1 MQKKYFNFQPKGI
14 NTNMSFKFQ
23 SNEYATYMKNIRLTE
38 DNNGVL
44 SLQFEKGNTKLLDI
58 SGTPIGVCI
67 LNKYLIIFT
76 HSTRLEGTEIF
87 STTDNIYRIEIR
99 EDTLNKELLF
109 SGNLNFDTNHPIET
123 LGVYEN
129 ENIQKVYFIDGKN
142 QARVINIVYTY
153 RDRIDKYENKNIPIS
168 LIDKSFDF
176 VAELQLQE
184 HIVISKI
191 LGNGSFPQ
199 GTIQYVFSYYN
210 KNGRQSNLFYQ
221 SPLQYLSYASGVSPE
236 DKVNCSFKL
245 KIYNPDKQFDYLRIY
260 SIIRTSQDATPT
272 VKRVVDLSISD
283 TNKNKTSLS
292 KVSTLNTGSNLDDF
306 GKTMEVTN
314 IAKFEQIDNYNN
326 GLYVQGA
333 VCYGKYLFQAY
344 IGGKFIDI
352 IDLETNQKQALLTI
366 NIDVNTRAY
375 HGNVLSFGKDIA
387 PGSNFPYLYYSC
399 ENNSN
404 PQILVIKITSSNAD
418 SNQWTGELVQTIYL
432 PESNGGNSQNGSTD
446 ISTTFKHYYQ
456 NGCIDTENNCIW
468 VSGYTMESFNS
479 NIGAYDNNKLIYRK
493 YELPSVSEKKVY
505 FSYNNVLDSFI
516 LPFKK
521 GTQGMVIRNNKLY
534 QCFGYDK
541 GDVYDEFLDCINLST
556 KQIFHSYQFPKT
568 QLAGLGEE
576 LESPYIYKNNLYLS
590 ATVNSWRYYTLWSIS
605 FNGGGDIIVPPEP
618 PIPEEKADISFIDN
632 GSIGDIIDPTE
643 LLYLGGNTICP
654 NTFEQKDGTLFL
666 GNYEIKN
673 NDLTKEQV
681 TNLAALLHD
690 KISFK
695 EISTSINTNI
705 DYYNYE
711 GLLLS
716 EDIAGFK
723 YLEYYGI
730 AIQFQNINGR
740 FSSPIYLGSIRNYI
754 PSKIIQNGTSI
765 KSKRAIITCN
775 FVTGEIS
782 KIIDL
787 NIWKKA
793 RLLMVK
799 SDNSLR
805 TIQCQGIVSPTVF
818 NYSDRYNNAAF
829 AMADWKMS
837 PIGHNCKPLTSNA
850 YTDCEIQNISF
861 SRSPFSNSYKGNV
874 RDLTLKY
881 WHIPIASYQ
890 PECYYAA
897 MYDSGKLA
905 KSFAREAPQSYS
917 RTLEM
922 INEAYPDLTKDIL
935 KAAIPVEEWRKY
947 NQDNLGSHV
956 FNNIGNPLYKDYLDN
971 FSECFAR
978 DESIVTFNSPDIEE
992 QANNINV
999 YNTKFRIIGVL
1010 ESKPLFANFL
1020 VQGENL
1026 NDPSLGEIKIKQFD
1040 KLYSSLLWRDMDSS
1054 WDNLGSYD
1062 VNKDWLFATY
1072 LWHRE
1077 TSFSDNG
1084 IEKKN
1089 SDGNSRKVWSKPLKK
1104 IISNTRICN
1113 TLYLKDSINYLSEI
1127 EEDKKFNYYD
1137 INLNECK
1144 VITTNNDSLYTIKS
1158 NQDSFYGKEKLTYYS
1173 DVNKL
1178 FPTHIEYNIRGVSYT
1193 GGNLLNYIET
1203 DSYSNVK
1210 VDNKIVTSKDP
1221 IRIKYKETPHAI
1233 LNFATD
1239 NNQVVTLPKPFETIS
1254 ITPQAKYFVFW
1265 NAVDR
1270 GSTTLNQRS
1279 YYKDSYL
1286 FKDWMDENSSTF
1298 ATTQNP
1304 YTGDN
1309 IKSFLN
1315 SEYSN
1320 INVNRYDYYYLA
1332 ELYTTNNSPYE
1343 TYTGN
1348 KDIISQYSFIS
1359 IGEPIDLEESVTLT
1373 GKYGDTYYQR
1383 WDCLKTFPYST
1394 DDKNQYIDITSFFVE
1409 SRINLDGR
1417 YDKQRGLKY
1426 NLGVLNTNFN
1436 LINKSYTQRNN
1447 FFNYRQIEDE
1457 GVNNFPNQI
1466 TISKTKVL
1474 GEDVDSW
1481 TNITLASVFDLDGDK
1496 GKLNAIRKI
1505 NNDLY
1510 CFQDN
1515 GISRLLYNS
1524 RVQVNTSDGVPIEI
1538 ANSAKLQDKQYLSDS
1553 IGCQNKWAI
1562 KSTSS
1567 GIYFIDN
1574 YNGGLYKLTSNGIE
1588 SISNNKMKNY
1598 FSSLPIGEW
1607 SPNNITAKIDYDDIT
1622 KDLYIITKDS
1632 SLAYNE
1638 FLGEFTS
1645 FYSYNPLYIVNLQ
1658 DKSLQL
1664 QTERIQDSAL
1674 SEDITN
1680 IWESYKGN
1688 YGSFYGSDKAE
1699 ANVEFIANGDFDSDK
1714 VFETVELTTSDIAKI
1729 NNWKADCYPFDTLE
1743 VSNEYQRGKNEASF
1757 TNVKKKFRT
1766 WRWQVPRNNKKNE
1779 DGVITNRDRIRNM
1792 WAKIRLS
1799 KNYNSPLSI
1808 YDINVAYYS

>member
-1 MQKKYFNFQPKGI
+1 MQKKYFNFQPKGM

-76 HSTRLEGTEIF
+76 HSTRLKGTEIS
-87 STTDNIYRIEIR
+87 STTDNIYRIEIK

-153 RDRIDKYENKNIPIS
+153 RDRIDEYERKNISIN
-168 LIDKSFDF
+168 LIDKSLDF
-176 VAELQLQE
+176 IAELQLQE

-654 NTFEQKDGTLFL
+654 NTFEQKDGTLFI
-666 GNYEIKN
+666 GNYTINN
-673 NDLTKEQV
+673 NDISEETAIKIR
-681 TNLAALLHD
+681 NLLSSKLG
-690 KISFK
+690 FK
-695 EISTSINTNI
+695 YKATSIFYKGKN

-711 GLLLS
+711 GQLGES
-716 EDIAGFK
+716 DVAGFK
-723 YLEYYGI
+723 YMEWYGV
-730 AIQFQNINGR
+730 AIQFQNKNGR
-740 FSSPIYLGSIRNYI
+740 FSSPIYLGSTRNYF
-754 PSKIIQNGTSI
+754 PSRIVDYNLSEVVGVNRGELNLDINITELAKIVDT
-765 KSKRAIITCN
+765 
-775 FVTGEIS
+775 
-782 KIIDL
+782 
-787 NIWKKA
+787 NIWVKA
-793 RLLMVK
+793 RLLIVNPTNNLK
-799 SDNSLR
+799 TVL
-805 TIQCQGIVSPTVF
+805 CQGIISSTVF
-818 NYSDRYNNAAF
+818 NYRDRYNNAPFTMSSWRMNSLGKHLKPLF
-829 AMADWKMS
+829 ANSISWGEVQNIEFSKS
-837 PIGHNCKPLTSNA
+837 PIIGGNSTTRIIIKCIMRLSHYRTIVVSEDTRVLYDNTSPTIIKAKENLKKWNA
-850 YTDCEIQNISF
+850 NIDITKILDDSWKNNANIIQEI
-861 SRSPFSNSYKGNV
+861 K
-874 RDLTLKY
+874 
-881 WHIPIASYQ
+881 
-890 PECYYAA
+890 
-897 MYDSGKLA
+897 
-905 KSFAREAPQSYS
+905 
-917 RTLEM
+917 
-922 INEAYPDLTKDIL
+922 INDVDTIVNDF
-935 KAAIPVEEWRKY
+935 
-947 NQDNLGSHV
+947 G
-956 FNNIGNPLYKDYLDN
+956 
-971 FSECFAR
+971 ECFAY
-978 DESIVTFNSPDIEE
+978 DESLVTFNSPDIEN
-992 QANNINV
+992 QYNNIN
-999 YNTKFRIIGVL
+999 KKAKLRIIGIL
-1010 ESKPLFANFL
+1010 KSNPLFSNYL
-1020 VQGENL
+1020 IQGSDL
-1026 NDPSLGEIKIKQFD
+1026 NDSSKGNVPTKNIKDFT
-1040 KLYSSLLWRDMDSS
+1040 SALLWRDMDSS
-1054 WDNLGSYD
+1054 WDNLGDYD
-1062 VNKDWLFATY
+1062 ANKDWLFATY

-1077 TSFSDNG
+1077 TSYSDNG

-1089 SDGNSRKVWSKPLKK
+1089 SNGNSRKVWSKPVKK
-1104 IISNTRICN
+1104 IISNTREC
-1113 TLYLKDSINYLSEI
+1113 TTSYLRDSLSYINDI
-1127 EEDKKFNYYD
+1127 EEINKFNYYELPIDD
-1137 INLNECK
+1137 IK
-1144 VITTNNDSLYTIKS
+1144 VITTNRDVIYKLNSNMGDSYTETLS
-1158 NQDSFYGKEKLTYYS
+1158 YTS
-1173 DVNKL
+1173 DTNKL
-1178 FPTHIEYNIRGVSYT
+1178 FPTNNEYPIYGQQYYAYKEDSISD
-1193 GGNLLNYIET
+1193 YIIYNT
-1203 DSYSNVK
+1203 II
-1210 VDNKIVTSKDP
+1210 VDGKAVTSKDP
-1221 IRIKYKETPHAI
+1221 VRIKYKETPHAI
-1233 LNFATD
+1233 ISFGFK
-1239 NNQVVTLPKPFETIS
+1239 NNSTVKLPRMSIKHKSEIDRVGEDAVVRKL
-1254 ITPQAKYFVFW
+1254 FW
-1265 NAVDR
+1265 N
-1270 GSTTLNQRS
+1270 TENNS
-1279 YYKDSYL
+1279 YTKDFIWTKYINEYANY
-1286 FKDWMDENSSTF
+1286 M
-1298 ATTQNP
+1298 NP
-1304 YTGDN
+1304 TN
-1309 IKSFLN
+1309 IETNYFFYNANPS
-1315 SEYSN
+1315 
-1320 INVNRYDYYYLA
+1320 INDYYYLA
-1332 ELYTTNNSPYE
+1332 DLCVQDPDTSPYE
-1343 TYTGN
+1343 LSNGN
-1348 KDIISQYSFIS
+1348 KDIISQYSFIPAGEAIEL
-1359 IGEPIDLEESVTLT
+1359 IGDTISLR
-1373 GKYGDTYYQR
+1373 GNHGDTYYQR

-1474 GEDVDSW
+1474 GEDIDSW

-1729 NNWKADCYPFDTLE
+1729 NNWKSDYYPFDTLE
-1743 VSNEYQRGKNEASF
+1743 VSNEYQRGKNEASSI
-1757 TNVKKKFRT
+1757 NVKKKFRT
-1766 WRWQVPRNNKKNE
+1766 WRWQIPRNSKKNE
-1779 DGVITNRDRIRNM
+1779 DGIITNRDRIRNM
-1792 WAKIRLS
+1792 WAKIKLS
-1799 KNYNSPLSI
+1799 KKYNSPLSI

>member
-1 MQKKYFNFQPKGI
+1 MQKKYFNFQPKGM

-76 HSTRLEGTEIF
+76 HSTRLKGTEIS
-87 STTDNIYRIEIR
+87 STTDNIYRIEIK

-153 RDRIDKYENKNIPIS
+153 RDRIDEYERKNISIN
-168 LIDKSFDF
+168 LIDKSLDF
-176 VAELQLQE
+176 IAELQLQE

-432 PESNGGNSQNGSTD
+432 PESNSGNSQNGSTD

-541 GDVYDEFLDCINLST
+541 GDIYDEFLDCINLST

-618 PIPEEKADISFIDN
+618 PIPEEKTDISFIDN

-654 NTFEQKDGTLFL
+654 NTFEQKDGTLFI
-666 GNYEIKN
+666 GNYTINN
-673 NDLTKEQV
+673 NDISEETAIKIR
-681 TNLAALLHD
+681 NLLSSKLG
-690 KISFK
+690 FK
-695 EISTSINTNI
+695 YKATSISYKGKN

-711 GLLLS
+711 GQLGES
-716 EDIAGFK
+716 DVAGFK
-723 YLEYYGI
+723 YMEWYGV
-730 AIQFQNINGR
+730 AIQFQNKNGR
-740 FSSPIYLGSIRNYI
+740 FSSPIYLGSTRNYF
-754 PSKIIQNGTSI
+754 PSRIVDYNLSEVVDVNRGELNLDINITELAKIVDT
-765 KSKRAIITCN
+765 
-775 FVTGEIS
+775 
-782 KIIDL
+782 
-787 NIWKKA
+787 NIWVKA
-793 RLLMVK
+793 RLLIVNPTNNLK
-799 SDNSLR
+799 TVL
-805 TIQCQGIVSPTVF
+805 CQGIISSTVF
-818 NYSDRYNNAAF
+818 NYRDRYNNAPFTMSSWRMNSLGKHLKPLF
-829 AMADWKMS
+829 ANSISWGEVQNIEFSKS
-837 PIGHNCKPLTSNA
+837 PIIGGNSTTRIIIKCIMRLSYYRTIVVSEDTSVLYDATSPTIIKAKENLKKWNA
-850 YTDCEIQNISF
+850 NIDITKIPDDSWKNNANIIQEI
-861 SRSPFSNSYKGNV
+861 K
-874 RDLTLKY
+874 
-881 WHIPIASYQ
+881 
-890 PECYYAA
+890 
-897 MYDSGKLA
+897 
-905 KSFAREAPQSYS
+905 
-917 RTLEM
+917 
-922 INEAYPDLTKDIL
+922 INDVDTIVNDF
-935 KAAIPVEEWRKY
+935 
-947 NQDNLGSHV
+947 G
-956 FNNIGNPLYKDYLDN
+956 
-971 FSECFAR
+971 ECFAY
-978 DESIVTFNSPDIEE
+978 DESLVTFNSPDIEN
-992 QANNINV
+992 QYNNIN
-999 YNTKFRIIGVL
+999 KKAKLRIIGIL
-1010 ESKPLFANFL
+1010 KSNPLFSNYL
-1020 VQGENL
+1020 IQGSDL
-1026 NDPSLGEIKIKQFD
+1026 NDSSKGNVPTKNIKDFT
-1040 KLYSSLLWRDMDSS
+1040 SALLWRDMDSS
-1054 WDNLGSYD
+1054 WDNLGDYD
-1062 VNKDWLFATY
+1062 ANKDWLFATY

-1077 TSFSDNG
+1077 TSYSDNG

-1089 SDGNSRKVWSKPLKK
+1089 SNGNSRKVWSKPVKK
-1104 IISNTRICN
+1104 IISNTREC
-1113 TLYLKDSINYLSEI
+1113 TTSYLRDSLSYINDI
-1127 EEDKKFNYYD
+1127 EEINKFNYYELPIDD
-1137 INLNECK
+1137 IK
-1144 VITTNNDSLYTIKS
+1144 VITTNRDVIYKLNSNMGDSYTETLS
-1158 NQDSFYGKEKLTYYS
+1158 YTS
-1173 DVNKL
+1173 DTNKL
-1178 FPTHIEYNIRGVSYT
+1178 FPTNNEYSIYGQQYYAYKEDSISD
-1193 GGNLLNYIET
+1193 YIIYNT
-1203 DSYSNVK
+1203 II
-1210 VDNKIVTSKDP
+1210 VDGKAVTSKDP
-1221 IRIKYKETPHAI
+1221 VRIKYKETPHAI
-1233 LNFATD
+1233 ISFGSK
-1239 NNQVVTLPKPFETIS
+1239 NNSTIKLPRMSIKHKSEIDIVGEDAVVRKL
-1254 ITPQAKYFVFW
+1254 FW
-1265 NAVDR
+1265 N
-1270 GSTTLNQRS
+1270 TENNS
-1279 YYKDSYL
+1279 YTKDFIWTKYINEYANY
-1286 FKDWMDENSSTF
+1286 M
-1298 ATTQNP
+1298 NP
-1304 YTGDN
+1304 TN
-1309 IKSFLN
+1309 IETNYFFYNANPS
-1315 SEYSN
+1315 
-1320 INVNRYDYYYLA
+1320 INDYYYLA
-1332 ELYTTNNSPYE
+1332 DLCVQDPDTSPYE
-1343 TYTGN
+1343 LSNGN
-1348 KDIISQYSFIS
+1348 KDIISQYSFIPAGEAIEL
-1359 IGEPIDLEESVTLT
+1359 IGDTISLR
-1373 GKYGDTYYQR
+1373 GNHGDTYYQR

-1474 GEDVDSW
+1474 GEDIDSW

-1524 RVQVNTSDGVPIEI
+1524 RVQINTSDGVPIEI

-1562 KSTSS
+1562 KSISS

-1729 NNWKADCYPFDTLE
+1729 NNWKSDYYPFDTLE
-1743 VSNEYQRGKNEASF
+1743 VSNEYQRGKNEASSI
-1757 TNVKKKFRT
+1757 NVKKKFRT
-1766 WRWQVPRNNKKNE
+1766 WRWQIPRNSKKNE
-1779 DGVITNRDRIRNM
+1779 DGIITNRDRIRNM
-1792 WAKIRLS
+1792 WAKIKLS
-1799 KNYNSPLSI
+1799 KKYNSPLSI

>member
-1 MQKKYFNFQPKGI
+1 MQKKYFNFQPKGM

-38 DNNGVL
+38 DDNGIL
-44 SLQFEKGNTKLLDI
+44 SLQFEKGNKILNTGI
-58 SGTPIGVCI
+58 SGCVIGTCV
-67 LNKYLIIFT
+67 LSKYLVLFT
-76 HSTRLEGTEIF
+76 QKTEAHRRPDGSIVSYNIDSIYRLEIV
-87 STTDNIYRIEIR
+87 DN
-99 EDTLNKELLF
+99 ELITAQLF
-109 SGNLNFDTNHPIET
+109 EGSLNFDTKYPIET

-142 QARVINIVYTY
+142 QARVINILEDYTA
-153 RDRIDKYENKNIPIS
+153 KYEDIIEYKATA
-168 LIDKSFDF
+168 FDF
-176 VAELQLQE
+176 VPELQLNE
-184 HIVISKI
+184 SISIKKI
-191 LGNGSFPQ
+191 IGTGEFPQ

-210 KNGRQSNLFYQ
+210 KNGRQSNLFTQ
-221 SPLQYLSYASGVSPE
+221 SDLQYLAYNKGVSPE
-236 DKVNCSFKL
+236 EKVNCSFK
-245 KIYNPDKQFDYLRIY
+245 IYIDNVDRQFDYLRIY

-333 VCYGKYLFQAY
+333 ACYGKYLFQAY
-344 IGGKFIDI
+344 IGGKLIDI

-366 NIDVNTRAY
+366 NIDVNTQAY

-399 ENNSN
+399 ENNSK

-456 NGCIDTENNCIW
+456 NGCIDAENNCIW

-605 FNGGGDIIVPPEP
+605 FNGGGAIIVPPEP
-618 PIPEEKADISFIDN
+618 PIPEEEADISFIDN

-654 NTFEQKDGTLFL
+654 NTFEQKDGTLFIGNYTINNNDISEETAIKIRNLL
-666 GNYEIKN
+666 GNK
-673 NDLTKEQV
+673 LG
-681 TNLAALLHD
+681 
-690 KISFK
+690 FK
-695 EISTSINTNI
+695 YRATSISYKGKN

-711 GLLLS
+711 GQLGES
-716 EDIAGFK
+716 DVAGFK
-723 YLEYYGI
+723 YMEWYGV
-730 AIQFQNINGR
+730 AIQFQNKNGR
-740 FSSPIYLGSIRNYI
+740 FSSPIYLGSTRNYFP
-754 PSKIIQNGTSI
+754 PSIVDYNLSEEVGVNRGELNLDID
-765 KSKRAIITCN
+765 ITEL
-775 FVTGEIS
+775 V
-782 KIIDL
+782 KIIDT
-787 NIWKKA
+787 NIWVKA
-793 RLLMVK
+793 RLLIVNPT
-799 SDNSLR
+799 NSLK
-805 TIQCQGIVSPTVF
+805 TVLCQGIISSTVF
-818 NYSDRYNNAAF
+818 NYRDRYNNAPFTMSSWRMNSLGKHLNSLF
-829 AMADWKMS
+829 ANSISW
-837 PIGHNCKPLTSNA
+837 G
-850 YTDCEIQNISF
+850 EIQNIEF
-861 SRSPFSNSYKGNV
+861 SKSPIIIGESSTTKINIKCTIYLGYYRTIVISEDNRVLYDKTSPTTIKAKENLKKWNSNIDITKIS
-874 RDLTLKY
+874 D
-881 WHIPIASYQ
+881 
-890 PECYYAA
+890 
-897 MYDSGKLA
+897 DSWKNNATILQEI
-905 KSFAREAPQSYS
+905 K
-917 RTLEM
+917 
-922 INEAYPDLTKDIL
+922 INDVDTIVNDF
-935 KAAIPVEEWRKY
+935 
-947 NQDNLGSHV
+947 G
-956 FNNIGNPLYKDYLDN
+956 
-971 FSECFAR
+971 ECFAY
-978 DESIVTFNSPDIEE
+978 DESLVTFNSPDIEN
-992 QANNINV
+992 QYNNINK
-999 YNTKFRIIGVL
+999 NAKLRIIGIL
-1010 ESKPLFANFL
+1010 KSNPLFSNYL
-1020 VQGENL
+1020 IQGSDL
-1026 NDPSLGEIKIKQFD
+1026 NDPSKGNVPTKNIKNFT
-1040 KLYSSLLWRDMDSS
+1040 SALLWRDMDSS
-1054 WDNLGSYD
+1054 WDNLGDYD
-1062 VNKDWLFATY
+1062 ANKDWLFATY

-1077 TSFSDNG
+1077 TSYSDNG

-1089 SDGNSRKVWSKPLKK
+1089 SDGNSRKVWSKPVKK
-1104 IISNTRICN
+1104 IISNTREC
-1113 TLYLKDSINYLSEI
+1113 TTSYLRDSLSYIDDI
-1127 EEDKKFNYYD
+1127 EEINKFNYYELPIDD
-1137 INLNECK
+1137 IK
-1144 VITTNNDSLYTIKS
+1144 VITTNNDAIYKLNSNMGNSYTETLS
-1158 NQDSFYGKEKLTYYS
+1158 YTS
-1173 DVNKL
+1173 DTNKL
-1178 FPTHIEYNIRGVSYT
+1178 FPTNNEYPIYGQQYYAYNEDSISD
-1193 GGNLLNYIET
+1193 YIT
-1203 DSYSNVK
+1203 YNTII
-1210 VDNKIVTSKDP
+1210 VDGKAVTSKDP
-1221 IRIKYKETPHAI
+1221 VRIKYRETPHAI
-1233 LNFATD
+1233 ISFGSK
-1239 NNQVVTLPKPFETIS
+1239 NNSTVKLPRMSINHKSEIDRVGEDAVTRRL
-1254 ITPQAKYFVFW
+1254 FW
-1265 NAVDR
+1265 N
-1270 GSTTLNQRS
+1270 TKNNS
-1279 YYKDSYL
+1279 YTKDFIWTKYINEYTNY
-1286 FKDWMDENSSTF
+1286 M
-1298 ATTQNP
+1298 NP
-1304 YTGDN
+1304 TDIGNNYFFYN
-1309 IKSFLN
+1309 ANPS
-1315 SEYSN
+1315 
-1320 INVNRYDYYYLA
+1320 INDYYYLA
-1332 ELYTTNNSPYE
+1332 DLCVQDPDTSPYE
-1343 TYTGN
+1343 LSNGN
-1348 KDIISQYSFIS
+1348 KDIISQYSFIPA
-1359 IGEPIDLEESVTLT
+1359 GEAINLT
-1373 GKYGDTYYQR
+1373 GETISLRGNHGDTYYQR

-1510 CFQDN
+1510 CFQDS
-1515 GISRLLYNS
+1515 GVSRLLYNS

-1562 KSTSS
+1562 KSTPQ
-1567 GIYFIDN
+1567 GIYFVDT
-1574 YNGGLYKLTSNGIE
+1574 YNGELYRINDKGITP
-1588 SISNNKMKNY
+1588 ISQNKFKNY
-1598 FSSLPIGEW
+1598 FTKLRPNVW
-1607 SPNNITAKIDYDDIT
+1607 SPSLWNYNNAEDFVDSIKLEYDST
-1622 KDLYIITKDS
+1622 TSDLYIINKDTA
-1632 SLAYNE
+1632 LAYNE
-1638 FLGEFTS
+1638 LLGEFTS
-1645 FYSYNPLYIVNLQ
+1645 FYDYGSVLYWINLE
-1658 DKSLQL
+1658 DKSLQIYNDGMY
-1664 QTERIQDSAL
+1664 EA
-1674 SEDITN
+1674 
-1680 IWESYKGN
+1680 YKGD
-1688 YGSFYGSDKAE
+1688 YGTFKGKRNSSA
-1699 ANVEFIANGDFDSDK
+1699 VIEFIANGDFDSDK
-1714 VFETVELTTSDIAKI
+1714 IFETVEFTTNDTAKI
-1729 NNWKADCYPFDTLE
+1729 NNWKADYYPFDTLE
-1743 VSNEYQRGKNEASF
+1743 VSNEYQRGKNEASS

-1766 WRWQVPRNNKKNE
+1766 WRWQIPRNSKKNE
-1779 DGVITNRDRIRNM
+1779 DGIITNRDRIRNM

-1799 KNYNSPLSI
+1799 KNYSSPLSI

>member
-1 MQKKYFNFQPKGI
+1 MQKKYFNFQPKGM

-44 SLQFEKGNTKLLDI
+44 SLQFEKGNKILNTGI
-58 SGTPIGVCI
+58 SGCVIGTCV
-67 LNKYLIIFT
+67 LNKYLVLFT
-76 HSTRLEGTEIF
+76 QKTEAHRRPDGSIVSYNIDSIYRLEIV
-87 STTDNIYRIEIR
+87 DN
-99 EDTLNKELLF
+99 ELITAQLF
-109 SGNLNFDTNHPIET
+109 EGSLNFDTKYPIET

-142 QARVINIVYTY
+142 QARVINILEDYTA
-153 RDRIDKYENKNIPIS
+153 KYEDIIEYKATA
-168 LIDKSFDF
+168 FDF
-176 VAELQLQE
+176 VPELQLNE
-184 HIVISKI
+184 SISIKKI
-191 LGNGSFPQ
+191 IGTGEFPQ

-210 KNGRQSNLFYQ
+210 KNGRQSNLFTQ
-221 SPLQYLSYASGVSPE
+221 SDLQYLAYNKGVSPE
-236 DKVNCSFKL
+236 EKVNCSFK
-245 KIYNPDKQFDYLRIY
+245 IYIDNVDRQFDYLRIY

-456 NGCIDTENNCIW
+456 NGCIDAENNCIW

-618 PIPEEKADISFIDN
+618 PIPEEKANISFIDN

-654 NTFEQKDGTLFL
+654 NTFEQKDGTLFIGNYTINNNDISEETAIKIRNLL
-666 GNYEIKN
+666 GNK
-673 NDLTKEQV
+673 LG
-681 TNLAALLHD
+681 
-690 KISFK
+690 FK
-695 EISTSINTNI
+695 YRATSISYKGKN

-711 GLLLS
+711 GQLGES
-716 EDIAGFK
+716 DVAGFK
-723 YLEYYGI
+723 YMEWYGV
-730 AIQFQNINGR
+730 AIQFQNKNGR
-740 FSSPIYLGSIRNYI
+740 FSSPIYLGSTRNYFP
-754 PSKIIQNGTSI
+754 PSIVDYNLSEEVGVNRGELNLDID
-765 KSKRAIITCN
+765 ITEL
-775 FVTGEIS
+775 V
-782 KIIDL
+782 KIIDT
-787 NIWKKA
+787 NIWVKA
-793 RLLMVK
+793 RLLIVNPT
-799 SDNSLR
+799 NSLK
-805 TIQCQGIVSPTVF
+805 TVLCQGIISSTVF
-818 NYSDRYNNAAF
+818 NYRDRYNNAPFTMSSWRMNSLGKHLNSLF
-829 AMADWKMS
+829 ANSISW
-837 PIGHNCKPLTSNA
+837 G
-850 YTDCEIQNISF
+850 EIQNIEF
-861 SRSPFSNSYKGNV
+861 SKSPIIIGESS
-874 RDLTLKY
+874 T
-881 WHIPIASYQ
+881 
-890 PECYYAA
+890 
-897 MYDSGKLA
+897 
-905 KSFAREAPQSYS
+905 
-917 RTLEM
+917 
-922 INEAYPDLTKDIL
+922 TKI
-935 KAAIPVEEWRKY
+935 
-947 NQDNLGSHV
+947 
-956 FNNIGNPLYKDYLDN
+956 NIGCTISLRYYRTIVISEDNRVLYDKTSPTIIKAKENLKKWNSNIDITKISDDSWKNNATILQEIKINDVDTIVN
-971 FSECFAR
+971 DFGECFAY
-978 DESIVTFNSPDIEE
+978 DESLVTFNSPDIEN
-992 QANNINV
+992 QYNNINK
-999 YNTKFRIIGVL
+999 NAKLRIIGIL
-1010 ESKPLFANFL
+1010 KSNPLFSNYL
-1020 VQGENL
+1020 IQGSDL
-1026 NDPSLGEIKIKQFD
+1026 NDPSKGNVPTKNIKNFT
-1040 KLYSSLLWRDMDSS
+1040 SALLWRDMDSS
-1054 WDNLGSYD
+1054 WDNLGDYD
-1062 VNKDWLFATY
+1062 ANKDWLFATY

-1077 TSFSDNG
+1077 TSYSDNG

-1089 SDGNSRKVWSKPLKK
+1089 SDRNSRKVWSKPVKK
-1104 IISNTRICN
+1104 IISNTREC
-1113 TLYLKDSINYLSEI
+1113 TTSYLRDSLSYIDDI
-1127 EEDKKFNYYD
+1127 EEINKFNYYELPIDD
-1137 INLNECK
+1137 IK
-1144 VITTNNDSLYTIKS
+1144 VITTNNDAIYKLNSNMGNSYTETLS
-1158 NQDSFYGKEKLTYYS
+1158 YTS
-1173 DVNKL
+1173 DTNKL
-1178 FPTHIEYNIRGVSYT
+1178 FPTNNEYPIYGQQYYAYNKDSISD
-1193 GGNLLNYIET
+1193 YIIYNT
-1203 DSYSNVK
+1203 II
-1210 VDNKIVTSKDP
+1210 VDGKAVTSKDP
-1221 IRIKYKETPHAI
+1221 VRIKYRETPHAI
-1233 LNFATD
+1233 ISFGSK
-1239 NNQVVTLPKPFETIS
+1239 NNSTVKLPRMSINHKSEIDRVGEDAVTRRL
-1254 ITPQAKYFVFW
+1254 FW
-1265 NAVDR
+1265 N
-1270 GSTTLNQRS
+1270 TKNNS
-1279 YYKDSYL
+1279 YTKDFIWTKYINEYTNY
-1286 FKDWMDENSSTF
+1286 M
-1298 ATTQNP
+1298 NP
-1304 YTGDN
+1304 TDIGNNYFFYN
-1309 IKSFLN
+1309 ANPS
-1315 SEYSN
+1315 
-1320 INVNRYDYYYLA
+1320 INDYYYLA
-1332 ELYTTNNSPYE
+1332 DLCVQDPDTSPYE
-1343 TYTGN
+1343 LSNGN
-1348 KDIISQYSFIS
+1348 KDIISQYSFIPA
-1359 IGEPIDLEESVTLT
+1359 GEAINLT
-1373 GKYGDTYYQR
+1373 GETISLRGNHGDTYYQR

-1510 CFQDN
+1510 CFQDS
-1515 GISRLLYNS
+1515 GVSRLLYNS

-1562 KSTSS
+1562 KSTPQ
-1567 GIYFIDN
+1567 GIYFVDT
-1574 YNGGLYKLTSNGIE
+1574 YNGELYRINDKGITP
-1588 SISNNKMKNY
+1588 ISQNKFKNY
-1598 FSSLPIGEW
+1598 FTKLRPNVW
-1607 SPNNITAKIDYDDIT
+1607 SPSLWNYNNAEDFVDSIKLEYDST
-1622 KDLYIITKDS
+1622 TSDLYIINKDTA
-1632 SLAYNE
+1632 LAYNE
-1638 FLGEFTS
+1638 LLGEFTS
-1645 FYSYNPLYIVNLQ
+1645 FYDYGSVLYWINLE
-1658 DKSLQL
+1658 DKSLQIYNDGMY
-1664 QTERIQDSAL
+1664 EA
-1674 SEDITN
+1674 
-1680 IWESYKGN
+1680 YKGD
-1688 YGSFYGSDKAE
+1688 YGTFKGKRNSPA
-1699 ANVEFIANGDFDSDK
+1699 VIEFIANGDFDSDK
-1714 VFETVELTTSDIAKI
+1714 VFETIELTTNDIAKI

-1743 VSNEYQRGKNEASF
+1743 VSNEYQRGKNEASS

-1766 WRWQVPRNNKKNE
+1766 WRWQIPRNNKKNE
-1779 DGVITNRDRIRNM
+1779 DGIITNRDRIRNM

>member
-1 MQKKYFNFQPKGI
+1 MQKKYFNFQPKGM

-44 SLQFEKGNTKLLDI
+44 SLQFEKGNKILNTGI
-58 SGTPIGVCI
+58 SGCVIGTCV
-67 LNKYLIIFT
+67 LNKYLVLFT
-76 HSTRLEGTEIF
+76 QKTEAHRRPDGSIVSYNIDSIYRLEIV
-87 STTDNIYRIEIR
+87 DN
-99 EDTLNKELLF
+99 ELITAQLF
-109 SGNLNFDTNHPIET
+109 EGSLNFDTKYPIET

-142 QARVINIVYTY
+142 QARVINILEDYTA
-153 RDRIDKYENKNIPIS
+153 KYEDIIEYKATA
-168 LIDKSFDF
+168 FDF
-176 VAELQLQE
+176 VPELQLNE
-184 HIVISKI
+184 SISIKKI
-191 LGNGSFPQ
+191 IGTGEFPQ

-210 KNGRQSNLFYQ
+210 KNGRQSNLFTQ
-221 SPLQYLSYASGVSPE
+221 SDLQYLAYNKGVSPE
-236 DKVNCSFKL
+236 EKVNCSFK
-245 KIYNPDKQFDYLRIY
+245 IYIDNVDRQFDYLRIY

-456 NGCIDTENNCIW
+456 NGCIDAENNCIW

-654 NTFEQKDGTLFL
+654 NTFEQKDGTLFIGNYTINNNDISEETAIKIRNLL
-666 GNYEIKN
+666 GNK
-673 NDLTKEQV
+673 LG
-681 TNLAALLHD
+681 
-690 KISFK
+690 FK
-695 EISTSINTNI
+695 YKATSISYKGKN

-711 GLLLS
+711 GQLGES
-716 EDIAGFK
+716 DVAGFK
-723 YLEYYGI
+723 YMEWYGV
-730 AIQFQNINGR
+730 AIQFQNKNGR
-740 FSSPIYLGSIRNYI
+740 FSSPIYLGSTRNYFP
-754 PSKIIQNGTSI
+754 PSIVDYNLSEEVGVNRGELNLDID
-765 KSKRAIITCN
+765 ITEL
-775 FVTGEIS
+775 V
-782 KIIDL
+782 KIIDT
-787 NIWKKA
+787 NIWVKA
-793 RLLMVK
+793 RLLIVNPT
-799 SDNSLR
+799 NSLK
-805 TIQCQGIVSPTVF
+805 TVLCQGIISSTVF
-818 NYSDRYNNAAF
+818 NYRDRYNNAPFTMSSWRMNSLGKHLNSLF
-829 AMADWKMS
+829 ANSISW
-837 PIGHNCKPLTSNA
+837 G
-850 YTDCEIQNISF
+850 EIQNIEF
-861 SRSPFSNSYKGNV
+861 SKSPIIGESYTTKINIKCTIYLGYYRTIVISEDNRVLYDKTSPTTIKAKENLKKWNSNIDITKIS
-874 RDLTLKY
+874 D
-881 WHIPIASYQ
+881 
-890 PECYYAA
+890 
-897 MYDSGKLA
+897 DSWKNNATILQEI
-905 KSFAREAPQSYS
+905 K
-917 RTLEM
+917 
-922 INEAYPDLTKDIL
+922 INDVDTIVNDF
-935 KAAIPVEEWRKY
+935 
-947 NQDNLGSHV
+947 G
-956 FNNIGNPLYKDYLDN
+956 
-971 FSECFAR
+971 ECFAY
-978 DESIVTFNSPDIEE
+978 DESLVTFNSPDIENKY
-992 QANNINV
+992 NNINK
-999 YNTKFRIIGVL
+999 NAKLRIIGIL
-1010 ESKPLFANFL
+1010 KSNPLFSNYL
-1020 VQGENL
+1020 IQGSDL
-1026 NDPSLGEIKIKQFD
+1026 NDPSKGNVPTKNIKNFT
-1040 KLYSSLLWRDMDSS
+1040 SALLWRDMDSS
-1054 WDNLGSYD
+1054 WDNLGDYD
-1062 VNKDWLFATY
+1062 ANKDWLFATY

-1077 TSFSDNG
+1077 TSYSDNG

-1089 SDGNSRKVWSKPLKK
+1089 SDGNSRKVWSKPVKK
-1104 IISNTRICN
+1104 IISNTREC
-1113 TLYLKDSINYLSEI
+1113 TTSYLRDSLSYIDDI
-1127 EEDKKFNYYD
+1127 EEINKFNYYELPIDD
-1137 INLNECK
+1137 IK
-1144 VITTNNDSLYTIKS
+1144 VITTNNDAIYKLNSNMGNSYTETLS
-1158 NQDSFYGKEKLTYYS
+1158 YTS
-1173 DVNKL
+1173 DTNKL
-1178 FPTHIEYNIRGVSYT
+1178 FPTNNEYPIYGQQYYAYKEDSISD
-1193 GGNLLNYIET
+1193 YIT
-1203 DSYSNVK
+1203 YNTII
-1210 VDNKIVTSKDP
+1210 VDGKAVTSKDP
-1221 IRIKYKETPHAI
+1221 VRIKYRETPHAI
-1233 LNFATD
+1233 ISFGSK
-1239 NNQVVTLPKPFETIS
+1239 NNSTVKLPRMSINHKSEIDRVGEDAVTRRL
-1254 ITPQAKYFVFW
+1254 FW
-1265 NAVDR
+1265 N
-1270 GSTTLNQRS
+1270 TKNNS
-1279 YYKDSYL
+1279 YTKDFIWTKYINEYTNY
-1286 FKDWMDENSSTF
+1286 M
-1298 ATTQNP
+1298 NP
-1304 YTGDN
+1304 TDIGNNYFFYN
-1309 IKSFLN
+1309 ANPS
-1315 SEYSN
+1315 
-1320 INVNRYDYYYLA
+1320 INDYYYLA
-1332 ELYTTNNSPYE
+1332 DLCVQDPDTSPYE
-1343 TYTGN
+1343 LSNGN
-1348 KDIISQYSFIS
+1348 KDIISQYSFIPA
-1359 IGEPIDLEESVTLT
+1359 GEAINLT
-1373 GKYGDTYYQR
+1373 GETISLRGNHGDTYYQR

-1417 YDKQRGLKY
+1417 YDKQKGLKY

-1510 CFQDN
+1510 CFQDS
-1515 GISRLLYNS
+1515 GVSRLLYNS

-1562 KSTSS
+1562 KSTPQ
-1567 GIYFIDN
+1567 GIYFVDT
-1574 YNGGLYKLTSNGIE
+1574 YNGELYRINDKGITP
-1588 SISNNKMKNY
+1588 ISQNKFKNY
-1598 FSSLPIGEW
+1598 FTKLRPNVW
-1607 SPNNITAKIDYDDIT
+1607 SPSLWNYNNAEDFVDSIKLEYDST
-1622 KDLYIITKDS
+1622 TSDLYIINKDTA
-1632 SLAYNE
+1632 LAYNE
-1638 FLGEFTS
+1638 LLGEFTS
-1645 FYSYNPLYIVNLQ
+1645 FYDYGSVLYWINLE
-1658 DKSLQL
+1658 DKSLQIYNDGMY
-1664 QTERIQDSAL
+1664 EA
-1674 SEDITN
+1674 
-1680 IWESYKGN
+1680 YKGD
-1688 YGSFYGSDKAE
+1688 YGTFKGKRNSPA
-1699 ANVEFIANGDFDSDK
+1699 VIEFIANGDFDSDK
-1714 VFETVELTTSDIAKI
+1714 VFETIELTTSDIAKI

-1743 VSNEYQRGKNEASF
+1743 VSNEYQRGKNEASS

-1766 WRWQVPRNNKKNE
+1766 WRWQIPRNNKKNE
-1779 DGVITNRDRIRNM
+1779 DGIITNRDRIRNM

>member
-87 STTDNIYRIEIR
+87 STTDNIYRIEIK

-153 RDRIDKYENKNIPIS
+153 RDRIDEYERKNISIN
-168 LIDKSFDF
+168 LIDKSLDF
-176 VAELQLQE
+176 IAELQLQE

-306 GKTMEVTN
+306 GKTMKVNN

-432 PESNGGNSQNGSTD
+432 PECNGGNSQNGSTD

-534 QCFGYDK
+534 QCFGYDRE
-541 GDVYDEFLDCINLST
+541 DIYDEFLDCIDLST
-556 KQIFHSYQFPKT
+556 KQIFHSYRFPKT
-568 QLAGLGEE
+568 QLVGLGEE
-576 LESPYIYKNNLYLS
+576 LESPYIYKDNLYLS
-590 ATVNSWRYYTLWSIS
+590 ATVYNWRYYTLWNIS

-654 NTFEQKDGTLFL
+654 NTFEQKDGTLFI
-666 GNYEIKN
+666 GNYTINN
-673 NDLTKEQV
+673 NDISEETAIKIR
-681 TNLAALLHD
+681 NLLSSKLG
-690 KISFK
+690 FK
-695 EISTSINTNI
+695 YKATSIFYKGKN

-711 GLLLS
+711 GQLGES
-716 EDIAGFK
+716 DVAGFK
-723 YLEYYGI
+723 YMEWYGV
-730 AIQFQNINGR
+730 AIQFQNKNGR
-740 FSSPIYLGSIRNYI
+740 FSSPIYLGSTRNYF
-754 PSKIIQNGTSI
+754 PSRIVDYNLSEVVGVNRGELNLDINITELAKIVDT
-765 KSKRAIITCN
+765 
-775 FVTGEIS
+775 
-782 KIIDL
+782 
-787 NIWKKA
+787 NIWVKA
-793 RLLMVK
+793 RLLIVNPTNNLK
-799 SDNSLR
+799 TVL
-805 TIQCQGIVSPTVF
+805 CQGIISSTVF
-818 NYSDRYNNAAF
+818 NYRDRYNNAPFTMSSWRMNSLGKHLKPLF
-829 AMADWKMS
+829 ANSISWGEVQNIEFSKS
-837 PIGHNCKPLTSNA
+837 PIIGGNSTTRIIIKCIMRLSHYRTIVVSEDTRVLYDNTSPTIIKAKENLKKWNA
-850 YTDCEIQNISF
+850 NIDITKIPDDSWKNNANIIQEI
-861 SRSPFSNSYKGNV
+861 K
-874 RDLTLKY
+874 
-881 WHIPIASYQ
+881 
-890 PECYYAA
+890 
-897 MYDSGKLA
+897 
-905 KSFAREAPQSYS
+905 
-917 RTLEM
+917 
-922 INEAYPDLTKDIL
+922 INDVDTIVNDF
-935 KAAIPVEEWRKY
+935 
-947 NQDNLGSHV
+947 G
-956 FNNIGNPLYKDYLDN
+956 
-971 FSECFAR
+971 ECFAY
-978 DESIVTFNSPDIEE
+978 DESLVTFNSPDIEN
-992 QANNINV
+992 QYNNIN
-999 YNTKFRIIGVL
+999 KKAKLRIIGIL
-1010 ESKPLFANFL
+1010 KSNPLFSNYL
-1020 VQGENL
+1020 IQGSDL
-1026 NDPSLGEIKIKQFD
+1026 NDSSKGNVPTKNIKDFT
-1040 KLYSSLLWRDMDSS
+1040 SALLWRDMDSS
-1054 WDNLGSYD
+1054 WDNLGDYD
-1062 VNKDWLFATY
+1062 ANKDWLFATY

-1077 TSFSDNG
+1077 TSYSDNG

-1089 SDGNSRKVWSKPLKK
+1089 SNGNSRKVWSKPVKK
-1104 IISNTRICN
+1104 IISNTREC
-1113 TLYLKDSINYLSEI
+1113 TTSYLRDSLSYINDI
-1127 EEDKKFNYYD
+1127 EEINKFNYYELPIDD
-1137 INLNECK
+1137 IK
-1144 VITTNNDSLYTIKS
+1144 VITTNRDVIYKLNSNMGDSYTETLS
-1158 NQDSFYGKEKLTYYS
+1158 YTS
-1173 DVNKL
+1173 DTNKL
-1178 FPTHIEYNIRGVSYT
+1178 FPTNNEYPIYGQQYYAYKEDSISD
-1193 GGNLLNYIET
+1193 YIIYNT
-1203 DSYSNVK
+1203 II
-1210 VDNKIVTSKDP
+1210 VDGKAVTSKDP

-1233 LNFATD
+1233 ISFGSK
-1239 NNQVVTLPKPFETIS
+1239 NNSTIKLPRMSIKHKSEIDRVGEDAVTRKL
-1254 ITPQAKYFVFW
+1254 FW
-1265 NAVDR
+1265 N
-1270 GSTTLNQRS
+1270 TENNS
-1279 YYKDSYL
+1279 YTKDFIWTKYINEYANY
-1286 FKDWMDENSSTF
+1286 M
-1298 ATTQNP
+1298 NP
-1304 YTGDN
+1304 TD
-1309 IKSFLN
+1309 I
-1315 SEYSN
+1315 E
-1320 INVNRYDYYYLA
+1320 INYFFYNANPSINDYYYLA
-1332 ELYTTNNSPYE
+1332 DLCVQDPDTSPYE
-1343 TYTGN
+1343 LSNGN
-1348 KDIISQYSFIS
+1348 KDIISQYSFIPAGEAIEL
-1359 IGEPIDLEESVTLT
+1359 IGDTISLR
-1373 GKYGDTYYQR
+1373 GNRGDTYYQR

-1474 GEDVDSW
+1474 GEDIDSW

-1729 NNWKADCYPFDTLE
+1729 NNWKADYYPFDTLE
-1743 VSNEYQRGKNEASF
+1743 VSNEYQRGKNEASSI
-1757 TNVKKKFRT
+1757 NVKKKFRT
-1766 WRWQVPRNNKKNE
+1766 WRWQIPRNSKKNE
-1779 DGVITNRDRIRNM
+1779 DGIITNRDRIRNM
-1792 WAKIRLS
+1792 WAKIKLS
-1799 KNYNSPLSI
+1799 KKYNSPLSI

>member
-1 MQKKYFNFQPKGI
+1 MQKKYFNFQPKGM
-14 NTNMSFKFQ
+14 NTNMSPKFQ
-23 SNEYATYMKNIRLTE
+23 SNEYATYMNNIRITKD
-38 DNNGVL
+38 DNGIL
-44 SLQFEKGNTKLLDI
+44 SLQFERGNKRLNLDVKGCVI
-58 SGTPIGVCI
+58 GTCV
-67 LNKYLIIFT
+67 LNKYLILFTQETNTFRRPTGEIVITKTDHIYRLEIIEEDLDVIEIFT
-76 HSTRLEGTEIF
+76 
-87 STTDNIYRIEIR
+87 
-99 EDTLNKELLF
+99 
-109 SGNLNFDTNHPIET
+109 GNLNFDTDYPLEA

-142 QARVINIVYTY
+142 QARVINILENYNS
-153 RDRIDKYENKNIPIS
+153 KYQDNLPEY
-168 LIDKSFDF
+168 KSTAFDF
-176 VAELQLQE
+176 IAELQLKE
-184 HIVISKI
+184 EVSIYKI
-191 LGNGSFPQ
+191 IGTGEFPQ

-210 KNGRQSNLFYQ
+210 KNGRQSNLFTQ
-221 SPLQYLSYASGVSPE
+221 SDLQYLAYNKGVSPE
-236 DKVNCSFKL
+236 EKVNCSFK
-245 KIYNPDKQFDYLRIY
+245 IYIDNVDRQFDYLRIY

-314 IAKFEQIDNYNN
+314 IAKFKQIDNYNN

-456 NGCIDTENNCIW
+456 NGCIDAENNCIW

-654 NTFEQKDGTLFL
+654 NTFEQKDGTLFIGNYTINNNDISEETAIKIRNLL
-666 GNYEIKN
+666 GNK
-673 NDLTKEQV
+673 LG
-681 TNLAALLHD
+681 
-690 KISFK
+690 FK
-695 EISTSINTNI
+695 YRATSISYKGKN

-711 GLLLS
+711 GQLGES
-716 EDIAGFK
+716 DVAGFK
-723 YLEYYGI
+723 YMEWYGV
-730 AIQFQNINGR
+730 AIQFQNKNGR
-740 FSSPIYLGSIRNYI
+740 FSSPIYLGSTRNYF
-754 PSKIIQNGTSI
+754 PPRIIDYNLSEEVGVNRGELNLDI
-765 KSKRAIITCN
+765 DITEL
-775 FVTGEIS
+775 V
-782 KIIDL
+782 KIIDT
-787 NIWKKA
+787 NIWVKA
-793 RLLMVK
+793 RLLIVNPT
-799 SDNSLR
+799 NSLK
-805 TIQCQGIVSPTVF
+805 TVLCQGIISSTVF
-818 NYSDRYNNAAF
+818 NYRDRYNNAPFTMSSWRMNSLGKHLNSLF
-829 AMADWKMS
+829 ANSISW
-837 PIGHNCKPLTSNA
+837 G
-850 YTDCEIQNISF
+850 EIQNIEF
-861 SRSPFSNSYKGNV
+861 SKSPIIIGESPTTKINIKCTIYLGYYRTIVISEDNRVLYDKTSPTTIKAKENLKKWNSNIDITKIS
-874 RDLTLKY
+874 D
-881 WHIPIASYQ
+881 
-890 PECYYAA
+890 
-897 MYDSGKLA
+897 DSWKNNATILQEI
-905 KSFAREAPQSYS
+905 K
-917 RTLEM
+917 
-922 INEAYPDLTKDIL
+922 INDVDTIVNDF
-935 KAAIPVEEWRKY
+935 
-947 NQDNLGSHV
+947 G
-956 FNNIGNPLYKDYLDN
+956 
-971 FSECFAR
+971 ECFAY
-978 DESIVTFNSPDIEE
+978 DESLVTFNSPDIEN
-992 QANNINV
+992 QYNNINK
-999 YNTKFRIIGVL
+999 NAKLRIIGIL
-1010 ESKPLFANFL
+1010 KSNPLFSNYL
-1020 VQGENL
+1020 IQGSDL
-1026 NDPSLGEIKIKQFD
+1026 NDPSKGNVPTKNIKNFT
-1040 KLYSSLLWRDMDSS
+1040 SALLWRDMDSS
-1054 WDNLGSYD
+1054 WDNLGDYD
-1062 VNKDWLFATY
+1062 ANKDWLFATY

-1077 TSFSDNG
+1077 TSYSDNG

-1089 SDGNSRKVWSKPLKK
+1089 SDGNSRKVWSKPVKK
-1104 IISNTRICN
+1104 IISNTREC
-1113 TLYLKDSINYLSEI
+1113 TTSYLRDSLSYIDDI
-1127 EEDKKFNYYD
+1127 EEINKFNYYELPIDD
-1137 INLNECK
+1137 IK
-1144 VITTNNDSLYTIKS
+1144 VITTNNDAIYKLNSNMGNSYTETLS
-1158 NQDSFYGKEKLTYYS
+1158 YTS
-1173 DVNKL
+1173 DTNKL
-1178 FPTHIEYNIRGVSYT
+1178 FPTNNEYPIYGQQYYAYNEDSISD
-1193 GGNLLNYIET
+1193 YIT
-1203 DSYSNVK
+1203 YNTII
-1210 VDNKIVTSKDP
+1210 VDGKAVTSKDP
-1221 IRIKYKETPHAI
+1221 VRIKYRETPHAI
-1233 LNFATD
+1233 ISFGSK
-1239 NNQVVTLPKPFETIS
+1239 NNSTVKLPRMSINHKSEIDRVGEDAVTRRL
-1254 ITPQAKYFVFW
+1254 FW
-1265 NAVDR
+1265 N
-1270 GSTTLNQRS
+1270 TKNNS
-1279 YYKDSYL
+1279 YTKDFIWTKYINEYTNY
-1286 FKDWMDENSSTF
+1286 M
-1298 ATTQNP
+1298 NP
-1304 YTGDN
+1304 TDIGNNYFFYN
-1309 IKSFLN
+1309 ANPS
-1315 SEYSN
+1315 
-1320 INVNRYDYYYLA
+1320 INDYYYLA
-1332 ELYTTNNSPYE
+1332 DLCVQDPDTSPYE
-1343 TYTGN
+1343 LSNGN
-1348 KDIISQYSFIS
+1348 KDIISQYSFIPA
-1359 IGEPIDLEESVTLT
+1359 GEAINLT
-1373 GKYGDTYYQR
+1373 GETISLRGNHGDTYYQR

-1447 FFNYRQIEDE
+1447 FFNYKQIEDE
-1457 GVNNFPNQI
+1457 GVVDFPNQI

-1481 TNITLASVFDLDGDK
+1481 TNVTLASVFDLDGDK

-1510 CFQDN
+1510 CFQDS

-1524 RVQVNTSDGVPIEI
+1524 RVQINTSDGVPIEI

-1562 KSTSS
+1562 KSTPQ
-1567 GIYFIDN
+1567 GIYFVDT
-1574 YNGGLYKLTSNGIE
+1574 YNGELYRINDKGITP
-1588 SISNNKMKNY
+1588 ISQNKFKNY
-1598 FSSLPIGEW
+1598 FTKLSSNVW
-1607 SPNNITAKIDYDDIT
+1607 SPSLWNYENSNNFIDSIKLEYDST
-1622 KDLYIITKDS
+1622 TYDLYIVSRNTA
-1632 SLAYNE
+1632 LAYNE
-1638 FLGEFTS
+1638 LLGEFTS
-1645 FYSYNPLYIVNLQ
+1645 FYDYGSTLYWVNLN
-1658 DKSLQL
+1658 DKSLQ
-1664 QTERIQDSAL
+1664 INKDSIYEA
-1674 SEDITN
+1674 
-1680 IWESYKGN
+1680 YKGE
-1688 YGSFYGSDKAE
+1688 YGLCYNHYTS
-1699 ANVEFIANGDFDSDK
+1699 ANIEFIVNSEFDLDK
-1714 VFETVELTTSDIAKI
+1714 IFETVELTTSDTAKI
-1729 NNWKADCYPFDTLE
+1729 NNWKADYYPFDTLE
-1743 VSNEYQRGKNEASF
+1743 VSNEYQRGKNEASS

-1766 WRWQVPRNNKKNE
+1766 WRWQIPRNNKKNE
-1779 DGVITNRDRIRNM
+1779 DGIITNRDRIRNM

>member
-1 MQKKYFNFQPKGI
+1 MQKKYFNFQPKGM

-38 DNNGVL
+38 DDNGIL

-76 HSTRLEGTEIF
+76 HSTRLKGTEIF
-87 STTDNIYRIEIR
+87 STTDNIYRIEIK

-109 SGNLNFDTNHPIET
+109 SGNLNFDINHPIET

-153 RDRIDKYENKNIPIS
+153 RDRIDEYEKKHIS
-168 LIDKSFDF
+168 VNLIDKSLDF
-176 VAELQLQE
+176 IAELQLQE

-306 GKTMEVTN
+306 GKPMKVSN

-333 VCYGKYLFQAY
+333 ACYDKYLFQAY
-344 IGGKFIDI
+344 IGGKLIDI

-446 ISTTFKHYYQ
+446 ISTIFKHYYQ

-468 VSGYTMESFNS
+468 VSGYTMESFNN

-534 QCFGYDK
+534 QCFGYDNK
-541 GDVYDEFLDCINLST
+541 DVYDEFLDCIDLST

-590 ATVNSWRYYTLWSIS
+590 ATVNSWRYYTLWNIS

-654 NTFEQKDGTLFL
+654 NTFEQKDGTLFI
-666 GNYEIKN
+666 GNYTINN
-673 NDLTKEQV
+673 NDISEETAIKIR
-681 TNLAALLHD
+681 NLLSSKLG
-690 KISFK
+690 FK
-695 EISTSINTNI
+695 YKATSISYKGKN

-711 GLLLS
+711 GQLGES
-716 EDIAGFK
+716 DVAGFK
-723 YLEYYGI
+723 YMEWYGV
-730 AIQFQNINGR
+730 AIQFQNKNGR
-740 FSSPIYLGSIRNYI
+740 FSSPIYLGSTRNYF
-754 PSKIIQNGTSI
+754 PSRIVDYNLSEVVGVNRGELNLDINITELAKIVDT
-765 KSKRAIITCN
+765 
-775 FVTGEIS
+775 
-782 KIIDL
+782 
-787 NIWKKA
+787 NIWVKA
-793 RLLMVK
+793 RLLIVNPTNNLK
-799 SDNSLR
+799 TVL
-805 TIQCQGIVSPTVF
+805 CQGIISSTVF
-818 NYSDRYNNAAF
+818 NYRDRYNNAPFTMSSWRMNSLGKHLKPLFANSISWGEVQNIAF
-829 AMADWKMS
+829 SKS
-837 PIGHNCKPLTSNA
+837 PIIGGNSTTKIIIKCIMRLSHYRTIVVSEDTRVLYDNTSPTIIKAKENLKKWNA
-850 YTDCEIQNISF
+850 NIDITKIPDDSWKNNANIIQEI
-861 SRSPFSNSYKGNV
+861 K
-874 RDLTLKY
+874 
-881 WHIPIASYQ
+881 
-890 PECYYAA
+890 
-897 MYDSGKLA
+897 
-905 KSFAREAPQSYS
+905 
-917 RTLEM
+917 
-922 INEAYPDLTKDIL
+922 INDVDTIVNDF
-935 KAAIPVEEWRKY
+935 
-947 NQDNLGSHV
+947 G
-956 FNNIGNPLYKDYLDN
+956 
-971 FSECFAR
+971 ECFAY
-978 DESIVTFNSPDIEE
+978 DESLVTFNSPDIEN
-992 QANNINV
+992 QYNNIN
-999 YNTKFRIIGVL
+999 KKAKLRIIGIL
-1010 ESKPLFANFL
+1010 KSNPLFSNYL
-1020 VQGENL
+1020 IQGSDL
-1026 NDPSLGEIKIKQFD
+1026 ND
-1040 KLYSSLLWRDMDSS
+1040 SSKGNVPTKNLKDFTSALLWRDMDSS
-1054 WDNLGSYD
+1054 WDNLGDYD
-1062 VNKDWLFATY
+1062 ANKDWLFATY

-1077 TSFSDNG
+1077 TSYSDNG

-1089 SDGNSRKVWSKPLKK
+1089 SNGNSRKVWSKPVKK
-1104 IISNTRICN
+1104 IISNTREC
-1113 TLYLKDSINYLSEI
+1113 TTSYLRDSLSYINDI
-1127 EEDKKFNYYD
+1127 EEINKFNYYELPIDD
-1137 INLNECK
+1137 IK
-1144 VITTNNDSLYTIKS
+1144 VITTNRDVIYKLNSNMGDSYTETLS
-1158 NQDSFYGKEKLTYYS
+1158 YTS
-1173 DVNKL
+1173 DTNKL
-1178 FPTHIEYNIRGVSYT
+1178 FPTNNEYPIYGHQYYAYKEDSISD
-1193 GGNLLNYIET
+1193 YIIYNT
-1203 DSYSNVK
+1203 II
-1210 VDNKIVTSKDP
+1210 VDGKAVTSKDP
-1221 IRIKYKETPHAI
+1221 VRIKYKETPHAI
-1233 LNFATD
+1233 ISFGFK
-1239 NNQVVTLPKPFETIS
+1239 NNSTVKLPRMSIKHKSEIDRVGEDAVTRRL
-1254 ITPQAKYFVFW
+1254 FW
-1265 NAVDR
+1265 N
-1270 GSTTLNQRS
+1270 TKNNS
-1279 YYKDSYL
+1279 YTKDFIWTKYINEYANY
-1286 FKDWMDENSSTF
+1286 M
-1298 ATTQNP
+1298 NP
-1304 YTGDN
+1304 TDIETNYFFYN
-1309 IKSFLN
+1309 ANPS
-1315 SEYSN
+1315 
-1320 INVNRYDYYYLA
+1320 INDYYYLA
-1332 ELYTTNNSPYE
+1332 DLCVQDPDTSPYE
-1343 TYTGN
+1343 LSNGN
-1348 KDIISQYSFIS
+1348 KDIISQYSFIPAGEAIEL
-1359 IGEPIDLEESVTLT
+1359 IGDTISLR
-1373 GKYGDTYYQR
+1373 GNHGDTYYQR

-1474 GEDVDSW
+1474 GEDIDSW
-1481 TNITLASVFDLDGDK
+1481 TNITLANVFDLDGDK

-1510 CFQDN
+1510 CFQDS

-1574 YNGGLYKLTSNGIE
+1574 YSGGLYKLTSNGIE
-1588 SISNNKMKNY
+1588 NISNNKMKNY

-1743 VSNEYQRGKNEASF
+1743 VSNEYQKGKNEASS

-1779 DGVITNRDRIRNM
+1779 DGIITNRDRIRNM

>member
-1 MQKKYFNFQPKGI
+1 MQKKYFNFQPKGM

-76 HSTRLEGTEIF
+76 HSTRLKGTEIS
-87 STTDNIYRIEIR
+87 STTDNIYRIEIK
-99 EDTLNKELLF
+99 EDILNKELLF

-153 RDRIDKYENKNIPIS
+153 RDRIDEYERKNISIN
-168 LIDKSFDF
+168 LIDKSLDF
-176 VAELQLQE
+176 IAELQLQE

-654 NTFEQKDGTLFL
+654 NTFEQKDGTLFI
-666 GNYEIKN
+666 GNYTINN
-673 NDLTKEQV
+673 NDISEETAIKIR
-681 TNLAALLHD
+681 NLLSSKLG
-690 KISFK
+690 FK
-695 EISTSINTNI
+695 YKTTSIFYKGKN

-711 GLLLS
+711 GQLGES
-716 EDIAGFK
+716 DVAGFK
-723 YLEYYGI
+723 YMEWYGV
-730 AIQFQNINGR
+730 AIQFQNKNGR
-740 FSSPIYLGSIRNYI
+740 FSSPIYLGSTRNYF
-754 PSKIIQNGTSI
+754 PSRIVDYNLSEVVGVNRGELNLDINITELAKIVDT
-765 KSKRAIITCN
+765 
-775 FVTGEIS
+775 
-782 KIIDL
+782 
-787 NIWKKA
+787 NIWVKA
-793 RLLMVK
+793 RLLIVNPTNNLK
-799 SDNSLR
+799 TVL
-805 TIQCQGIVSPTVF
+805 CQGIISSTVF
-818 NYSDRYNNAAF
+818 NYRDRYNNAPFTMSSWRMNSLGKHLKPLF
-829 AMADWKMS
+829 ANSISWGEVQNIEFSKS
-837 PIGHNCKPLTSNA
+837 PIIGGNSTTRIIIKCIMRLSHYRTIVVSEDTRVLYDNTSPTIIKAKENLKKWNA
-850 YTDCEIQNISF
+850 NIDITKIPDDSWKNNANIIQEI
-861 SRSPFSNSYKGNV
+861 K
-874 RDLTLKY
+874 
-881 WHIPIASYQ
+881 
-890 PECYYAA
+890 
-897 MYDSGKLA
+897 
-905 KSFAREAPQSYS
+905 
-917 RTLEM
+917 
-922 INEAYPDLTKDIL
+922 INDVDTIVNDF
-935 KAAIPVEEWRKY
+935 
-947 NQDNLGSHV
+947 G
-956 FNNIGNPLYKDYLDN
+956 
-971 FSECFAR
+971 ECFAY
-978 DESIVTFNSPDIEE
+978 DESLVTFNSPDIEN
-992 QANNINV
+992 QYNNIN
-999 YNTKFRIIGVL
+999 KKAKLRIIGIL
-1010 ESKPLFANFL
+1010 KSNPLFSNYL
-1020 VQGENL
+1020 IQGSDL
-1026 NDPSLGEIKIKQFD
+1026 N
-1040 KLYSSLLWRDMDSS
+1040 YSSKGNVPTKNIKDFTSALLWRDMDSS
-1054 WDNLGSYD
+1054 WDNLGDYD
-1062 VNKDWLFATY
+1062 ANKDWLFATY

-1077 TSFSDNG
+1077 TSYSDNG

-1089 SDGNSRKVWSKPLKK
+1089 SNGNSRKVWSKPVKK
-1104 IISNTRICN
+1104 IISNTREC
-1113 TLYLKDSINYLSEI
+1113 TTSYLRDSLSYINDI
-1127 EEDKKFNYYD
+1127 EEINKFNYYELPIDD
-1137 INLNECK
+1137 IK
-1144 VITTNNDSLYTIKS
+1144 VITTNRDVIYKLNSNMGDSYTETLS
-1158 NQDSFYGKEKLTYYS
+1158 YTS
-1173 DVNKL
+1173 DTNKL
-1178 FPTHIEYNIRGVSYT
+1178 FPTNNEYPIYGQQYYAYNEDFISD
-1193 GGNLLNYIET
+1193 YIT
-1203 DSYSNVK
+1203 YDTII
-1210 VDNKIVTSKDP
+1210 VDGKAVTSKDP

-1233 LNFATD
+1233 ISFGSK
-1239 NNQVVTLPKPFETIS
+1239 NNSTIKLPRMSIKHKSEIDRVGEDAVVRKL
-1254 ITPQAKYFVFW
+1254 FW
-1265 NAVDR
+1265 N
-1270 GSTTLNQRS
+1270 TENNS
-1279 YYKDSYL
+1279 YTKDFIWTKYINEYANY
-1286 FKDWMDENSSTF
+1286 M
-1298 ATTQNP
+1298 NP
-1304 YTGDN
+1304 TN
-1309 IKSFLN
+1309 IETNYFFYNANPS
-1315 SEYSN
+1315 
-1320 INVNRYDYYYLA
+1320 INDYYYLA
-1332 ELYTTNNSPYE
+1332 DLCVQDPDTSPYE
-1343 TYTGN
+1343 LSNGN
-1348 KDIISQYSFIS
+1348 KDIISQYSFIPAGEAIEL
-1359 IGEPIDLEESVTLT
+1359 IGDTISLR
-1373 GKYGDTYYQR
+1373 GNHGDTYYQR

-1447 FFNYRQIEDE
+1447 FFNYRQIEDK

-1474 GEDVDSW
+1474 GEDIDSW

-1743 VSNEYQRGKNEASF
+1743 VSNEYQRGKNEASSI
-1757 TNVKKKFRT
+1757 NVKKKFRT
-1766 WRWQVPRNNKKNE
+1766 WRWQIPRNSKKNE
-1779 DGVITNRDRIRNM
+1779 DGIITNRDRIRNM
-1792 WAKIRLS
+1792 WAKIKLS
-1799 KNYNSPLSI
+1799 KKYNSPLSI

>member
-1 MQKKYFNFQPKGI
+1 MQKKYFNFQPKGM

-38 DNNGVL
+38 DDNGIL

-76 HSTRLEGTEIF
+76 HSTRLKGTEIF
-87 STTDNIYRIEIR
+87 STTDNIYRIEIK

-153 RDRIDKYENKNIPIS
+153 RDRTDEYERKNISIN
-168 LIDKSFDF
+168 LIDKSLDF
-176 VAELQLQE
+176 IAELQLQE
-184 HIVISKI
+184 HIVINKI

-210 KNGRQSNLFYQ
+210 KNGRQSNLFYH

-272 VKRVVDLSISD
+272 VKRVIDLSISN
-283 TNKNKTSLS
+283 TNKNETSLT

-306 GKTMEVTN
+306 GKTMKVNN
-314 IAKFEQIDNYNN
+314 IAKFKQIDNYND

-333 VCYGKYLFQAY
+333 ACYGKYLFQAY

-366 NIDVNTRAY
+366 NIDVKTQAY

-399 ENNSN
+399 ENNSK
-404 PQILVIKITSSNAD
+404 PQILVMKITSSNAD
-418 SNQWTGELVQTIYL
+418 SNQWTGEVVQTIYL
-432 PESNGGNSQNGSTD
+432 PECNGGNSQNGSTD

-468 VSGYTMESFNS
+468 VSGYTMESFIN

-534 QCFGYDK
+534 QCFGYDNK
-541 GDVYDEFLDCINLST
+541 DVYDEFLDCIDLST

-590 ATVNSWRYYTLWSIS
+590 ATVNNWRYYTLWNIT
-605 FNGGGDIIVPPEP
+605 FKDEGGIVVPPEP
-618 PIPEEKADISFIDN
+618 PIPEEEADISFIDN

-654 NTFEQKDGTLFL
+654 NTFEQKDGTLFIGNYTINNNDISEETAIKIRNFL
-666 GNYEIKN
+666 GNK
-673 NDLTKEQV
+673 LG
-681 TNLAALLHD
+681 
-690 KISFK
+690 FK
-695 EISTSINTNI
+695 YRATSISYKGKN

-711 GLLLS
+711 GQLS
-716 EDIAGFK
+716 ESDVAGFK
-723 YLEYYGI
+723 YMEWYGV
-730 AIQFQNINGR
+730 AIQFQNKNGR
-740 FSSPIYLGSIRNYI
+740 FSSPIYLGSTRNYFPPRI
-754 PSKIIQNGTSI
+754 VDYNLSEKVGVNRGELNLDIDITELVKIVDT
-765 KSKRAIITCN
+765 
-775 FVTGEIS
+775 
-782 KIIDL
+782 
-787 NIWKKA
+787 NIWVKA
-793 RLLMVK
+793 RLLIVNPT
-799 SDNSLR
+799 NSLK
-805 TIQCQGIVSPTVF
+805 TVLCQGIVSSTVF
-818 NYSDRYNNAAF
+818 NYRDRYNNAPFTMSSWRMNSLGKHLNPLF
-829 AMADWKMS
+829 ANSISWGEVQNIEFSKS
-837 PIGHNCKPLTSNA
+837 PIIIGENTTTRINIKCTINLLVYYRTIVISEDNRVLYDKTSPTTIKAKENLKKWNSNIDITKISDDSWKNNA
-850 YTDCEIQNISF
+850 TIPQEI
-861 SRSPFSNSYKGNV
+861 K
-874 RDLTLKY
+874 
-881 WHIPIASYQ
+881 
-890 PECYYAA
+890 
-897 MYDSGKLA
+897 
-905 KSFAREAPQSYS
+905 
-917 RTLEM
+917 
-922 INEAYPDLTKDIL
+922 INDVDTIVNDF
-935 KAAIPVEEWRKY
+935 
-947 NQDNLGSHV
+947 G
-956 FNNIGNPLYKDYLDN
+956 
-971 FSECFAR
+971 ECFAY
-978 DESIVTFNSPDIEE
+978 DESLVTFNSPDIEN
-992 QANNINV
+992 QYNNINK
-999 YNTKFRIIGVL
+999 NAKLRIIGIL
-1010 ESKPLFANFL
+1010 KSNPLFSNYL
-1020 VQGENL
+1020 IQGSDL
-1026 NDPSLGEIKIKQFD
+1026 NDPSKGNVPTKNIKDFT
-1040 KLYSSLLWRDMDSS
+1040 SALLWRDMDSS
-1054 WDNLGSYD
+1054 WDNLGDYD
-1062 VNKDWLFATY
+1062 ANKDWLFATY

-1077 TSFSDNG
+1077 TSYSDNG

-1089 SDGNSRKVWSKPLKK
+1089 SDGNSRKVWSKPVKK
-1104 IISNTRICN
+1104 IISNTREC
-1113 TLYLKDSINYLSEI
+1113 TTSYLRDSLSYIDDI
-1127 EEDKKFNYYD
+1127 EEINKFNYYELSIND
-1137 INLNECK
+1137 IK
-1144 VITTNNDSLYTIKS
+1144 VITTNSDAIYKLNSNMRDSYTETLS
-1158 NQDSFYGKEKLTYYS
+1158 YTS
-1173 DVNKL
+1173 DTNKL
-1178 FPTHIEYNIRGVSYT
+1178 FPTNNEYPIYGQQYYAYNKDSISD
-1193 GGNLLNYIET
+1193 YIT
-1203 DSYSNVK
+1203 YNTII
-1210 VDNKIVTSKDP
+1210 VDGKAVTSKDP
-1221 IRIKYKETPHAI
+1221 VRIKYKETPHAI
-1233 LNFATD
+1233 ISFGSKD
-1239 NNQVVTLPKPFETIS
+1239 NSTVKLPRMSINHKSEIDRVGEDGVTRRL
-1254 ITPQAKYFVFW
+1254 FW
-1265 NAVDR
+1265 N
-1270 GSTTLNQRS
+1270 TKNNS
-1279 YYKDSYL
+1279 YTKDFIWTKYI
-1286 FKDWMDENSSTF
+1286 N
-1298 ATTQNP
+1298 
-1304 YTGDN
+1304 
-1309 IKSFLN
+1309 
-1315 SEYSN
+1315 EYSN
-1320 INVNRYDYYYLA
+1320 YMNPIEIGTNYFFYNANPSINDYYYLA
-1332 ELYTTNNSPYE
+1332 DLCVQDPDTSPYE
-1343 TYTGN
+1343 LSNGN
-1348 KDIISQYSFIS
+1348 KDIISQYSFIPA
-1359 IGEPIDLEESVTLT
+1359 GEAIKLT
-1373 GKYGDTYYQR
+1373 GDTISLRGNHGDTYYQR

-1510 CFQDN
+1510 CFQDS
-1515 GISRLLYNS
+1515 GVSRLLYNS
-1524 RVQVNTSDGVPIEI
+1524 RVQINTSDGVPIEI
-1538 ANSAKLQDKQYLSDS
+1538 ANSAKLQGKQYLSDS

-1574 YNGGLYKLTSNGIE
+1574 YSGGLYKLTSNGIE

-1699 ANVEFIANGDFDSDK
+1699 ANVEFIVNGDFDSDK

-1743 VSNEYQRGKNEASF
+1743 VSNEYQRGKNEASS
-1757 TNVKKKFRT
+1757 TNIKKKFRT
-1766 WRWQVPRNNKKNE
+1766 WRWQIPRNNKKNE
-1779 DGVITNRDRIRNM
+1779 DGIITNRDRIRNM

>member
-1 MQKKYFNFQPKGI
+1 MQKKYFNFQPKGM

-38 DNNGVL
+38 DNNGIL

-58 SGTPIGVCI
+58 SGTPIGVCV

-87 STTDNIYRIEIR
+87 STTDNIYRIEIK

-153 RDRIDKYENKNIPIS
+153 RDRIDKYENKNMPIS

-176 VAELQLQE
+176 IAELQLQE

-306 GKTMEVTN
+306 GKPMKVSN

-333 VCYGKYLFQAY
+333 ACYDKYLFQAY
-344 IGGKFIDI
+344 IGGKLIDI

-534 QCFGYDK
+534 QCFGYDNK
-541 GDVYDEFLDCINLST
+541 DVYDEFLDCIDLST

-568 QLAGLGEE
+568 QLVGLGEE

-590 ATVNSWRYYTLWSIS
+590 ATVNSWRYYTLWNIL
-605 FNGGGDIIVPPEP
+605 FNGSGDIIVPPEP

-654 NTFEQKDGTLFL
+654 NTFEQKDGTLFI
-666 GNYEIKN
+666 GNYTINN
-673 NDLTKEQV
+673 NDISEETAIKIR
-681 TNLAALLHD
+681 NLLNSKLG
-690 KISFK
+690 FK
-695 EISTSINTNI
+695 YKATSISYKGKN

-711 GLLLS
+711 GQLGES
-716 EDIAGFK
+716 DVAGFK
-723 YLEYYGI
+723 YMEWYGV
-730 AIQFQNINGR
+730 AIQFQNKNGR
-740 FSSPIYLGSIRNYI
+740 FSSPIYLGSTRNYFPPRI
-754 PSKIIQNGTSI
+754 VDYNLSEVVGVNRGELNLDIN
-765 KSKRAIITCN
+765 ITEL
-775 FVTGEIS
+775 V
-782 KIIDL
+782 KIIDT
-787 NIWKKA
+787 NIWVKA
-793 RLLMVK
+793 RLLIVNPTNNLK
-799 SDNSLR
+799 TVL
-805 TIQCQGIVSPTVF
+805 CQGIISSTVF
-818 NYSDRYNNAAF
+818 NYRDRYNNAPFTMSSWRMNSLGKHLKPLF
-829 AMADWKMS
+829 ANSISLGEVQNIEFSKS
-837 PIGHNCKPLTSNA
+837 PIIGGNSTTRIIIKCIMQLTYYRTIVVSEDSRVLYDNTSPTIIKAKENLKKWNSNIDITKIPDDSWKNNA
-850 YTDCEIQNISF
+850 TIIQEI
-861 SRSPFSNSYKGNV
+861 K
-874 RDLTLKY
+874 
-881 WHIPIASYQ
+881 
-890 PECYYAA
+890 
-897 MYDSGKLA
+897 
-905 KSFAREAPQSYS
+905 
-917 RTLEM
+917 
-922 INEAYPDLTKDIL
+922 INDVDTIVNDF
-935 KAAIPVEEWRKY
+935 
-947 NQDNLGSHV
+947 G
-956 FNNIGNPLYKDYLDN
+956 
-971 FSECFAR
+971 ECFAY
-978 DESIVTFNSPDIEE
+978 DESLVTFNSPDIEN
-992 QANNINV
+992 QYNNIN
-999 YNTKFRIIGVL
+999 KKAKLRIIGIL
-1010 ESKPLFANFL
+1010 KSNPLFSNYL
-1020 VQGENL
+1020 IQGSDL
-1026 NDPSLGEIKIKQFD
+1026 NDSSKGNVPSKNIKDFT
-1040 KLYSSLLWRDMDSS
+1040 SALLWRDMDSS
-1054 WDNLGSYD
+1054 WDNLGDYD
-1062 VNKDWLFATY
+1062 ANKDWLFATY

-1077 TSFSDNG
+1077 TSYSDNG

-1089 SDGNSRKVWSKPLKK
+1089 SDGNSRKVWSKPVKK
-1104 IISNTRICN
+1104 IISNIRECT
-1113 TLYLKDSINYLSEI
+1113 TSYLRDSLGYINDI
-1127 EEDKKFNYYD
+1127 EEINKFNYYELPIDD
-1137 INLNECK
+1137 IK
-1144 VITTNNDSLYTIKS
+1144 VITTNRDVIYKLKGNMGDSYTES
-1158 NQDSFYGKEKLTYYS
+1158 LSYAS
-1173 DVNKL
+1173 DTNKL
-1178 FPTHIEYNIRGVSYT
+1178 FPTNNEYPIYGQQYYAYKEDSISD
-1193 GGNLLNYIET
+1193 YIIYNT
-1203 DSYSNVK
+1203 II
-1210 VDNKIVTSKDP
+1210 VDGKSVTSKDP
-1221 IRIKYKETPHAI
+1221 VRIKYKETPHAI
-1233 LNFATD
+1233 ISFGSK
-1239 NNQVVTLPKPFETIS
+1239 NNSTVKLPRMSIKHKSEIDRVGEDAVTRRL
-1254 ITPQAKYFVFW
+1254 FW
-1265 NAVDR
+1265 N
-1270 GSTTLNQRS
+1270 TKNNS
-1279 YYKDSYL
+1279 YTKDFIWTKYINEYANY
-1286 FKDWMDENSSTF
+1286 M
-1298 ATTQNP
+1298 NP
-1304 YTGDN
+1304 TDIETNYFFYN
-1309 IKSFLN
+1309 ANPS
-1315 SEYSN
+1315 
-1320 INVNRYDYYYLA
+1320 INDYYYLA
-1332 ELYTTNNSPYE
+1332 DLCVQDPDTSPYE
-1343 TYTGN
+1343 LSNGN
-1348 KDIISQYSFIS
+1348 KDIISQYSFIPA
-1359 IGEPIDLEESVTLT
+1359 GEAIELT
-1373 GKYGDTYYQR
+1373 GDTISLRGNHGDTYYQR

-1426 NLGVLNTNFN
+1426 NLGILNTNFN

-1457 GVNNFPNQI
+1457 GVINFPNQI

-1474 GEDVDSW
+1474 GEDIDSW
-1481 TNITLASVFDLDGDK
+1481 TNITLASIFDLDGDK

-1515 GISRLLYNS
+1515 GVSRLLYNS

-1574 YNGGLYKLTSNGIE
+1574 YSGDLYKLTSNGIE

-1607 SPNNITAKIDYDDIT
+1607 SPNNITVKMDYDDIT
-1622 KDLYIITKDS
+1622 KDLYIITKDN

-1664 QTERIQDSAL
+1664 QTERIQDSVL

-1699 ANVEFIANGDFDSDK
+1699 VNVEFIANGDFDSDK

-1729 NNWKADCYPFDTLE
+1729 NNWKADYYPFDTLE
-1743 VSNEYQRGKNEASF
+1743 VSNEYQKGKNEASS

-1766 WRWQVPRNNKKNE
+1766 WRWQIPRNNKKNE
-1779 DGVITNRDRIRNM
+1779 EDIITNRDRIRNM

>member
-87 STTDNIYRIEIR
+87 STTDNIYRIEIK

-153 RDRIDKYENKNIPIS
+153 RDRIDEYERKNISIN
-168 LIDKSFDF
+168 LIDKSLDF
-176 VAELQLQE
+176 IAELQLQE

-272 VKRVVDLSISD
+272 VKRVIDLSISD
-283 TNKNKTSLS
+283 TNKNETSLA

-352 IDLETNQKQALLTI
+352 INLETNQKQALLTI
-366 NIDVNTRAY
+366 NIDINTRAY

-493 YELPSVSEKKVY
+493 YGLPSVSEKKVY

-541 GDVYDEFLDCINLST
+541 GDVYDEFLDCIDLST

-576 LESPYIYKNNLYLS
+576 LESPYIYKDNLYLS
-590 ATVNSWRYYTLWSIS
+590 ATVNSWRYYTLWNIS
-605 FNGGGDIIVPPEP
+605 FKGGGDITVPPSEP
-618 PIPEEKADISFIDN
+618 SIPEGEADISFIDN

-654 NTFEQKDGTLFL
+654 NTFEQKDGTLFM
-666 GNYEIKN
+666 GNYTINN
-673 NDLTKEQV
+673 NDISKE
-681 TNLAALLHD
+681 TAINIRNLLGSNL
-690 KISFK
+690 KFK
-695 EISTSINTNI
+695 YKATSISYKGKN
-705 DYYNYE
+705 DYCNYE
-711 GLLLS
+711 GQLS
-716 EDIAGFK
+716 KSDVAGFK
-723 YLEYYGI
+723 YMEWYGV
-730 AIQFQNINGR
+730 AIQFQNRNGR
-740 FSSPIYLGSIRNYI
+740 FSSPIYLGSTRNYFP
-754 PSKIIQNGTSI
+754 PS
-765 KSKRAIITCN
+765 
-775 FVTGEIS
+775 
-782 KIIDL
+782 IIDYNFSEIIGVNRGEL
-787 NIWKKA
+787 NLDIDIAKLVEIIDTNIWVKA
-793 RLLMVK
+793 RLLIVNPTNNLK
-799 SDNSLR
+799 TVL
-805 TIQCQGIVSPTVF
+805 CQGIISSTVF
-818 NYSDRYNNAAF
+818 NYRDRYNNTPF
-829 AMADWKMS
+829 TMS
-837 PIGHNCKPLTSNA
+837 SWRMTSLGKHLKALYGNS
-850 YTDCEIQNISF
+850 TSWGEIQNIEF
-861 SRSPFSNSYKGNV
+861 SKSPIIEGSTHTQIDIKCTIQLGYYRTIVVYENNIVLYDKSTSTIIKAKENLKNWNSSIN
-874 RDLTLKY
+874 
-881 WHIPIASYQ
+881 
-890 PECYYAA
+890 
-897 MYDSGKLA
+897 
-905 KSFAREAPQSYS
+905 
-917 RTLEM
+917 
-922 INEAYPDLTKDIL
+922 INEIPDDSWENRATIHQEIEINGVDTI
-935 KAAIPVEEWRKY
+935 V
-947 NQDNLGSHV
+947 NDFG
-956 FNNIGNPLYKDYLDN
+956 
-971 FSECFAR
+971 ECFAY
-978 DESIVTFNSPDIEE
+978 DESLVTFNSPDIEN
-992 QANNINV
+992 QYNNINK
-999 YNTKFRIIGVL
+999 NTKLRIIGIL
-1010 ESKPLFANFL
+1010 KSKPLFSNYL
-1020 VQGENL
+1020 IQGNDL
-1026 NDPSLGEIKIKQFD
+1026 NDPSKGNVPTKNIKDFTSD
-1040 KLYSSLLWRDMDSS
+1040 LLWRDMDSS
-1054 WDNLGSYD
+1054 WDNLGNYD
-1062 VNKDWLFATY
+1062 ANKDWLFATY

-1077 TSFSDNG
+1077 TSYSDNG

-1089 SDGNSRKVWSKPLKK
+1089 SNGNSRKVWSKPVKK
-1104 IISNTRICN
+1104 IISNTREC
-1113 TLYLKDSINYLSEI
+1113 TTSYLRDSLSYINDI
-1127 EEDKKFNYYD
+1127 EEINKFNYYELPIDD
-1137 INLNECK
+1137 IK
-1144 VITTNNDSLYTIKS
+1144 VITTNRDVIYKLNSNMGDSYTETLS
-1158 NQDSFYGKEKLTYYS
+1158 YTS
-1173 DVNKL
+1173 DTNKL
-1178 FPTHIEYNIRGVSYT
+1178 FPTNNEYAIHGQQYYAYKEDSISD
-1193 GGNLLNYIET
+1193 YIT
-1203 DSYSNVK
+1203 YNTII
-1210 VDNKIVTSKDP
+1210 VDGKAVTSKDP

-1233 LNFATD
+1233 ISFGSK
-1239 NNQVVTLPKPFETIS
+1239 NNSTIKLPRMSIKHKSEIDIVGEDAVTRKL
-1254 ITPQAKYFVFW
+1254 FW
-1265 NAVDR
+1265 N
-1270 GSTTLNQRS
+1270 TENNS
-1279 YYKDSYL
+1279 YTKDFIWTKYINEYANY
-1286 FKDWMDENSSTF
+1286 M
-1298 ATTQNP
+1298 NP
-1304 YTGDN
+1304 TDIETNYFFYN
-1309 IKSFLN
+1309 ANPS
-1315 SEYSN
+1315 
-1320 INVNRYDYYYLA
+1320 INDYYYLA
-1332 ELYTTNNSPYE
+1332 DLCVQDPDTSPYE
-1343 TYTGN
+1343 LSNGN
-1348 KDIISQYSFIS
+1348 KDIISQYSFIPAGEAIEL
-1359 IGEPIDLEESVTLT
+1359 IGDTISLR
-1373 GKYGDTYYQR
+1373 GNRGDTYYQR

-1474 GEDVDSW
+1474 GEDIDSW

-1743 VSNEYQRGKNEASF
+1743 VSNEYQRGKNEASSI
-1757 TNVKKKFRT
+1757 NVKKKFRT
-1766 WRWQVPRNNKKNE
+1766 WRWQIPRNSKKNE
-1779 DGVITNRDRIRNM
+1779 DGIITNRDRIRNM
-1792 WAKIRLS
+1792 WAKIKLS
-1799 KNYNSPLSI
+1799 KKYNSPLSI

>member
-1 MQKKYFNFQPKGI
+1 MQKKYFNFQPKGM

-44 SLQFEKGNTKLLDI
+44 SLQFEKGNKILNTGI
-58 SGTPIGVCI
+58 SGCVIGTCV
-67 LNKYLIIFT
+67 LNKYLVLFT
-76 HSTRLEGTEIF
+76 QKTEAHRRPDGSIVSYNIDSIYRLEIV
-87 STTDNIYRIEIR
+87 DN
-99 EDTLNKELLF
+99 ELITAQLF
-109 SGNLNFDTNHPIET
+109 EGSLNFDTKYPIET

-142 QARVINIVYTY
+142 QARVINILEDYTA
-153 RDRIDKYENKNIPIS
+153 KYEDIIEYKATA
-168 LIDKSFDF
+168 FDF
-176 VAELQLQE
+176 VPELQLNE
-184 HIVISKI
+184 SISIKKI
-191 LGNGSFPQ
+191 IGTGEFPQ

-210 KNGRQSNLFYQ
+210 KNGRQSNLFTQ
-221 SPLQYLSYASGVSPE
+221 SDLQYLAYNKGVSPE
-236 DKVNCSFKL
+236 EKVNCSFK
-245 KIYNPDKQFDYLRIY
+245 IYIDNVDRQFDYLRIY

-456 NGCIDTENNCIW
+456 NGCIDAENNCIW

-654 NTFEQKDGTLFL
+654 NTFEQKDGTLFIGNYTINNNDISEETAIKIRNLL
-666 GNYEIKN
+666 GNK
-673 NDLTKEQV
+673 LG
-681 TNLAALLHD
+681 
-690 KISFK
+690 FK
-695 EISTSINTNI
+695 YRATSISYKGKN

-711 GLLLS
+711 GQLGES
-716 EDIAGFK
+716 DVAGFK
-723 YLEYYGI
+723 YMEWYGV
-730 AIQFQNINGR
+730 AIQFQNKNGR
-740 FSSPIYLGSIRNYI
+740 FSSPIYLGSTRNYFPPRI
-754 PSKIIQNGTSI
+754 VDYNLSEEVGVNRGELNLDID
-765 KSKRAIITCN
+765 ITEL
-775 FVTGEIS
+775 V
-782 KIIDL
+782 KIIDT
-787 NIWKKA
+787 NIWVKA
-793 RLLMVK
+793 RLLIVNPT
-799 SDNSLR
+799 NSLK
-805 TIQCQGIVSPTVF
+805 TVLCQGIISSTVF
-818 NYSDRYNNAAF
+818 NYRDRYNNAPFTMSSWRMNSLGKHLNSLF
-829 AMADWKMS
+829 ANSISW
-837 PIGHNCKPLTSNA
+837 G
-850 YTDCEIQNISF
+850 EIQNIEF
-861 SRSPFSNSYKGNV
+861 SKSPIIIGESSTTKINIKCTIYLGYYRTIVISEDNRVLYDKTSPTTIKAKENLKKWNSNIDITKIS
-874 RDLTLKY
+874 D
-881 WHIPIASYQ
+881 
-890 PECYYAA
+890 
-897 MYDSGKLA
+897 DSWKNNATILQEI
-905 KSFAREAPQSYS
+905 K
-917 RTLEM
+917 
-922 INEAYPDLTKDIL
+922 IND
-935 KAAIPVEEWRKY
+935 V
-947 NQDNLGSHV
+947 DNIVNDFG
-956 FNNIGNPLYKDYLDN
+956 
-971 FSECFAR
+971 ECFAY
-978 DESIVTFNSPDIEE
+978 DESLVTFNSPDIEN
-992 QANNINV
+992 QYNNINK
-999 YNTKFRIIGVL
+999 NTKLRIIGIL
-1010 ESKPLFANFL
+1010 KSNPLFSNYL
-1020 VQGENL
+1020 IQGSDL
-1026 NDPSLGEIKIKQFD
+1026 NDPSKGNVPTKNIKNFT
-1040 KLYSSLLWRDMDSS
+1040 SALLWRDMDSS
-1054 WDNLGSYD
+1054 WDNLGDYD
-1062 VNKDWLFATY
+1062 ANKDWLFATY

-1077 TSFSDNG
+1077 TSYSDNG

-1089 SDGNSRKVWSKPLKK
+1089 SDGNSRKVWSKPVKK
-1104 IISNTRICN
+1104 IISNTREC
-1113 TLYLKDSINYLSEI
+1113 TTSYLRDSLSYIDDI
-1127 EEDKKFNYYD
+1127 EEINKFNYYELPIDD
-1137 INLNECK
+1137 IK
-1144 VITTNNDSLYTIKS
+1144 VITTNNDAIYKLNSNMGNSYTETLS
-1158 NQDSFYGKEKLTYYS
+1158 YTS
-1173 DVNKL
+1173 DTNKL
-1178 FPTHIEYNIRGVSYT
+1178 FPTNNEYPIYGQQYYAYNEDSISD
-1193 GGNLLNYIET
+1193 YIT
-1203 DSYSNVK
+1203 YNTII
-1210 VDNKIVTSKDP
+1210 VDGKAVTSKDP
-1221 IRIKYKETPHAI
+1221 VRIKYRETPHAI
-1233 LNFATD
+1233 ISFGSK
-1239 NNQVVTLPKPFETIS
+1239 NNSTVKLPRMSINHKSEIDRVGEDAVTRRL
-1254 ITPQAKYFVFW
+1254 FW
-1265 NAVDR
+1265 N
-1270 GSTTLNQRS
+1270 TKNNS
-1279 YYKDSYL
+1279 YTKDFIWTKYINEYTNY
-1286 FKDWMDENSSTF
+1286 M
-1298 ATTQNP
+1298 NP
-1304 YTGDN
+1304 TDIGNNYFFYN
-1309 IKSFLN
+1309 ANPS
-1315 SEYSN
+1315 
-1320 INVNRYDYYYLA
+1320 INDYYYLA
-1332 ELYTTNNSPYE
+1332 DLCVQDPDTSPYE
-1343 TYTGN
+1343 LSNGN
-1348 KDIISQYSFIS
+1348 KDIISQYSFIPA
-1359 IGEPIDLEESVTLT
+1359 GEAINLT
-1373 GKYGDTYYQR
+1373 GETISLRGNHGDTYYQR

-1510 CFQDN
+1510 CFQDS
-1515 GISRLLYNS
+1515 GVSRLLYNS

-1562 KSTSS
+1562 KSTPQ
-1567 GIYFIDN
+1567 GIYFVDT
-1574 YNGGLYKLTSNGIE
+1574 YNGELYRINDKGITP
-1588 SISNNKMKNY
+1588 ISQNKFKNY
-1598 FSSLPIGEW
+1598 FTKLRPNVW
-1607 SPNNITAKIDYDDIT
+1607 SPSLWNYNNAEDFVDSIKLEYDST
-1622 KDLYIITKDS
+1622 TSDLYIINKDTA
-1632 SLAYNE
+1632 LAYNE
-1638 FLGEFTS
+1638 LLGEFTS
-1645 FYSYNPLYIVNLQ
+1645 FYDYGSVLYWINLE
-1658 DKSLQL
+1658 DKSLQIYNDGMY
-1664 QTERIQDSAL
+1664 EA
-1674 SEDITN
+1674 
-1680 IWESYKGN
+1680 YKGD
-1688 YGSFYGSDKAE
+1688 YGTFKGKRNSPA
-1699 ANVEFIANGDFDSDK
+1699 VIEFIANGDFDSDK
-1714 VFETVELTTSDIAKI
+1714 VFETIELTTSDIAKI

-1743 VSNEYQRGKNEASF
+1743 VSNEYQKGKNEASS

-1766 WRWQVPRNNKKNE
+1766 WRWQIPRNSKKNE
-1779 DGVITNRDRIRNM
+1779 DGIITNRDRIRNM

>member
-1 MQKKYFNFQPKGI
+1 MQKKYFNFQPKGM

-44 SLQFEKGNTKLLDI
+44 SLQFEKGNKILNTGI
-58 SGTPIGVCI
+58 SGCVIGTCV
-67 LNKYLIIFT
+67 LNKYLVLFT
-76 HSTRLEGTEIF
+76 QKTEAHRRPDGSIVSYNIDSIYRLEIV
-87 STTDNIYRIEIR
+87 DN
-99 EDTLNKELLF
+99 ELITAQLF
-109 SGNLNFDTNHPIET
+109 EGSLNFDTKYPIET

-142 QARVINIVYTY
+142 QARVINILEDYTA
-153 RDRIDKYENKNIPIS
+153 KYEDIIEYKATA
-168 LIDKSFDF
+168 FDF
-176 VAELQLQE
+176 VPELQLNE
-184 HIVISKI
+184 SISIKKI
-191 LGNGSFPQ
+191 IGTGEFPQ

-210 KNGRQSNLFYQ
+210 KNGRQSNLFTQ
-221 SPLQYLSYASGVSPE
+221 SDLQYLAYNKGVSPE
-236 DKVNCSFKL
+236 EKVNCSFK
-245 KIYNPDKQFDYLRIY
+245 IYIDNVDRQFDYLRIY

-456 NGCIDTENNCIW
+456 NGCIDAENNCIW

-618 PIPEEKADISFIDN
+618 HIPEEKTDISFIDN

-654 NTFEQKDGTLFL
+654 NTFEQKDGTLFIGNYTINNNDISEETAIKIRNLL
-666 GNYEIKN
+666 GNK
-673 NDLTKEQV
+673 LG
-681 TNLAALLHD
+681 
-690 KISFK
+690 FK
-695 EISTSINTNI
+695 YKATSISYKGKN

-711 GLLLS
+711 GQLS
-716 EDIAGFK
+716 ESDVAGFK
-723 YLEYYGI
+723 YMEWYGV
-730 AIQFQNINGR
+730 AIQFQNKNGR
-740 FSSPIYLGSIRNYI
+740 FSSPIYLGSTRNYFP
-754 PSKIIQNGTSI
+754 PSIIDYNLSEEVGVDRGELNLDI
-765 KSKRAIITCN
+765 DITEL
-775 FVTGEIS
+775 V
-782 KIIDL
+782 KIIDT
-787 NIWKKA
+787 NIWVKA
-793 RLLMVK
+793 RLLIVNPT
-799 SDNSLR
+799 NSLK
-805 TIQCQGIVSPTVF
+805 TVLCQGIISSTVF
-818 NYSDRYNNAAF
+818 NYRDRYNNAPFTMSSWRMNSLGKHLNSLF
-829 AMADWKMS
+829 ANSISW
-837 PIGHNCKPLTSNA
+837 G
-850 YTDCEIQNISF
+850 EIQNIEF
-861 SRSPFSNSYKGNV
+861 SKSPIIIGESSATKINIKCTIYLGYYRTIVISEDNRVLYDKTSPTTIKAKENLKKWNSNIDITKIS
-874 RDLTLKY
+874 D
-881 WHIPIASYQ
+881 
-890 PECYYAA
+890 
-897 MYDSGKLA
+897 DSWKNNATILQEI
-905 KSFAREAPQSYS
+905 K
-917 RTLEM
+917 
-922 INEAYPDLTKDIL
+922 INDVDTIVNDF
-935 KAAIPVEEWRKY
+935 
-947 NQDNLGSHV
+947 G
-956 FNNIGNPLYKDYLDN
+956 
-971 FSECFAR
+971 ECFAY
-978 DESIVTFNSPDIEE
+978 DESLVTFNSPDIEN
-992 QANNINV
+992 QYNNINK
-999 YNTKFRIIGVL
+999 NAKLRIIGIL
-1010 ESKPLFANFL
+1010 ESNPLFSNYL
-1020 VQGENL
+1020 IQGSDL
-1026 NDPSLGEIKIKQFD
+1026 NDPSKGNVPTKNIKNFT
-1040 KLYSSLLWRDMDSS
+1040 SALLWRDMDSS
-1054 WDNLGSYD
+1054 WDNLGDYD

-1077 TSFSDNG
+1077 TSYSDNG

-1089 SDGNSRKVWSKPLKK
+1089 SDGNSRKVWSKPVKK
-1104 IISNTRICN
+1104 IISNTREC
-1113 TLYLKDSINYLSEI
+1113 TTSYLRDSLSYIDDI
-1127 EEDKKFNYYD
+1127 EEINKFNYYELPIDD
-1137 INLNECK
+1137 IK
-1144 VITTNNDSLYTIKS
+1144 VITTNNDAIYKLNSNMGNSYTETLS
-1158 NQDSFYGKEKLTYYS
+1158 YTS
-1173 DVNKL
+1173 DTNKL
-1178 FPTHIEYNIRGVSYT
+1178 FPTNNEYPIYGQQYYAYNEDSISD
-1193 GGNLLNYIET
+1193 YIT
-1203 DSYSNVK
+1203 YNTII
-1210 VDNKIVTSKDP
+1210 VDGKAVTSKDP
-1221 IRIKYKETPHAI
+1221 VRIKYRETPHAI
-1233 LNFATD
+1233 ISFGSK
-1239 NNQVVTLPKPFETIS
+1239 NNSTVKLPRMSINHKSEIDRVGEDAVTRRL
-1254 ITPQAKYFVFW
+1254 FW
-1265 NAVDR
+1265 N
-1270 GSTTLNQRS
+1270 TKNNS
-1279 YYKDSYL
+1279 YTKDFIWTKYINEYTNY
-1286 FKDWMDENSSTF
+1286 M
-1298 ATTQNP
+1298 NP
-1304 YTGDN
+1304 TDIGNNYFFYN
-1309 IKSFLN
+1309 ANPS
-1315 SEYSN
+1315 
-1320 INVNRYDYYYLA
+1320 INDYYYLA
-1332 ELYTTNNSPYE
+1332 DLCVQDPDTSPYE
-1343 TYTGN
+1343 LSNGN
-1348 KDIISQYSFIS
+1348 KDIISQYSFIPA
-1359 IGEPIDLEESVTLT
+1359 GEAINLT
-1373 GKYGDTYYQR
+1373 GETISLRGTHGDTYYQR

-1510 CFQDN
+1510 CFQDS
-1515 GISRLLYNS
+1515 GVSRLLYNS

-1562 KSTSS
+1562 KSTPQ
-1567 GIYFIDN
+1567 GIYFIDT
-1574 YNGGLYKLTSNGIE
+1574 YNGELYRINDKGITP
-1588 SISNNKMKNY
+1588 ISQNKFKNY
-1598 FSSLPIGEW
+1598 FTKLRPNVW
-1607 SPNNITAKIDYDDIT
+1607 SPSLWNYNNTEDFVDSIKLEYDST
-1622 KDLYIITKDS
+1622 TSDLYIINKDTA
-1632 SLAYNE
+1632 LAYNE
-1638 FLGEFTS
+1638 LLGEFIS
-1645 FYSYNPLYIVNLQ
+1645 FYDYGSVLYWINLE
-1658 DKSLQL
+1658 DKSLQIYNDGMY
-1664 QTERIQDSAL
+1664 EA
-1674 SEDITN
+1674 
-1680 IWESYKGN
+1680 YKGD
-1688 YGSFYGSDKAE
+1688 YGTFKGKRNSPA
-1699 ANVEFIANGDFDSDK
+1699 VIEFIANGDFDSDK
-1714 VFETVELTTSDIAKI
+1714 VFETIELTTSDIAKI

-1743 VSNEYQRGKNEASF
+1743 VSNEYQRGKNEASS

-1766 WRWQVPRNNKKNE
+1766 WRWQIPRNNKKNE
-1779 DGVITNRDRIRNM
+1779 DGIITNRDRIRNM

>member
-1 MQKKYFNFQPKGI
+1 MQKKYFNFQPKGM

-76 HSTRLEGTEIF
+76 HSTRLKGTEIS
-87 STTDNIYRIEIR
+87 STTDNIYRIEIK

-153 RDRIDKYENKNIPIS
+153 RDRIDEYERKNISIN
-168 LIDKSFDF
+168 LIDKSLDF
-176 VAELQLQE
+176 IAELQLQE

-654 NTFEQKDGTLFL
+654 NTFEQKDGTLFI
-666 GNYEIKN
+666 GNYTINN
-673 NDLTKEQV
+673 NDISEETAIKIR
-681 TNLAALLHD
+681 NLLSSKLG
-690 KISFK
+690 FK
-695 EISTSINTNI
+695 YKATSIFYKGKN

-711 GLLLS
+711 GQLGES
-716 EDIAGFK
+716 DVAGFK
-723 YLEYYGI
+723 YMEWYGV
-730 AIQFQNINGR
+730 AIQFQNKNGR
-740 FSSPIYLGSIRNYI
+740 FSSPIYLGSTRNYF
-754 PSKIIQNGTSI
+754 PSRIVDYNLSEVVGVNRGELNLDINITELAKIVDT
-765 KSKRAIITCN
+765 
-775 FVTGEIS
+775 
-782 KIIDL
+782 
-787 NIWKKA
+787 NIWVKA
-793 RLLMVK
+793 RLLIVNPTNNLK
-799 SDNSLR
+799 TVL
-805 TIQCQGIVSPTVF
+805 CQGIISSTVF
-818 NYSDRYNNAAF
+818 NYRDRYNNAPFTMSSWRMNSLGKHLKPLF
-829 AMADWKMS
+829 ANSISWGEVQNIEFSKS
-837 PIGHNCKPLTSNA
+837 PIIGGNSTTRIIIKCIMRLSHYRTIVVSEDTRVLYDNTSPTIIKAKENLKKWNA
-850 YTDCEIQNISF
+850 NIDITKIPDDSWKNNANIIQEI
-861 SRSPFSNSYKGNV
+861 K
-874 RDLTLKY
+874 
-881 WHIPIASYQ
+881 
-890 PECYYAA
+890 
-897 MYDSGKLA
+897 
-905 KSFAREAPQSYS
+905 
-917 RTLEM
+917 
-922 INEAYPDLTKDIL
+922 INDVDTIVNDF
-935 KAAIPVEEWRKY
+935 
-947 NQDNLGSHV
+947 G
-956 FNNIGNPLYKDYLDN
+956 
-971 FSECFAR
+971 ECFAY
-978 DESIVTFNSPDIEE
+978 DESLVTFNSPDIEN
-992 QANNINV
+992 QYNNIN
-999 YNTKFRIIGVL
+999 KKAKLRIIGIL
-1010 ESKPLFANFL
+1010 KSNPLFSNYL
-1020 VQGENL
+1020 IQGSDL
-1026 NDPSLGEIKIKQFD
+1026 NDSSKGNVPTKNIKDFT
-1040 KLYSSLLWRDMDSS
+1040 SALLWRDMDSS
-1054 WDNLGSYD
+1054 WDNLGDYD
-1062 VNKDWLFATY
+1062 ANKDWLFATY

-1077 TSFSDNG
+1077 TSYSDNG

-1089 SDGNSRKVWSKPLKK
+1089 SNGNSRKVWSKPVKK
-1104 IISNTRICN
+1104 IISNTREC
-1113 TLYLKDSINYLSEI
+1113 TTSYLRDSLSYINDI
-1127 EEDKKFNYYD
+1127 EEINKFNYYELPIDD
-1137 INLNECK
+1137 IK
-1144 VITTNNDSLYTIKS
+1144 VITTNRDVIYKLNSNMGDSYTETLS
-1158 NQDSFYGKEKLTYYS
+1158 YTS
-1173 DVNKL
+1173 DTNKL
-1178 FPTHIEYNIRGVSYT
+1178 FPTNNEYPIYGQQYYAYKEDSISD
-1193 GGNLLNYIET
+1193 YIIYNT
-1203 DSYSNVK
+1203 II
-1210 VDNKIVTSKDP
+1210 VDGKAVTSKDP
-1221 IRIKYKETPHAI
+1221 VRIKYKETPHAI
-1233 LNFATD
+1233 ISFGSK
-1239 NNQVVTLPKPFETIS
+1239 NNSTIKLPRMSIKHKSEIDRVGEDAVVRKL
-1254 ITPQAKYFVFW
+1254 FW
-1265 NAVDR
+1265 N
-1270 GSTTLNQRS
+1270 TENNS
-1279 YYKDSYL
+1279 YTKDFIWTKYINEYANY
-1286 FKDWMDENSSTF
+1286 M
-1298 ATTQNP
+1298 NP
-1304 YTGDN
+1304 TDIGTNYFFYN
-1309 IKSFLN
+1309 ANPS
-1315 SEYSN
+1315 
-1320 INVNRYDYYYLA
+1320 INDYYYLA
-1332 ELYTTNNSPYE
+1332 DLCVQDPDTSPYE
-1343 TYTGN
+1343 LSNGN
-1348 KDIISQYSFIS
+1348 KDIISQYSFIPAGEAIEL
-1359 IGEPIDLEESVTLT
+1359 IGDTISLR
-1373 GKYGDTYYQR
+1373 GNHGDTYYQR

-1474 GEDVDSW
+1474 GEDIDSW

-1743 VSNEYQRGKNEASF
+1743 VSNEYQRGKNEASSI
-1757 TNVKKKFRT
+1757 NVKKKFRT
-1766 WRWQVPRNNKKNE
+1766 WRWQIPRNSKKNE
-1779 DGVITNRDRIRNM
+1779 DGIITNRDRIRNM

-1799 KNYNSPLSI
+1799 KNYNSSLSI

>member
-1 MQKKYFNFQPKGI
+1 MQKKYFNFQPKGM

-87 STTDNIYRIEIR
+87 STTDNIYRIEIK

-153 RDRIDKYENKNIPIS
+153 RDRIDEYERKNISIN
-168 LIDKSFDF
+168 LIDKSLDF
-176 VAELQLQE
+176 IAELQLQE

-654 NTFEQKDGTLFL
+654 NTFEQKDGTLFI
-666 GNYEIKN
+666 GNYTINN
-673 NDLTKEQV
+673 NDISEETAIKIR
-681 TNLAALLHD
+681 NLLSSKLG
-690 KISFK
+690 FK
-695 EISTSINTNI
+695 YKATSIFYKGKN

-711 GLLLS
+711 GQLGES
-716 EDIAGFK
+716 DVAGFK
-723 YLEYYGI
+723 YMEWYGV
-730 AIQFQNINGR
+730 AIQFQNKNGR
-740 FSSPIYLGSIRNYI
+740 FSSPIYLGSTRNYF
-754 PSKIIQNGTSI
+754 PSRIVDYNLSEVVGVNRGELNLDINITELAKIVDT
-765 KSKRAIITCN
+765 
-775 FVTGEIS
+775 
-782 KIIDL
+782 
-787 NIWKKA
+787 NIWVKA
-793 RLLMVK
+793 RLLIVNPTNNLK
-799 SDNSLR
+799 TVL
-805 TIQCQGIVSPTVF
+805 CQGIISSTVF
-818 NYSDRYNNAAF
+818 NYRDRYNNAPFTMSSWRMNSLGKHLKPLF
-829 AMADWKMS
+829 ANSISWGEVQNIEFSKS
-837 PIGHNCKPLTSNA
+837 PIIGGNSTTRIIIKCIMRLSHYRTIVVSEDTRVLYDNTSPTIIKAKENLKKWNA
-850 YTDCEIQNISF
+850 NIDITKIPDDSWKNNANIIQEI
-861 SRSPFSNSYKGNV
+861 K
-874 RDLTLKY
+874 
-881 WHIPIASYQ
+881 
-890 PECYYAA
+890 
-897 MYDSGKLA
+897 
-905 KSFAREAPQSYS
+905 
-917 RTLEM
+917 
-922 INEAYPDLTKDIL
+922 INDVDTIVNDF
-935 KAAIPVEEWRKY
+935 
-947 NQDNLGSHV
+947 G
-956 FNNIGNPLYKDYLDN
+956 
-971 FSECFAR
+971 ECFAY
-978 DESIVTFNSPDIEE
+978 DESLVTFNSPDIEN
-992 QANNINV
+992 QYNNIN
-999 YNTKFRIIGVL
+999 KKAKLRIIGIL
-1010 ESKPLFANFL
+1010 KSNPLFSNYL
-1020 VQGENL
+1020 IQGSDL
-1026 NDPSLGEIKIKQFD
+1026 NDSSKGNVPTKNIKDFT
-1040 KLYSSLLWRDMDSS
+1040 SALLWRDMDSS
-1054 WDNLGSYD
+1054 WDNLGDYD
-1062 VNKDWLFATY
+1062 ANKDWLFATY

-1077 TSFSDNG
+1077 TSYSDNG

-1089 SDGNSRKVWSKPLKK
+1089 SNGNSRKVWSKPVKK
-1104 IISNTRICN
+1104 IISNTREC
-1113 TLYLKDSINYLSEI
+1113 TTSYLRDSLSYINDI
-1127 EEDKKFNYYD
+1127 EEINKFNYYELPIDD
-1137 INLNECK
+1137 IK
-1144 VITTNNDSLYTIKS
+1144 VITTNRDVIYKLNSNMGDSYTETLS
-1158 NQDSFYGKEKLTYYS
+1158 YTS
-1173 DVNKL
+1173 DTNKL
-1178 FPTHIEYNIRGVSYT
+1178 FPTNNEYPIYGQQYYAYKEDSISD
-1193 GGNLLNYIET
+1193 YIIYNT
-1203 DSYSNVK
+1203 II
-1210 VDNKIVTSKDP
+1210 VDGKAVTSKDP

-1233 LNFATD
+1233 ISFGSK
-1239 NNQVVTLPKPFETIS
+1239 NNSTIKLPRMSIKHKSEIDRVGEDAVTRKL
-1254 ITPQAKYFVFW
+1254 FW
-1265 NAVDR
+1265 N
-1270 GSTTLNQRS
+1270 TENNS
-1279 YYKDSYL
+1279 YTKDFIWTKYINEYANY
-1286 FKDWMDENSSTF
+1286 M
-1298 ATTQNP
+1298 NP
-1304 YTGDN
+1304 TDIETNYFFYN
-1309 IKSFLN
+1309 ANPS
-1315 SEYSN
+1315 
-1320 INVNRYDYYYLA
+1320 INDYYYLA
-1332 ELYTTNNSPYE
+1332 DLCVQDPDTSPYE
-1343 TYTGN
+1343 LSNGN
-1348 KDIISQYSFIS
+1348 KDIISQYSFIPAGEAIEL
-1359 IGEPIDLEESVTLT
+1359 IGDTISLR
-1373 GKYGDTYYQR
+1373 GNRGDTYYQR

-1474 GEDVDSW
+1474 GEDIDSW

-1729 NNWKADCYPFDTLE
+1729 NNWKSDYYPFDTLE
-1743 VSNEYQRGKNEASF
+1743 VSNEYQRGKNEASSI
-1757 TNVKKKFRT
+1757 NVKKKFRT
-1766 WRWQVPRNNKKNE
+1766 WRWQIPRNSKKNE
-1779 DGVITNRDRIRNM
+1779 DGIITNRDRIRNM
-1792 WAKIRLS
+1792 WAKIKLS
-1799 KNYNSPLSI
+1799 KKYNSPLSI

>member
-1 MQKKYFNFQPKGI
+1 MQKKYFNFQPKGM

-38 DNNGVL
+38 DNNGIL
-44 SLQFEKGNTKLLDI
+44 SLQFEKGNKILNTGI
-58 SGTPIGVCI
+58 SGCVIGTCV
-67 LNKYLIIFT
+67 LNKYLVLFT
-76 HSTRLEGTEIF
+76 QKTEAHRRPDGSIVSYNIDSIYRLEIV
-87 STTDNIYRIEIR
+87 DN
-99 EDTLNKELLF
+99 ELITAQLF
-109 SGNLNFDTNHPIET
+109 EGSLNFDTKYPIET

-142 QARVINIVYTY
+142 QARVINILEDYTA
-153 RDRIDKYENKNIPIS
+153 KYEDIIEYKATA
-168 LIDKSFDF
+168 FDF
-176 VAELQLQE
+176 VPELQLNE
-184 HIVISKI
+184 SISIKKI
-191 LGNGSFPQ
+191 IGTGEFPQ

-210 KNGRQSNLFYQ
+210 KNGRQSNLFTQ
-221 SPLQYLSYASGVSPE
+221 SDLQYLAYNKGVSPE
-236 DKVNCSFKL
+236 EKVNCSFK
-245 KIYNPDKQFDYLRIY
+245 IYIDNVDRQFDYLRIY

-456 NGCIDTENNCIW
+456 NGCIDAENNCIW

-654 NTFEQKDGTLFL
+654 NTFEQKDGTLFIGNYTINNNDISEETAIKIRNLL
-666 GNYEIKN
+666 GNK
-673 NDLTKEQV
+673 LG
-681 TNLAALLHD
+681 
-690 KISFK
+690 FK
-695 EISTSINTNI
+695 YRATSISYKGKN

-711 GLLLS
+711 GQLGES
-716 EDIAGFK
+716 DVAGFK
-723 YLEYYGI
+723 YMEWYGV
-730 AIQFQNINGR
+730 AIQFQNKNGR
-740 FSSPIYLGSIRNYI
+740 FSSPIYLGSTRNYFPPRI
-754 PSKIIQNGTSI
+754 VDYNLSEEVGVNRGELNLDID
-765 KSKRAIITCN
+765 ITEL
-775 FVTGEIS
+775 V
-782 KIIDL
+782 KIIDT
-787 NIWKKA
+787 NIWVKA
-793 RLLMVK
+793 RLLIVNPT
-799 SDNSLR
+799 NSLK
-805 TIQCQGIVSPTVF
+805 TVLCQGIISSTVF
-818 NYSDRYNNAAF
+818 NYRDRYNNAPFTMSSWRMNSLGKHLNSLF
-829 AMADWKMS
+829 ANSISW
-837 PIGHNCKPLTSNA
+837 G
-850 YTDCEIQNISF
+850 EIQNIEF
-861 SRSPFSNSYKGNV
+861 SKSPIIIGESSTTKININCTIYLGYYRTIVISEDNRVLYDKTSPTTIKAKENLKKWNSNIDITKIS
-874 RDLTLKY
+874 D
-881 WHIPIASYQ
+881 
-890 PECYYAA
+890 
-897 MYDSGKLA
+897 DSWKNNATILQEI
-905 KSFAREAPQSYS
+905 K
-917 RTLEM
+917 
-922 INEAYPDLTKDIL
+922 INDVDTSVNDF
-935 KAAIPVEEWRKY
+935 
-947 NQDNLGSHV
+947 G
-956 FNNIGNPLYKDYLDN
+956 
-971 FSECFAR
+971 ECFAY
-978 DESIVTFNSPDIEE
+978 DESLVTFNSPDIEN
-992 QANNINV
+992 QYNNINK
-999 YNTKFRIIGVL
+999 NTKLRIIGIL
-1010 ESKPLFANFL
+1010 KSNPLFSNYL
-1020 VQGENL
+1020 IQGSDL
-1026 NDPSLGEIKIKQFD
+1026 NDPSKGNVPTKNIKNFT
-1040 KLYSSLLWRDMDSS
+1040 SALLWRDMDSS
-1054 WDNLGSYD
+1054 WDNLGDYD
-1062 VNKDWLFATY
+1062 ANKDWLFATY

-1077 TSFSDNG
+1077 TSYSDNG

-1089 SDGNSRKVWSKPLKK
+1089 SDGNSRKVWSKPVKK
-1104 IISNTRICN
+1104 IISNTREC
-1113 TLYLKDSINYLSEI
+1113 TTSYLRDSLSYIDDI
-1127 EEDKKFNYYD
+1127 EEINKFNYYELPIDD
-1137 INLNECK
+1137 IK
-1144 VITTNNDSLYTIKS
+1144 VITTNNDAIYKLNSNMGNSYTETLS
-1158 NQDSFYGKEKLTYYS
+1158 YTS
-1173 DVNKL
+1173 DTNKL
-1178 FPTHIEYNIRGVSYT
+1178 FPTNNEYPIYGQQYYAYNEDSISD
-1193 GGNLLNYIET
+1193 YIT
-1203 DSYSNVK
+1203 YNTII
-1210 VDNKIVTSKDP
+1210 VDGKAVTSKDP
-1221 IRIKYKETPHAI
+1221 VRIKYRETPHAI
-1233 LNFATD
+1233 ISFGSK
-1239 NNQVVTLPKPFETIS
+1239 NNSTVKLPRMSINHKSEIDRVGEDAVTRRL
-1254 ITPQAKYFVFW
+1254 FW
-1265 NAVDR
+1265 N
-1270 GSTTLNQRS
+1270 TKNNS
-1279 YYKDSYL
+1279 YTKDFIWTKYINEYTNY
-1286 FKDWMDENSSTF
+1286 M
-1298 ATTQNP
+1298 NP
-1304 YTGDN
+1304 TDIGNNYFFYN
-1309 IKSFLN
+1309 ANPS
-1315 SEYSN
+1315 
-1320 INVNRYDYYYLA
+1320 INDYYYLA
-1332 ELYTTNNSPYE
+1332 DLCVQDPDTSPYE
-1343 TYTGN
+1343 LSNGN
-1348 KDIISQYSFIS
+1348 KDIISQYSFIPA
-1359 IGEPIDLEESVTLT
+1359 GEAINLT
-1373 GKYGDTYYQR
+1373 GETISLRGNHGDTYYQR

-1510 CFQDN
+1510 CFQDS
-1515 GISRLLYNS
+1515 GVSRLLYNS

-1562 KSTSS
+1562 KSTPQ
-1567 GIYFIDN
+1567 GIYFVDT
-1574 YNGGLYKLTSNGIE
+1574 YNGELYRINDKGITP
-1588 SISNNKMKNY
+1588 ISQNKFKNY
-1598 FSSLPIGEW
+1598 FTKLRPNVW
-1607 SPNNITAKIDYDDIT
+1607 SPSLWNYNNAEDFVDSIKLEYDST
-1622 KDLYIITKDS
+1622 TSDLYIINKDTA
-1632 SLAYNE
+1632 LAYNE
-1638 FLGEFTS
+1638 LLGEFTS
-1645 FYSYNPLYIVNLQ
+1645 FYDYGSVLYWINLE
-1658 DKSLQL
+1658 DKSLQIYNDGMY
-1664 QTERIQDSAL
+1664 EA
-1674 SEDITN
+1674 
-1680 IWESYKGN
+1680 YKGD
-1688 YGSFYGSDKAE
+1688 YGTFKGKRNSPA
-1699 ANVEFIANGDFDSDK
+1699 VIEFIANGDFDSDK
-1714 VFETVELTTSDIAKI
+1714 VFETIELTTSDIAKI

-1743 VSNEYQRGKNEASF
+1743 VSNEYQKGKNEASS

-1766 WRWQVPRNNKKNE
+1766 WRWQIPRNNKKNE
-1779 DGVITNRDRIRNM
+1779 DGIITNRDRIRNM

>member
-1 MQKKYFNFQPKGI
+1 MQKKYFNFQPKGM

-44 SLQFEKGNTKLLDI
+44 SLQFEKGNKILNTGI
-58 SGTPIGVCI
+58 SGCVIGTCV
-67 LNKYLIIFT
+67 LNKYLVLFT
-76 HSTRLEGTEIF
+76 QKTEVHRRPDGSIVSYNIDSIYRLEIV
-87 STTDNIYRIEIR
+87 DN
-99 EDTLNKELLF
+99 ELITAQLF
-109 SGNLNFDTNHPIET
+109 EGSLNFDTKYPIET

-142 QARVINIVYTY
+142 QARVINILEDYTA
-153 RDRIDKYENKNIPIS
+153 KYEDIIEYKATA
-168 LIDKSFDF
+168 FDF
-176 VAELQLQE
+176 VPELQLNE
-184 HIVISKI
+184 SIFIKKI
-191 LGNGSFPQ
+191 IGTGEFPQ

-210 KNGRQSNLFYQ
+210 KNGRQSNLFTQ
-221 SPLQYLSYASGVSPE
+221 SDLQYLAYNKGVSPE
-236 DKVNCSFKL
+236 EKVNCSFK
-245 KIYNPDKQFDYLRIY
+245 IYIDNVDRQFDYLRIY

-456 NGCIDTENNCIW
+456 NGCIDAENNCIW

-618 PIPEEKADISFIDN
+618 PILEEKVDISFIDN

-654 NTFEQKDGTLFL
+654 NTFEQKDGTLFIGNYTINNNDISEETAIKIRNLL
-666 GNYEIKN
+666 GNK
-673 NDLTKEQV
+673 LG
-681 TNLAALLHD
+681 
-690 KISFK
+690 FK
-695 EISTSINTNI
+695 YRATSISYKGKN

-711 GLLLS
+711 GQLGES
-716 EDIAGFK
+716 DVAGFK
-723 YLEYYGI
+723 YMEWYGV
-730 AIQFQNINGR
+730 AIQFQNKNGR
-740 FSSPIYLGSIRNYI
+740 FSSPIYLGSTRNYFP
-754 PSKIIQNGTSI
+754 PSIIDYNLSEEVGVNRGELNLDI
-765 KSKRAIITCN
+765 DITEL
-775 FVTGEIS
+775 V
-782 KIIDL
+782 KIIDT
-787 NIWKKA
+787 NIWVKA
-793 RLLMVK
+793 RLLIVNPT
-799 SDNSLR
+799 NSLK
-805 TIQCQGIVSPTVF
+805 TVLCQGIISSTVF
-818 NYSDRYNNAAF
+818 NYRDRYNNAPFTMSSWRMNSLGKHLNSLF
-829 AMADWKMS
+829 ANSISW
-837 PIGHNCKPLTSNA
+837 G
-850 YTDCEIQNISF
+850 EIQNIEF
-861 SRSPFSNSYKGNV
+861 SKSPIIIGESSTTKINIKCTIYLGYYRTIVISEDNRVLYDKTSPTTIKAKENLKKWNSNIDITKISDNSWKNNATI
-874 RDLTLKY
+874 LQEIK
-881 WHIPIASYQ
+881 
-890 PECYYAA
+890 
-897 MYDSGKLA
+897 
-905 KSFAREAPQSYS
+905 
-917 RTLEM
+917 
-922 INEAYPDLTKDIL
+922 INDVDTIVNDF
-935 KAAIPVEEWRKY
+935 
-947 NQDNLGSHV
+947 G
-956 FNNIGNPLYKDYLDN
+956 
-971 FSECFAR
+971 ECFAY
-978 DESIVTFNSPDIEE
+978 DESLVTFNSPDIEN
-992 QANNINV
+992 QYNNINK
-999 YNTKFRIIGVL
+999 NAKLRIIGIL
-1010 ESKPLFANFL
+1010 KSNPLFSNYL
-1020 VQGENL
+1020 IQGSDL
-1026 NDPSLGEIKIKQFD
+1026 NDPSKGNVPTKNIKNFT
-1040 KLYSSLLWRDMDSS
+1040 SALLWRDMDSS
-1054 WDNLGSYD
+1054 WDNLGDYD
-1062 VNKDWLFATY
+1062 ANKDWLFATY

-1077 TSFSDNG
+1077 TSYSDNG

-1089 SDGNSRKVWSKPLKK
+1089 SDGNSRKVWSKPVKK
-1104 IISNTRICN
+1104 IISNTREC
-1113 TLYLKDSINYLSEI
+1113 TTSYLRDSLSYIDDI
-1127 EEDKKFNYYD
+1127 EEINKFNYYELPIDD
-1137 INLNECK
+1137 IK
-1144 VITTNNDSLYTIKS
+1144 VITTNNDAIYKLNSNMGNSYTETLS
-1158 NQDSFYGKEKLTYYS
+1158 YTS
-1173 DVNKL
+1173 DTNKL
-1178 FPTHIEYNIRGVSYT
+1178 FPTNNEYPIYGQQYYAYNEDSISD
-1193 GGNLLNYIET
+1193 YIT
-1203 DSYSNVK
+1203 YNTII
-1210 VDNKIVTSKDP
+1210 VDGKAVTSKDP
-1221 IRIKYKETPHAI
+1221 VRIKYRETPHAI
-1233 LNFATD
+1233 ISFGSK
-1239 NNQVVTLPKPFETIS
+1239 NNSTVKLPRMSINHKSEIDRVGEDAVTRRL
-1254 ITPQAKYFVFW
+1254 FW
-1265 NAVDR
+1265 N
-1270 GSTTLNQRS
+1270 TKNNS
-1279 YYKDSYL
+1279 YTKDFIWTKYINEYTNY
-1286 FKDWMDENSSTF
+1286 M
-1298 ATTQNP
+1298 NP
-1304 YTGDN
+1304 TDIGNNYFFYN
-1309 IKSFLN
+1309 ANPS
-1315 SEYSN
+1315 
-1320 INVNRYDYYYLA
+1320 INDYYYLA
-1332 ELYTTNNSPYE
+1332 DLCVQDPDTSPYE
-1343 TYTGN
+1343 LSNGN
-1348 KDIISQYSFIS
+1348 KDIISQYSFIPA
-1359 IGEPIDLEESVTLT
+1359 GEAINLT
-1373 GKYGDTYYQR
+1373 GETISLRGNHGDTYYQR

-1510 CFQDN
+1510 CFQDS
-1515 GISRLLYNS
+1515 GVSRLLYNS

-1562 KSTSS
+1562 KSTPQ
-1567 GIYFIDN
+1567 GIYFVDT
-1574 YNGGLYKLTSNGIE
+1574 YNGELYRINDKGITP
-1588 SISNNKMKNY
+1588 ISQNKFKNY
-1598 FSSLPIGEW
+1598 FTKLRPKVW
-1607 SPNNITAKIDYDDIT
+1607 SPSLWNYNNAEDFVDSIKLEYDST
-1622 KDLYIITKDS
+1622 TSDLYIINKDTA
-1632 SLAYNE
+1632 LAYNE
-1638 FLGEFTS
+1638 LLGEFTS
-1645 FYSYNPLYIVNLQ
+1645 FYDYGSVLYWINLE
-1658 DKSLQL
+1658 DKSLQIYNDGMY
-1664 QTERIQDSAL
+1664 EA
-1674 SEDITN
+1674 
-1680 IWESYKGN
+1680 YKGD
-1688 YGSFYGSDKAE
+1688 YGTFKGKRNSPA
-1699 ANVEFIANGDFDSDK
+1699 VIEFIANGDFDSDK
-1714 VFETVELTTSDIAKI
+1714 VFETIELTTSDIAKI

-1743 VSNEYQRGKNEASF
+1743 VSNEYQRGKNEASS

-1766 WRWQVPRNNKKNE
+1766 WRWQIPRNNKKNE
-1779 DGVITNRDRIRNM
+1779 DGIITNRDRIRNM

>member
-1 MQKKYFNFQPKGI
+1 MQKKYFNFQPKGM

-76 HSTRLEGTEIF
+76 HSTRLKGTEIS
-87 STTDNIYRIEIR
+87 STTDNIYRIEIK

-153 RDRIDKYENKNIPIS
+153 RDRIDEYERKNISIN
-168 LIDKSFDF
+168 LIDKSLDF
-176 VAELQLQE
+176 IAELQLQE

-352 IDLETNQKQALLTI
+352 IDLETNQKQALLII

-432 PESNGGNSQNGSTD
+432 PKSNGGNSQNGSTD

-605 FNGGGDIIVPPEP
+605 FNGGGNIIVPPEP

-654 NTFEQKDGTLFL
+654 NTFEQKDGTLFI
-666 GNYEIKN
+666 GNYTINN
-673 NDLTKEQV
+673 NDISEETAIKIR
-681 TNLAALLHD
+681 NLLSSKLG
-690 KISFK
+690 FK
-695 EISTSINTNI
+695 YKATSIFYKGKN

-711 GLLLS
+711 GQLGES
-716 EDIAGFK
+716 DVAGFK
-723 YLEYYGI
+723 YMEWYGV
-730 AIQFQNINGR
+730 AIQFQNKNGR
-740 FSSPIYLGSIRNYI
+740 FSSPIYLGSTRNYF
-754 PSKIIQNGTSI
+754 PSRIVDYNLSEVVGVNRGELNLDINITELAKIVDT
-765 KSKRAIITCN
+765 
-775 FVTGEIS
+775 
-782 KIIDL
+782 
-787 NIWKKA
+787 NIWVKA
-793 RLLMVK
+793 RLLIVNPTNNLK
-799 SDNSLR
+799 TVL
-805 TIQCQGIVSPTVF
+805 CQGIISSTVF
-818 NYSDRYNNAAF
+818 NYRDRYNNAPFTMSSWRMNSLGKHLKPLF
-829 AMADWKMS
+829 ANSISWGEVQNIEFSKS
-837 PIGHNCKPLTSNA
+837 PIIGGNSTTRIIIKCIMRLSYYRTIVVSEDTRVLYDKTSPTIIKAKENLKKWNA
-850 YTDCEIQNISF
+850 NIDITKIPDDSWKNNANIIQEIKIN
-861 SRSPFSNSYKGNV
+861 NV
-874 RDLTLKY
+874 DT
-881 WHIPIASYQ
+881 IVN
-890 PECYYAA
+890 
-897 MYDSGKLA
+897 DFG
-905 KSFAREAPQSYS
+905 
-917 RTLEM
+917 
-922 INEAYPDLTKDIL
+922 
-935 KAAIPVEEWRKY
+935 
-947 NQDNLGSHV
+947 
-956 FNNIGNPLYKDYLDN
+956 
-971 FSECFAR
+971 ECFAY
-978 DESIVTFNSPDIEE
+978 DESLVTFNSPDIEN
-992 QANNINV
+992 QYNNIN
-999 YNTKFRIIGVL
+999 KKAKLRIIGIL
-1010 ESKPLFANFL
+1010 KSNPLFSNYL
-1020 VQGENL
+1020 IQGSDL
-1026 NDPSLGEIKIKQFD
+1026 NDSSKGNVPTKNIKDFT
-1040 KLYSSLLWRDMDSS
+1040 SALLWRDMDSS
-1054 WDNLGSYD
+1054 WDNLGDYD
-1062 VNKDWLFATY
+1062 ANKDWLFATY

-1077 TSFSDNG
+1077 TSYSDNG

-1089 SDGNSRKVWSKPLKK
+1089 SNGNSRKVWSKPVKK
-1104 IISNTRICN
+1104 IISNTREC
-1113 TLYLKDSINYLSEI
+1113 TTSYLRDSLSYINDI
-1127 EEDKKFNYYD
+1127 EEINKFNYYELPIDD
-1137 INLNECK
+1137 IK
-1144 VITTNNDSLYTIKS
+1144 VITTNKDVIYKLNSNMGDSYTETLS
-1158 NQDSFYGKEKLTYYS
+1158 YTS
-1173 DVNKL
+1173 DTNKL
-1178 FPTHIEYNIRGVSYT
+1178 FPTNNEYPIYGQQYYAYKEDSISD
-1193 GGNLLNYIET
+1193 YIIYNT
-1203 DSYSNVK
+1203 II
-1210 VDNKIVTSKDP
+1210 VDGKAVTSKDP
-1221 IRIKYKETPHAI
+1221 VRIKYKETPHAI
-1233 LNFATD
+1233 ISFGSK
-1239 NNQVVTLPKPFETIS
+1239 NNSTIKLPRMSIKHKSEIDRVGEDAVVRKL
-1254 ITPQAKYFVFW
+1254 FW
-1265 NAVDR
+1265 N
-1270 GSTTLNQRS
+1270 TENNS
-1279 YYKDSYL
+1279 YTKDFIWTKYINEYANY
-1286 FKDWMDENSSTF
+1286 M
-1298 ATTQNP
+1298 NP
-1304 YTGDN
+1304 TN
-1309 IKSFLN
+1309 IETNYFFYNANPS
-1315 SEYSN
+1315 
-1320 INVNRYDYYYLA
+1320 INDYYYLA
-1332 ELYTTNNSPYE
+1332 DLCVQDPDTSPYE
-1343 TYTGN
+1343 LSNGN
-1348 KDIISQYSFIS
+1348 KDIISQYSFIPAGEAIEL
-1359 IGEPIDLEESVTLT
+1359 IGDTISLR
-1373 GKYGDTYYQR
+1373 GNHGDTYYQR

-1457 GVNNFPNQI
+1457 GVINFPNQI

-1481 TNITLASVFDLDGDK
+1481 TNVTLASVFDLDGDK

-1743 VSNEYQRGKNEASF
+1743 VSNEYQRGKNEASSI
-1757 TNVKKKFRT
+1757 NVKKKFRT
-1766 WRWQVPRNNKKNE
+1766 WRWQIPRNSKKNE
-1779 DGVITNRDRIRNM
+1779 DDIITNRDRIRNM
-1792 WAKIRLS
+1792 WAKIKLS
-1799 KNYNSPLSI
+1799 KKYNSPLSI

>member
-1 MQKKYFNFQPKGI
+1 MQKKYFNFQPKGM

-44 SLQFEKGNTKLLDI
+44 SLQFEKGNKILNTGI
-58 SGTPIGVCI
+58 SGCVIGTCV
-67 LNKYLIIFT
+67 LNKYLVLFT
-76 HSTRLEGTEIF
+76 QKTEAHRRPDGSIVSYNIDSIYRLEIV
-87 STTDNIYRIEIR
+87 DN
-99 EDTLNKELLF
+99 ELITAQLF
-109 SGNLNFDTNHPIET
+109 EGSLNFDTKYPIET

-142 QARVINIVYTY
+142 QARVINILEDYTA
-153 RDRIDKYENKNIPIS
+153 KYEDIIEYKATA
-168 LIDKSFDF
+168 FDF
-176 VAELQLQE
+176 VPELQLNE
-184 HIVISKI
+184 SISIKKI
-191 LGNGSFPQ
+191 IGTGEFPQ

-210 KNGRQSNLFYQ
+210 KNGRQSNLFTQ
-221 SPLQYLSYASGVSPE
+221 SDLQYLAYNKGVSPE
-236 DKVNCSFKL
+236 EKVNCSFK
-245 KIYNPDKQFDYLRIY
+245 IYIDNVDRQFDYLRIY

-456 NGCIDTENNCIW
+456 NGCIDAENNCIW

-654 NTFEQKDGTLFL
+654 NTFEQKDGTLFIGNYTINNNDISEETAIKIRNLL
-666 GNYEIKN
+666 GNK
-673 NDLTKEQV
+673 LG
-681 TNLAALLHD
+681 
-690 KISFK
+690 FK
-695 EISTSINTNI
+695 YRATSISYKGKN

-711 GLLLS
+711 GQLGES
-716 EDIAGFK
+716 DVAGFK
-723 YLEYYGI
+723 YMEWYGV
-730 AIQFQNINGR
+730 AIQFQNKNGR
-740 FSSPIYLGSIRNYI
+740 FSSPIYLGSTRNYFP
-754 PSKIIQNGTSI
+754 PSIVDYNLSEEVGVNRGELNLDID
-765 KSKRAIITCN
+765 ITEL
-775 FVTGEIS
+775 V
-782 KIIDL
+782 KIIDT
-787 NIWKKA
+787 NIWVKA
-793 RLLMVK
+793 RLLIVNPT
-799 SDNSLR
+799 NSLK
-805 TIQCQGIVSPTVF
+805 TVLCQGIISSTVF
-818 NYSDRYNNAAF
+818 NYRDRYNNAPFTMSSWRMNSLGKHLNSLF
-829 AMADWKMS
+829 ANSISW
-837 PIGHNCKPLTSNA
+837 G
-850 YTDCEIQNISF
+850 EIQNIEF
-861 SRSPFSNSYKGNV
+861 SKSPIIIGESSTTKINIKCTIYLGYYRTIVISEDNRVLYDKTSPTTIKAKENLKKWNSNIDITKIS
-874 RDLTLKY
+874 D
-881 WHIPIASYQ
+881 
-890 PECYYAA
+890 
-897 MYDSGKLA
+897 DSWKNNATILQEI
-905 KSFAREAPQSYS
+905 K
-917 RTLEM
+917 
-922 INEAYPDLTKDIL
+922 INDVDTIVNDF
-935 KAAIPVEEWRKY
+935 
-947 NQDNLGSHV
+947 G
-956 FNNIGNPLYKDYLDN
+956 
-971 FSECFAR
+971 ECFAY
-978 DESIVTFNSPDIEE
+978 DESLVTFNSPDIEN
-992 QANNINV
+992 QYNNINK
-999 YNTKFRIIGVL
+999 NAKLRIIGIL
-1010 ESKPLFANFL
+1010 KSNPLFSNYL
-1020 VQGENL
+1020 IQGSDL
-1026 NDPSLGEIKIKQFD
+1026 NDPSKGNVPTKNIKNFT
-1040 KLYSSLLWRDMDSS
+1040 SALLWRDMDSS
-1054 WDNLGSYD
+1054 WDNLGDYD
-1062 VNKDWLFATY
+1062 ANKDWLFATY

-1077 TSFSDNG
+1077 TSYSDNG

-1089 SDGNSRKVWSKPLKK
+1089 SDGNSRKVWSKPVKK
-1104 IISNTRICN
+1104 IISNTREC
-1113 TLYLKDSINYLSEI
+1113 TTSYLRDSLSYIDDI
-1127 EEDKKFNYYD
+1127 EEINKFNYYELPIDD
-1137 INLNECK
+1137 IK
-1144 VITTNNDSLYTIKS
+1144 VITTNNDAIYKLNSNMGNSYTETLS
-1158 NQDSFYGKEKLTYYS
+1158 YTS
-1173 DVNKL
+1173 DTNKL
-1178 FPTHIEYNIRGVSYT
+1178 FPTNNEYPIYGQQYYAYNEDSISD
-1193 GGNLLNYIET
+1193 YIT
-1203 DSYSNVK
+1203 YNTII
-1210 VDNKIVTSKDP
+1210 VDGKAVTSKDP
-1221 IRIKYKETPHAI
+1221 VRIKYRETPHAI
-1233 LNFATD
+1233 ISFGSK
-1239 NNQVVTLPKPFETIS
+1239 NNSTVKLPRMSINHKSEIDRVGEDAVTRRL
-1254 ITPQAKYFVFW
+1254 FW
-1265 NAVDR
+1265 N
-1270 GSTTLNQRS
+1270 TKNNS
-1279 YYKDSYL
+1279 YTKDFIWTKYINEYTNY
-1286 FKDWMDENSSTF
+1286 M
-1298 ATTQNP
+1298 NP
-1304 YTGDN
+1304 TDIGNNYFFYN
-1309 IKSFLN
+1309 ANPS
-1315 SEYSN
+1315 
-1320 INVNRYDYYYLA
+1320 INDYYYLA
-1332 ELYTTNNSPYE
+1332 DLCVQDPDTSPYE
-1343 TYTGN
+1343 LSNGN
-1348 KDIISQYSFIS
+1348 KDIISQYSFIPA
-1359 IGEPIDLEESVTLT
+1359 GEAINLT
-1373 GKYGDTYYQR
+1373 GETISLRGNHGDTYYQR

-1510 CFQDN
+1510 CFQDS
-1515 GISRLLYNS
+1515 GVSRLLYNS

-1562 KSTSS
+1562 KSTPQ
-1567 GIYFIDN
+1567 GIYFVDT
-1574 YNGGLYKLTSNGIE
+1574 YNKELYRINDKGITP
-1588 SISNNKMKNY
+1588 ISQNKFKNY
-1598 FSSLPIGEW
+1598 FTKLSPNVW
-1607 SPNNITAKIDYDDIT
+1607 SPSLWNYNNAKDFVDSIKLEYDST
-1622 KDLYIITKDS
+1622 TSDLYIINKDTA
-1632 SLAYNE
+1632 LAYNE
-1638 FLGEFTS
+1638 LLGEFTS
-1645 FYSYNPLYIVNLQ
+1645 FYDYGSVLYWINLE
-1658 DKSLQL
+1658 DKSLQIYNDGMY
-1664 QTERIQDSAL
+1664 EA
-1674 SEDITN
+1674 
-1680 IWESYKGN
+1680 YKGD
-1688 YGSFYGSDKAE
+1688 YGTFKGKRNSSA
-1699 ANVEFIANGDFDSDK
+1699 VIEFIANGDFDSDK

-1743 VSNEYQRGKNEASF
+1743 VSNEYQRGKNEASS

-1766 WRWQVPRNNKKNE
+1766 WRWQIPRNNKKNE
-1779 DGVITNRDRIRNM
+1779 DGIITNRDRIRNM

>member
-1 MQKKYFNFQPKGI
+1 MQKKYFNFQPKGM

-38 DNNGVL
+38 DNNGIL
-44 SLQFEKGNTKLLDI
+44 SLQFEKGNKILNTDI
-58 SGTPIGVCI
+58 SGCVIGTCV
-67 LNKYLIIFT
+67 LNKYLVLFT
-76 HSTRLEGTEIF
+76 QKTEAHRRPDGSIVSYNIDSIYRLEIVDNELI
-87 STTDNIYRIEIR
+87 TTQ
-99 EDTLNKELLF
+99 LF
-109 SGNLNFDTNHPIET
+109 EGSLNFDTKYPIET

-142 QARVINIVYTY
+142 QARVINILEDYTA
-153 RDRIDKYENKNIPIS
+153 KYEDIIEYKATA
-168 LIDKSFDF
+168 FDF
-176 VAELQLQE
+176 VPELQLNE
-184 HIVISKI
+184 SIFIKKI
-191 LGNGSFPQ
+191 IGTGEFPQ

-210 KNGRQSNLFYQ
+210 KNGRQSNLFTQ
-221 SPLQYLSYASGVSPE
+221 SDLQYLAYNKGVSPE
-236 DKVNCSFKL
+236 EKVNCSFK
-245 KIYNPDKQFDYLRIY
+245 IYIDNVDRQFDYLRIY

-314 IAKFEQIDNYNN
+314 IAKFKQIDNYNN

-432 PESNGGNSQNGSTD
+432 PESNGGNSQNESTN
-446 ISTTFKHYYQ
+446 ISTTFRHYYQ
-456 NGCIDTENNCIW
+456 NGCIDAENNCIW
-468 VSGYTMESFNS
+468 VSGYIKESFDS
-479 NIGAYDNNKLIYRK
+479 NIGDYIHNILIYRK

-618 PIPEEKADISFIDN
+618 PIPEEKTDILFIDN

-654 NTFEQKDGTLFL
+654 NTFEQKDGTLFIGNYTINNNDISEETAIKIRNLL
-666 GNYEIKN
+666 GNK
-673 NDLTKEQV
+673 LR
-681 TNLAALLHD
+681 
-690 KISFK
+690 FK
-695 EISTSINTNI
+695 YKATSISYEGKN

-711 GLLLS
+711 GQLGES
-716 EDIAGFK
+716 DVAGFK
-723 YLEYYGI
+723 YMEWYGV
-730 AIQFQNINGR
+730 AIQFQNKNGR
-740 FSSPIYLGSIRNYI
+740 FSSPIYLGSTRNYFPPRI
-754 PSKIIQNGTSI
+754 VDYNLSEEVGVNRGELNLDID
-765 KSKRAIITCN
+765 ITEL
-775 FVTGEIS
+775 V
-782 KIIDL
+782 KIIDT
-787 NIWKKA
+787 NIWVKA
-793 RLLMVK
+793 RLLIVNPT
-799 SDNSLR
+799 NSLK
-805 TIQCQGIVSPTVF
+805 TVLCQGIISSTVF
-818 NYSDRYNNAAF
+818 NYRDRYNNAPF
-829 AMADWKMS
+829 TMS
-837 PIGHNCKPLTSNA
+837 SWRMNSLGKHLNSLFNNSISWG
-850 YTDCEIQNISF
+850 EIQNIKF
-861 SRSPFSNSYKGNV
+861 SKSPIIIGESSTTKINIICTIYLGYYRTIVISEDNRVLYDKTSPTTIKAKENLKKWNSNIDITKISN
-874 RDLTLKY
+874 
-881 WHIPIASYQ
+881 
-890 PECYYAA
+890 
-897 MYDSGKLA
+897 DSWKNNATILQEI
-905 KSFAREAPQSYS
+905 K
-917 RTLEM
+917 
-922 INEAYPDLTKDIL
+922 INDVDTIVNDF
-935 KAAIPVEEWRKY
+935 
-947 NQDNLGSHV
+947 G
-956 FNNIGNPLYKDYLDN
+956 
-971 FSECFAR
+971 ECFAY
-978 DESIVTFNSPDIEE
+978 DESLVTFNSPDIEN
-992 QANNINV
+992 QYNNINK
-999 YNTKFRIIGVL
+999 NTKLRIIGIL
-1010 ESKPLFANFL
+1010 KSNPLFSNYL
-1020 VQGENL
+1020 IQGSDL
-1026 NDPSLGEIKIKQFD
+1026 NDPSKGNVPTKNIKNFT
-1040 KLYSSLLWRDMDSS
+1040 SALLWRDMDSS
-1054 WDNLGSYD
+1054 WNNLGDYD
-1062 VNKDWLFATY
+1062 ANKDWLFATY

-1077 TSFSDNG
+1077 TSYSDNG

-1089 SDGNSRKVWSKPLKK
+1089 SDGNSRKVWSKPVKK
-1104 IISNTRICN
+1104 IISNTREC
-1113 TLYLKDSINYLSEI
+1113 TTSYLRDSLSYIDDI
-1127 EEDKKFNYYD
+1127 EEINKFNYYELPIDD
-1137 INLNECK
+1137 IK
-1144 VITTNNDSLYTIKS
+1144 VITTNNDAIYKLNSNMGNSYTETLS
-1158 NQDSFYGKEKLTYYS
+1158 YTS
-1173 DVNKL
+1173 DTNKL
-1178 FPTHIEYNIRGVSYT
+1178 FPTNNEYPIYGQQYYAYNEDSISD
-1193 GGNLLNYIET
+1193 YIT
-1203 DSYSNVK
+1203 YNTII
-1210 VDNKIVTSKDP
+1210 VDGKAVTSKDP
-1221 IRIKYKETPHAI
+1221 IRIKYRETPHAI
-1233 LNFATD
+1233 ISFGSK
-1239 NNQVVTLPKPFETIS
+1239 NNSTVKLPRMSINHKSEIDRVGEDAVTRRL
-1254 ITPQAKYFVFW
+1254 FW
-1265 NAVDR
+1265 N
-1270 GSTTLNQRS
+1270 TKNNS
-1279 YYKDSYL
+1279 YTKDFIWTKYINEYTNY
-1286 FKDWMDENSSTF
+1286 M
-1298 ATTQNP
+1298 NP
-1304 YTGDN
+1304 TDIGNNYFFYN
-1309 IKSFLN
+1309 ANPS
-1315 SEYSN
+1315 
-1320 INVNRYDYYYLA
+1320 INDYYYLA
-1332 ELYTTNNSPYE
+1332 DLCVQDPDTSPYE
-1343 TYTGN
+1343 LSNGN
-1348 KDIISQYSFIS
+1348 KDIISQYSFIPA
-1359 IGEPIDLEESVTLT
+1359 GEAINLT
-1373 GKYGDTYYQR
+1373 GETISLRGNHGDTYYQR

-1481 TNITLASVFDLDGDK
+1481 TNITLASVFNLDGDK

-1510 CFQDN
+1510 CFQDS
-1515 GISRLLYNS
+1515 GVSRLLYNS

-1562 KSTSS
+1562 KSTPQ
-1567 GIYFIDN
+1567 GIYFVDT
-1574 YNGGLYKLTSNGIE
+1574 YNGELYRINDKGITP
-1588 SISNNKMKNY
+1588 ISQNKFKNY
-1598 FSSLPIGEW
+1598 FTKLRPNVW
-1607 SPNNITAKIDYDDIT
+1607 SPSLWNYNNAEDFVDSIKLEYDST
-1622 KDLYIITKDS
+1622 TSDLYIINKDTA
-1632 SLAYNE
+1632 LAYNE
-1638 FLGEFTS
+1638 LLGEFTS
-1645 FYSYNPLYIVNLQ
+1645 FYDYGSVLYWINLE
-1658 DKSLQL
+1658 DKSLQIYNDGMY
-1664 QTERIQDSAL
+1664 EA
-1674 SEDITN
+1674 
-1680 IWESYKGN
+1680 YKGD
-1688 YGSFYGSDKAE
+1688 YGTFKDKRNSPA
-1699 ANVEFIANGDFDSDK
+1699 VIEFIANGDFDSDK
-1714 VFETVELTTSDIAKI
+1714 VFETIELTTSDIAKI

-1743 VSNEYQRGKNEASF
+1743 VSNEYQRGKNEASS

-1766 WRWQVPRNNKKNE
+1766 WRWQIPRNNKKNE
-1779 DGVITNRDRIRNM
+1779 DGIITNRDRIRNM

>member
-87 STTDNIYRIEIR
+87 STTDNIYRIEIK

-153 RDRIDKYENKNIPIS
+153 RDRIDEYERKNISIN
-168 LIDKSFDF
+168 LIDKSLDF
-176 VAELQLQE
+176 IAELQLQE

-191 LGNGSFPQ
+191 LDNGSFPQ

-541 GDVYDEFLDCINLST
+541 GDVYDEFLDCIDLST

-590 ATVNSWRYYTLWSIS
+590 ATVNSWRYYTLWNIS

-654 NTFEQKDGTLFL
+654 NTFEQKDGTLFI
-666 GNYEIKN
+666 GNYTINN
-673 NDLTKEQV
+673 NDISEETAIKIR
-681 TNLAALLHD
+681 NLLSSKLG
-690 KISFK
+690 FK
-695 EISTSINTNI
+695 YKATSIFYKGKN

-711 GLLLS
+711 GQLGES
-716 EDIAGFK
+716 DVAGFK
-723 YLEYYGI
+723 YMEWYGV
-730 AIQFQNINGR
+730 AIQFQNKNGR
-740 FSSPIYLGSIRNYI
+740 FSSPIYLGSTRNYF
-754 PSKIIQNGTSI
+754 PSRIVDYNLSEVVGVNRGELNLDINITELAKIVDT
-765 KSKRAIITCN
+765 
-775 FVTGEIS
+775 
-782 KIIDL
+782 
-787 NIWKKA
+787 NIWVKA
-793 RLLMVK
+793 RLLIVNPTNNLK
-799 SDNSLR
+799 TVL
-805 TIQCQGIVSPTVF
+805 CQGIISSTVF
-818 NYSDRYNNAAF
+818 NYRDRYNNAPFTMSSWRMNSLGKHLKPLF
-829 AMADWKMS
+829 ANSISLGEVQNIEFSKS
-837 PIGHNCKPLTSNA
+837 PIIGGNSTTRIIIKCIMRLSHYRTIVVSEDTRVLYDNTSPTIIKAKENLKKWNA
-850 YTDCEIQNISF
+850 NIDITKIPDDSWKNNANIIQEI
-861 SRSPFSNSYKGNV
+861 K
-874 RDLTLKY
+874 
-881 WHIPIASYQ
+881 
-890 PECYYAA
+890 
-897 MYDSGKLA
+897 
-905 KSFAREAPQSYS
+905 
-917 RTLEM
+917 
-922 INEAYPDLTKDIL
+922 INDVDTIVNDF
-935 KAAIPVEEWRKY
+935 
-947 NQDNLGSHV
+947 G
-956 FNNIGNPLYKDYLDN
+956 
-971 FSECFAR
+971 ECFAY
-978 DESIVTFNSPDIEE
+978 DESLVTFNSPDIEN
-992 QANNINV
+992 QYNNIN
-999 YNTKFRIIGVL
+999 KKAKLRIIGIL
-1010 ESKPLFANFL
+1010 KSNPLFSNYL
-1020 VQGENL
+1020 IQGSDL
-1026 NDPSLGEIKIKQFD
+1026 NDSSKGNVPTKNIKDFT
-1040 KLYSSLLWRDMDSS
+1040 SALLWRDMDSS
-1054 WDNLGSYD
+1054 WDNLSDYD
-1062 VNKDWLFATY
+1062 ANKDWLFATY

-1077 TSFSDNG
+1077 TSYSDNG

-1089 SDGNSRKVWSKPLKK
+1089 SNGNSRKVWSKPVKK
-1104 IISNTRICN
+1104 IISNIRECT
-1113 TLYLKDSINYLSEI
+1113 TSYLRDSLSYINDI
-1127 EEDKKFNYYD
+1127 EEINKFNYYELPIDD
-1137 INLNECK
+1137 IK
-1144 VITTNNDSLYTIKS
+1144 VITTNRDVIYKLNSNMGDSYTETLS
-1158 NQDSFYGKEKLTYYS
+1158 YTS
-1173 DVNKL
+1173 DTNKL
-1178 FPTHIEYNIRGVSYT
+1178 FPTNNEYPIYGQQYYAYKEDSISD
-1193 GGNLLNYIET
+1193 YIIYNT
-1203 DSYSNVK
+1203 II
-1210 VDNKIVTSKDP
+1210 VDGKAVTSKDP

-1233 LNFATD
+1233 ISFGSK
-1239 NNQVVTLPKPFETIS
+1239 NNSTIKLPRMSIKHKSEIDRVGEDAVTRKL
-1254 ITPQAKYFVFW
+1254 FW
-1265 NAVDR
+1265 N
-1270 GSTTLNQRS
+1270 TENNS
-1279 YYKDSYL
+1279 YTKDFIWTKYINEYANY
-1286 FKDWMDENSSTF
+1286 M
-1298 ATTQNP
+1298 NP
-1304 YTGDN
+1304 TDIETNYFFYN
-1309 IKSFLN
+1309 ANPS
-1315 SEYSN
+1315 
-1320 INVNRYDYYYLA
+1320 INDYYYLA
-1332 ELYTTNNSPYE
+1332 DLCVQDPDTSPYE
-1343 TYTGN
+1343 LSNGN
-1348 KDIISQYSFIS
+1348 KDIISQYSFIPAGEAIEL
-1359 IGEPIDLEESVTLT
+1359 IGDTISLR
-1373 GKYGDTYYQR
+1373 GNRGDTYYQR

-1474 GEDVDSW
+1474 GEDIDSW

-1729 NNWKADCYPFDTLE
+1729 NNWKADYYPFDTLE
-1743 VSNEYQRGKNEASF
+1743 VSNEYQRGKNEASSI
-1757 TNVKKKFRT
+1757 NVKKKFRT
-1766 WRWQVPRNNKKNE
+1766 WRWQIPRNSKKNE
-1779 DGVITNRDRIRNM
+1779 DGIITNRDRIRNM
-1792 WAKIRLS
+1792 WAKIKLS
-1799 KNYNSPLSI
+1799 KKYNSPLSI

>member
-1 MQKKYFNFQPKGI
+1 MQKKYFNFQPKGM

-44 SLQFEKGNTKLLDI
+44 SLQFEKGNKILNTGI
-58 SGTPIGVCI
+58 SGCVIGTCV
-67 LNKYLIIFT
+67 LNKYLVLFT
-76 HSTRLEGTEIF
+76 QKTEAHRRSDGSIVSYNIDSIYRLEIV
-87 STTDNIYRIEIR
+87 DN
-99 EDTLNKELLF
+99 ELITAQLF
-109 SGNLNFDTNHPIET
+109 EGSLNFDTKYPIET

-142 QARVINIVYTY
+142 QARVINILEDYTA
-153 RDRIDKYENKNIPIS
+153 KYEDIIEYKATA
-168 LIDKSFDF
+168 FDF
-176 VAELQLQE
+176 VPELQLNE
-184 HIVISKI
+184 SISIKKI
-191 LGNGSFPQ
+191 IGTGEFPQ

-210 KNGRQSNLFYQ
+210 KHGRQSNLFTQ
-221 SPLQYLSYASGVSPE
+221 SDLQYLAYNKGVSPE
-236 DKVNCSFKL
+236 EKVNCSFK
-245 KIYNPDKQFDYLRIY
+245 IYIDNVDRQFDYLRIY

-456 NGCIDTENNCIW
+456 NGCIDAENNCIW

-618 PIPEEKADISFIDN
+618 PIPEEKEDISFIDN

-654 NTFEQKDGTLFL
+654 NTFEQKDGTLFIGNYTINNNDISEETAIKIRNLL
-666 GNYEIKN
+666 GNK
-673 NDLTKEQV
+673 LG
-681 TNLAALLHD
+681 
-690 KISFK
+690 FK
-695 EISTSINTNI
+695 YRATSISYKGKN

-711 GLLLS
+711 GQLGES
-716 EDIAGFK
+716 DVAGFK
-723 YLEYYGI
+723 YMEWYGV
-730 AIQFQNINGR
+730 AIQFQNKNGR
-740 FSSPIYLGSIRNYI
+740 FSSPIYLGSTRNYFP
-754 PSKIIQNGTSI
+754 PSIVDYNLSEEVGVNRGELNLDID
-765 KSKRAIITCN
+765 ITEL
-775 FVTGEIS
+775 V
-782 KIIDL
+782 KIIDT
-787 NIWKKA
+787 NIWVKA
-793 RLLMVK
+793 RLLIVNPT
-799 SDNSLR
+799 NSLK
-805 TIQCQGIVSPTVF
+805 TVLCQGIISSTVF
-818 NYSDRYNNAAF
+818 NYRDRYNNAPFTMSSWRMNSLGKHLNSLF
-829 AMADWKMS
+829 ANSISW
-837 PIGHNCKPLTSNA
+837 G
-850 YTDCEIQNISF
+850 EIQNIEF
-861 SRSPFSNSYKGNV
+861 SKSPIIIGESSTTK
-874 RDLTLKY
+874 
-881 WHIPIASYQ
+881 
-890 PECYYAA
+890 
-897 MYDSGKLA
+897 
-905 KSFAREAPQSYS
+905 
-917 RTLEM
+917 
-922 INEAYPDLTKDIL
+922 INIKCTI
-935 KAAIPVEEWRKY
+935 
-947 NQDNLGSHV
+947 NLGYYRTIVISEDNRV
-956 FNNIGNPLYKDYLDN
+956 LYDNSSPTIIKAKENLKKWNSNIDITKISDDSWKNNATILQEIKINDVDTSVNDFG
-971 FSECFAR
+971 ECFAY
-978 DESIVTFNSPDIEE
+978 DESLVTFNSPDIEN
-992 QANNINV
+992 QYNNINK
-999 YNTKFRIIGVL
+999 NAKLRIIGIL
-1010 ESKPLFANFL
+1010 KSNPLFSNYL
-1020 VQGENL
+1020 IQGSDL
-1026 NDPSLGEIKIKQFD
+1026 NDPSKGNVPTKNIKNFT
-1040 KLYSSLLWRDMDSS
+1040 SALLWRDMDSS
-1054 WDNLGSYD
+1054 WDNLGDYD
-1062 VNKDWLFATY
+1062 ANKDWLFATY

-1077 TSFSDNG
+1077 TSYSDNG

-1089 SDGNSRKVWSKPLKK
+1089 SDGNSRKVWSKPVKK
-1104 IISNTRICN
+1104 IISNTREC
-1113 TLYLKDSINYLSEI
+1113 TTSYLRDSLSYIDDI
-1127 EEDKKFNYYD
+1127 EEINKFNYYELPIDD
-1137 INLNECK
+1137 IK
-1144 VITTNNDSLYTIKS
+1144 VITTNNDAIYKLNSNMGNSYTETLS
-1158 NQDSFYGKEKLTYYS
+1158 YTS
-1173 DVNKL
+1173 DTNKL
-1178 FPTHIEYNIRGVSYT
+1178 FPTNNEYPIYGQQYYAYNKDSISD
-1193 GGNLLNYIET
+1193 YIT
-1203 DSYSNVK
+1203 YNTII
-1210 VDNKIVTSKDP
+1210 VDGKAVTSKDP
-1221 IRIKYKETPHAI
+1221 VRIKYRETPHAI
-1233 LNFATD
+1233 ISFGSK
-1239 NNQVVTLPKPFETIS
+1239 NNSTVKLPRMSINHKSEIDRVGEDAVTRRL
-1254 ITPQAKYFVFW
+1254 FW
-1265 NAVDR
+1265 N
-1270 GSTTLNQRS
+1270 TKNNS
-1279 YYKDSYL
+1279 YTKDFIWTKYINEYTNY
-1286 FKDWMDENSSTF
+1286 M
-1298 ATTQNP
+1298 NP
-1304 YTGDN
+1304 TDIGNNYFFYN
-1309 IKSFLN
+1309 ANPS
-1315 SEYSN
+1315 
-1320 INVNRYDYYYLA
+1320 INDYYYLA
-1332 ELYTTNNSPYE
+1332 DLCVQDPDTSPYE
-1343 TYTGN
+1343 LSNGN
-1348 KDIISQYSFIS
+1348 KDIISQYSFIPA
-1359 IGEPIDLEESVTLT
+1359 GEAINLT
-1373 GKYGDTYYQR
+1373 GETISLRGNHGDTYYQR

-1510 CFQDN
+1510 CFQDS
-1515 GISRLLYNS
+1515 GVSRLLYNS

-1562 KSTSS
+1562 KSTPQ
-1567 GIYFIDN
+1567 GIYFVDT
-1574 YNGGLYKLTSNGIE
+1574 YNGELYRINDKGITP
-1588 SISNNKMKNY
+1588 ISQNKFKNY
-1598 FSSLPIGEW
+1598 FTKLKPNVW
-1607 SPNNITAKIDYDDIT
+1607 SPSLWNYNNAEDFVDSIKLEYDST
-1622 KDLYIITKDS
+1622 TSDLYIINKDTA
-1632 SLAYNE
+1632 LAYNE
-1638 FLGEFTS
+1638 LLGEFTS
-1645 FYSYNPLYIVNLQ
+1645 FYDYGSVLYWINLE
-1658 DKSLQL
+1658 DKSLQIYNDGMY
-1664 QTERIQDSAL
+1664 EA
-1674 SEDITN
+1674 
-1680 IWESYKGN
+1680 YKGD
-1688 YGSFYGSDKAE
+1688 YGTFKGKRNSPA
-1699 ANVEFIANGDFDSDK
+1699 VIEFIANGDFDSDK
-1714 VFETVELTTSDIAKI
+1714 VFETIELTTSDIAKI

-1743 VSNEYQRGKNEASF
+1743 VSNEYQRGKNEASS

-1766 WRWQVPRNNKKNE
+1766 WRWQIPRNNKKNE
-1779 DGVITNRDRIRNM
+1779 DGIITNRDRIRNM

>member
-1 MQKKYFNFQPKGI
+1 MQKKYFNFQPKGM

-44 SLQFEKGNTKLLDI
+44 SLQFEKGNKILNTGI
-58 SGTPIGVCI
+58 SGCVIGTCV
-67 LNKYLIIFT
+67 LNKYLVLFT
-76 HSTRLEGTEIF
+76 QKTEAHRRPDGSIVSYNIDSIYRLEIV
-87 STTDNIYRIEIR
+87 DN
-99 EDTLNKELLF
+99 ELITAQLF
-109 SGNLNFDTNHPIET
+109 EGSLNFDTKYPIET

-142 QARVINIVYTY
+142 QARVINILEDYTA
-153 RDRIDKYENKNIPIS
+153 KYEDIIEYKATA
-168 LIDKSFDF
+168 FDF
-176 VAELQLQE
+176 VPELQLNE
-184 HIVISKI
+184 SISIKKI
-191 LGNGSFPQ
+191 IGTGEFPQ

-210 KNGRQSNLFYQ
+210 KNGRQSNLFTQ
-221 SPLQYLSYASGVSPE
+221 SDLQYLAYNKGVSPE
-236 DKVNCSFKL
+236 EKVNCSFK
-245 KIYNPDKQFDYLRIY
+245 IYIDNVDRQFDYLRIY

-456 NGCIDTENNCIW
+456 NGCIDAENNCIW

-654 NTFEQKDGTLFL
+654 NTFEQKDGTLFIGNYTINNNDISEETAIKIRNLL
-666 GNYEIKN
+666 GNK
-673 NDLTKEQV
+673 LG
-681 TNLAALLHD
+681 
-690 KISFK
+690 FK
-695 EISTSINTNI
+695 YRATSISYKGKN

-711 GLLLS
+711 GQLGES
-716 EDIAGFK
+716 DVAGFK
-723 YLEYYGI
+723 YMEWYGV
-730 AIQFQNINGR
+730 AIQFQNKNGR
-740 FSSPIYLGSIRNYI
+740 FSSPIYLGSTRNYF
-754 PSKIIQNGTSI
+754 PPRIIDYNLSEEVGVNRGELNLDI
-765 KSKRAIITCN
+765 DITEL
-775 FVTGEIS
+775 V
-782 KIIDL
+782 KIIDT
-787 NIWKKA
+787 NIWVKA
-793 RLLMVK
+793 RLLIVNPT
-799 SDNSLR
+799 NSLK
-805 TIQCQGIVSPTVF
+805 TVLCQGIISSTVF
-818 NYSDRYNNAAF
+818 NYRDRYNNAPFTMSSWRMNSLGKHLNSLF
-829 AMADWKMS
+829 ANSISW
-837 PIGHNCKPLTSNA
+837 G
-850 YTDCEIQNISF
+850 EIQNIEF
-861 SRSPFSNSYKGNV
+861 SKSPIIIGESSTTKINIKCTIYLGYYRTIVISEDNRVLYDKTSPTTIKAKENLKKWNSNIDITKIS
-874 RDLTLKY
+874 D
-881 WHIPIASYQ
+881 
-890 PECYYAA
+890 
-897 MYDSGKLA
+897 DSWKNNATILQEI
-905 KSFAREAPQSYS
+905 K
-917 RTLEM
+917 
-922 INEAYPDLTKDIL
+922 INDVDTIVNDF
-935 KAAIPVEEWRKY
+935 
-947 NQDNLGSHV
+947 G
-956 FNNIGNPLYKDYLDN
+956 
-971 FSECFAR
+971 ECFAY
-978 DESIVTFNSPDIEE
+978 DESLVTFNSPDIEN
-992 QANNINV
+992 QYNNINK
-999 YNTKFRIIGVL
+999 NAKLRIIGIL
-1010 ESKPLFANFL
+1010 KSNPLFSNYL
-1020 VQGENL
+1020 IQGSDL
-1026 NDPSLGEIKIKQFD
+1026 NDPSKGNVPTKNIKNFT
-1040 KLYSSLLWRDMDSS
+1040 SALLWRDMDSS
-1054 WDNLGSYD
+1054 WDNLGDYD
-1062 VNKDWLFATY
+1062 ANKDWLFATY

-1077 TSFSDNG
+1077 TSYSDNG

-1089 SDGNSRKVWSKPLKK
+1089 SDGNSRKVWSKPVKK
-1104 IISNTRICN
+1104 IISNTREC
-1113 TLYLKDSINYLSEI
+1113 TTSYLRDSLSYIDDI
-1127 EEDKKFNYYD
+1127 EEINKFNYYELPIDD
-1137 INLNECK
+1137 IK
-1144 VITTNNDSLYTIKS
+1144 VITTNNDAIYKLNSNMGNSYTETLS
-1158 NQDSFYGKEKLTYYS
+1158 YTS
-1173 DVNKL
+1173 DTNKL
-1178 FPTHIEYNIRGVSYT
+1178 FPTNNEYPIYGQQYYAYNEDSISD
-1193 GGNLLNYIET
+1193 YIT
-1203 DSYSNVK
+1203 YNTII
-1210 VDNKIVTSKDP
+1210 VDGKAVTSKDP
-1221 IRIKYKETPHAI
+1221 VRIKYRETPHAI
-1233 LNFATD
+1233 ISFGSK
-1239 NNQVVTLPKPFETIS
+1239 NNSTVKLPRMSINHKSEIDRVGEDAVTRRL
-1254 ITPQAKYFVFW
+1254 FW
-1265 NAVDR
+1265 N
-1270 GSTTLNQRS
+1270 TKNNS
-1279 YYKDSYL
+1279 YTKDFIWTKYINEYTNY
-1286 FKDWMDENSSTF
+1286 M
-1298 ATTQNP
+1298 NP
-1304 YTGDN
+1304 TDIGNNYFFYN
-1309 IKSFLN
+1309 ANPS
-1315 SEYSN
+1315 
-1320 INVNRYDYYYLA
+1320 INDYYYLA
-1332 ELYTTNNSPYE
+1332 DLCVQDPDTSPYE
-1343 TYTGN
+1343 LSNGN
-1348 KDIISQYSFIS
+1348 KDIISQYSFIPA
-1359 IGEPIDLEESVTLT
+1359 GEAINLT
-1373 GKYGDTYYQR
+1373 GETISLRGNHGDTYYQR

-1510 CFQDN
+1510 CFQDS
-1515 GISRLLYNS
+1515 GVSRLLYNS

-1562 KSTSS
+1562 KSTPQ
-1567 GIYFIDN
+1567 GIYFVDT
-1574 YNGGLYKLTSNGIE
+1574 YNGELYRINDKGITP
-1588 SISNNKMKNY
+1588 ISQNKFKNY
-1598 FSSLPIGEW
+1598 FTKLRPNVW
-1607 SPNNITAKIDYDDIT
+1607 SPSLWNYNNAEDFVDSIKLEYDST
-1622 KDLYIITKDS
+1622 TSDLYIINKDTA
-1632 SLAYNE
+1632 LAYNE
-1638 FLGEFTS
+1638 LLGEFTS
-1645 FYSYNPLYIVNLQ
+1645 FYDYGSVLYWINLE
-1658 DKSLQL
+1658 DKSLQIYNDGMY
-1664 QTERIQDSAL
+1664 EA
-1674 SEDITN
+1674 
-1680 IWESYKGN
+1680 YKGD
-1688 YGSFYGSDKAE
+1688 YGTFKGKRNSPA
-1699 ANVEFIANGDFDSDK
+1699 VIEFIANGDFDSDK
-1714 VFETVELTTSDIAKI
+1714 VFETIELTTSDIAKI

-1743 VSNEYQRGKNEASF
+1743 VSNEYQRGKNEASS

-1766 WRWQVPRNNKKNE
+1766 WRWQIPRNNKKNE
-1779 DGVITNRDRIRNM
+1779 DGIITNRDRIRNM

>member
-1 MQKKYFNFQPKGI
+1 MQKKYFNFQPKGM

-76 HSTRLEGTEIF
+76 HSTRLKGTEIF
-87 STTDNIYRIEIR
+87 STTDNIYRIEIK

-153 RDRIDKYENKNIPIS
+153 RDRIDEYERKNISIN
-168 LIDKSFDF
+168 LIDKSLDF
-176 VAELQLQE
+176 IAELQLQE

-352 IDLETNQKQALLTI
+352 IDLETNQKQALLII

-541 GDVYDEFLDCINLST
+541 GDVYDEFLDCIDLST

-654 NTFEQKDGTLFL
+654 NTFEQKDGTLFI
-666 GNYEIKN
+666 GNYTINN
-673 NDLTKEQV
+673 NDISEETAIKIR
-681 TNLAALLHD
+681 NLLSSKLG
-690 KISFK
+690 FK
-695 EISTSINTNI
+695 YKATSIFYKGKN

-711 GLLLS
+711 GQLGES
-716 EDIAGFK
+716 DVAGFK
-723 YLEYYGI
+723 YMEWYGV
-730 AIQFQNINGR
+730 AIQFQNKNGR
-740 FSSPIYLGSIRNYI
+740 FSSPIYLGSTRNYF
-754 PSKIIQNGTSI
+754 PSRIVDYNLSEVVGVNRGELNLDINITELAKIVDT
-765 KSKRAIITCN
+765 
-775 FVTGEIS
+775 
-782 KIIDL
+782 
-787 NIWKKA
+787 NIWVKA
-793 RLLMVK
+793 RLLIVNPTNNLK
-799 SDNSLR
+799 TVL
-805 TIQCQGIVSPTVF
+805 CQGIISSTVF
-818 NYSDRYNNAAF
+818 NYRDRYNNAPFTMSSWRMNSLGKHLKPLF
-829 AMADWKMS
+829 ANSISWGEVQNIEFSKS
-837 PIGHNCKPLTSNA
+837 PIIGGNSTTRIIIKCIMRLSHYRTIVVSEDTRVLYDNTSPTIIKAKENLKKWNA
-850 YTDCEIQNISF
+850 NIDITKIPDDSWKNNANIIQEI
-861 SRSPFSNSYKGNV
+861 K
-874 RDLTLKY
+874 
-881 WHIPIASYQ
+881 
-890 PECYYAA
+890 
-897 MYDSGKLA
+897 
-905 KSFAREAPQSYS
+905 
-917 RTLEM
+917 
-922 INEAYPDLTKDIL
+922 INDVDTIVNDF
-935 KAAIPVEEWRKY
+935 
-947 NQDNLGSHV
+947 G
-956 FNNIGNPLYKDYLDN
+956 
-971 FSECFAR
+971 ECFAY
-978 DESIVTFNSPDIEE
+978 DESLVTFNSPDIEN
-992 QANNINV
+992 QYNNIN
-999 YNTKFRIIGVL
+999 KKAKLRIIGIL
-1010 ESKPLFANFL
+1010 KSNPLFSNYL
-1020 VQGENL
+1020 IQGSDL
-1026 NDPSLGEIKIKQFD
+1026 NDSSKGNVPTKNIKDFT
-1040 KLYSSLLWRDMDSS
+1040 SALLWRDMDSS
-1054 WDNLGSYD
+1054 WDNLGDYD
-1062 VNKDWLFATY
+1062 ANKDWLFATY

-1077 TSFSDNG
+1077 TSYSDNG

-1089 SDGNSRKVWSKPLKK
+1089 SNGNSRKVWSKPVKK
-1104 IISNTRICN
+1104 IISNTREC
-1113 TLYLKDSINYLSEI
+1113 TTSYLRDSLSYINDI
-1127 EEDKKFNYYD
+1127 EEINKFNYYELPIDD
-1137 INLNECK
+1137 IK
-1144 VITTNNDSLYTIKS
+1144 VITTNRDVIYKLNSNMGDSYTETLS
-1158 NQDSFYGKEKLTYYS
+1158 YTS
-1173 DVNKL
+1173 DTNKL
-1178 FPTHIEYNIRGVSYT
+1178 FPTNNEYPIYGQQYYAYKEDSISD
-1193 GGNLLNYIET
+1193 YIIYNT
-1203 DSYSNVK
+1203 II
-1210 VDNKIVTSKDP
+1210 VDGKAVTSKDP

-1233 LNFATD
+1233 ISFGSK
-1239 NNQVVTLPKPFETIS
+1239 NNSTIKLPRMSIKHKSEIDRVGEDAVTRKL
-1254 ITPQAKYFVFW
+1254 FW
-1265 NAVDR
+1265 N
-1270 GSTTLNQRS
+1270 TENNS
-1279 YYKDSYL
+1279 YTKDFIWTKYINEYANY
-1286 FKDWMDENSSTF
+1286 M
-1298 ATTQNP
+1298 NP
-1304 YTGDN
+1304 TDIETNYFFYN
-1309 IKSFLN
+1309 ANPS
-1315 SEYSN
+1315 
-1320 INVNRYDYYYLA
+1320 INDYYYLA
-1332 ELYTTNNSPYE
+1332 DLCVQDPDTSPYE
-1343 TYTGN
+1343 LSNGN
-1348 KDIISQYSFIS
+1348 KDIISQYSFIPAGEAIEL
-1359 IGEPIDLEESVTLT
+1359 IGDTISLR
-1373 GKYGDTYYQR
+1373 GNRGDTYYQR

-1474 GEDVDSW
+1474 GEDIDSW

-1743 VSNEYQRGKNEASF
+1743 VSNEYQRGKNEASSI
-1757 TNVKKKFRT
+1757 NVKKKFRT
-1766 WRWQVPRNNKKNE
+1766 WRWQIPRNSKKNE
-1779 DGVITNRDRIRNM
+1779 DGIITNRDRIRNM
-1792 WAKIRLS
+1792 WAKIKLS
-1799 KNYNSPLSI
+1799 KKYNSPLSI

>member
-1 MQKKYFNFQPKGI
+1 MQKKYFNFQPKGM

-38 DNNGVL
+38 DNNGIL
-44 SLQFEKGNTKLLDI
+44 SLQFEKGNKILNTGI
-58 SGTPIGVCI
+58 SGCVIGTCV
-67 LNKYLIIFT
+67 LNKYLVLFT
-76 HSTRLEGTEIF
+76 QKTEAHRRPDGSIVSYNIDSIYRLEIV
-87 STTDNIYRIEIR
+87 DN
-99 EDTLNKELLF
+99 ELITAQLF
-109 SGNLNFDTNHPIET
+109 EGSLNFDTKYPIET

-142 QARVINIVYTY
+142 QARVINILEDYTA
-153 RDRIDKYENKNIPIS
+153 KYEDIIEYKATA
-168 LIDKSFDF
+168 FDF
-176 VAELQLQE
+176 VPELQLNE
-184 HIVISKI
+184 SISIKKI
-191 LGNGSFPQ
+191 IGTGEFPQ

-210 KNGRQSNLFYQ
+210 KNGRQSNLFTQ
-221 SPLQYLSYASGVSPE
+221 SDLQYLAYNKGVSPE
-236 DKVNCSFKL
+236 EKVNCSFK
-245 KIYNPDKQFDYLRIY
+245 IYIDNVDRQFDYLRIY

-456 NGCIDTENNCIW
+456 NGCIDAENNCIW

-654 NTFEQKDGTLFL
+654 NTFEQKDGTLFIGNYTINNNDISEETAIKIRNLL
-666 GNYEIKN
+666 GNK
-673 NDLTKEQV
+673 LG
-681 TNLAALLHD
+681 
-690 KISFK
+690 FK
-695 EISTSINTNI
+695 YRATSISYKGKN

-711 GLLLS
+711 GQLGES
-716 EDIAGFK
+716 DVAGFK
-723 YLEYYGI
+723 YMEWYGV
-730 AIQFQNINGR
+730 AIQFQNKNGR
-740 FSSPIYLGSIRNYI
+740 FSSPIYLGSTRNYFP
-754 PSKIIQNGTSI
+754 PSIVDYNLSEEVGVNRGELNLDID
-765 KSKRAIITCN
+765 ITEL
-775 FVTGEIS
+775 V
-782 KIIDL
+782 KIIDT
-787 NIWKKA
+787 NIWVKA
-793 RLLMVK
+793 RLLIVNPT
-799 SDNSLR
+799 NSLK
-805 TIQCQGIVSPTVF
+805 TVLCQGIISSTVF
-818 NYSDRYNNAAF
+818 NYRDRYNNAPFTMSSWRMNSLGKHLNSLF
-829 AMADWKMS
+829 ANSISW
-837 PIGHNCKPLTSNA
+837 G
-850 YTDCEIQNISF
+850 EIQNIEF
-861 SRSPFSNSYKGNV
+861 SKSPIIIGESSTTKINIKCTIYLGYYRTIVISEDNRVLYDKTSPTTIKAKENLKKWNSNIDITKIS
-874 RDLTLKY
+874 D
-881 WHIPIASYQ
+881 
-890 PECYYAA
+890 
-897 MYDSGKLA
+897 DSWKNNATILQEI
-905 KSFAREAPQSYS
+905 K
-917 RTLEM
+917 
-922 INEAYPDLTKDIL
+922 INDVDTIVNDF
-935 KAAIPVEEWRKY
+935 
-947 NQDNLGSHV
+947 G
-956 FNNIGNPLYKDYLDN
+956 
-971 FSECFAR
+971 ECFAY
-978 DESIVTFNSPDIEE
+978 DESLVTFNSPDIEN
-992 QANNINV
+992 QYNNINK
-999 YNTKFRIIGVL
+999 NAKLRIIGIL
-1010 ESKPLFANFL
+1010 KSNPLFSNYL
-1020 VQGENL
+1020 IQGSDL
-1026 NDPSLGEIKIKQFD
+1026 NDPSKGNVPTKNIKNFT
-1040 KLYSSLLWRDMDSS
+1040 SALLWRDMDSS
-1054 WDNLGSYD
+1054 WDNLGDYD
-1062 VNKDWLFATY
+1062 ANKDWLFATY

-1077 TSFSDNG
+1077 TSYSDNG

-1089 SDGNSRKVWSKPLKK
+1089 SDGNSRKVWSKPVKK
-1104 IISNTRICN
+1104 IISNTREC
-1113 TLYLKDSINYLSEI
+1113 TTSYLRDSLSYIDDI
-1127 EEDKKFNYYD
+1127 EEINKFNYYELPIDD
-1137 INLNECK
+1137 IK
-1144 VITTNNDSLYTIKS
+1144 VITTNNDAIYKLNSNMGNSYTETLS
-1158 NQDSFYGKEKLTYYS
+1158 YTS
-1173 DVNKL
+1173 DTNKL
-1178 FPTHIEYNIRGVSYT
+1178 FPTNNEYPIYGQQYYAYNEDSISD
-1193 GGNLLNYIET
+1193 YIT
-1203 DSYSNVK
+1203 YNTII
-1210 VDNKIVTSKDP
+1210 VDGKAVTSKDP
-1221 IRIKYKETPHAI
+1221 VRIKYRETPHAI
-1233 LNFATD
+1233 ISFGSK
-1239 NNQVVTLPKPFETIS
+1239 NNSTVKLPRMSINHKSEIDRVGEDAVTRRL
-1254 ITPQAKYFVFW
+1254 FW
-1265 NAVDR
+1265 N
-1270 GSTTLNQRS
+1270 TKNNS
-1279 YYKDSYL
+1279 YTKDFIWTKYINEYTNY
-1286 FKDWMDENSSTF
+1286 M
-1298 ATTQNP
+1298 NP
-1304 YTGDN
+1304 TDIGNNYFFYN
-1309 IKSFLN
+1309 ANPS
-1315 SEYSN
+1315 
-1320 INVNRYDYYYLA
+1320 INDYYYLA
-1332 ELYTTNNSPYE
+1332 DLCVQDPDTSPYE
-1343 TYTGN
+1343 LSNGN
-1348 KDIISQYSFIS
+1348 KNIISQYSFIPA
-1359 IGEPIDLEESVTLT
+1359 GEAINLT
-1373 GKYGDTYYQR
+1373 GETISLRGNHGDTYYQR

-1510 CFQDN
+1510 CFQDS
-1515 GISRLLYNS
+1515 GVSRLLYNS

-1562 KSTSS
+1562 KSTPQ
-1567 GIYFIDN
+1567 GIYFVDT
-1574 YNGGLYKLTSNGIE
+1574 YNGELYRINDKGITP
-1588 SISNNKMKNY
+1588 ISQNKFKNY
-1598 FSSLPIGEW
+1598 FTKLRPNVW
-1607 SPNNITAKIDYDDIT
+1607 SPSLWNYNNAEDFVDSIKLEYDST
-1622 KDLYIITKDS
+1622 TSDLYIINKDTA
-1632 SLAYNE
+1632 LAYNE
-1638 FLGEFTS
+1638 LLGEFTS
-1645 FYSYNPLYIVNLQ
+1645 FYDYGSVLYWINLE
-1658 DKSLQL
+1658 DKSLQIYNDGMY
-1664 QTERIQDSAL
+1664 EA
-1674 SEDITN
+1674 
-1680 IWESYKGN
+1680 YKGD
-1688 YGSFYGSDKAE
+1688 YGTFKGKRNSPA
-1699 ANVEFIANGDFDSDK
+1699 VIEFIANGDFDSDK
-1714 VFETVELTTSDIAKI
+1714 VFETIELTTSDIAKI

-1743 VSNEYQRGKNEASF
+1743 VSNEYQRGKNEASS

-1766 WRWQVPRNNKKNE
+1766 WRWQIPRNNKKNE
-1779 DGVITNRDRIRNM
+1779 DGIITNRDRIRNM

>member
-1 MQKKYFNFQPKGI
+1 MQKKYFNFQPKGM

-76 HSTRLEGTEIF
+76 HSTRLKGTEIS
-87 STTDNIYRIEIR
+87 STTDNIYRIEIK

-153 RDRIDKYENKNIPIS
+153 RDRIDEYERKNISIN
-168 LIDKSFDF
+168 LIDKSLDF
-176 VAELQLQE
+176 IAELQLQE

-352 IDLETNQKQALLTI
+352 IDLETNQKQALLII

-399 ENNSN
+399 ENNNN

-432 PESNGGNSQNGSTD
+432 PKSNGGNSQNGSTD

-541 GDVYDEFLDCINLST
+541 GDVYDEFLDCIDLST

-654 NTFEQKDGTLFL
+654 NTFEQKDGTLFI
-666 GNYEIKN
+666 GNYTINN
-673 NDLTKEQV
+673 NDISEETAIKIR
-681 TNLAALLHD
+681 NLLSSKLG
-690 KISFK
+690 FK
-695 EISTSINTNI
+695 YKATSIFYKGKN

-711 GLLLS
+711 GQLGES
-716 EDIAGFK
+716 DVAGFK
-723 YLEYYGI
+723 YMEWYGV
-730 AIQFQNINGR
+730 AIQFQNKNGR
-740 FSSPIYLGSIRNYI
+740 FSSPIYLGSTRNYF
-754 PSKIIQNGTSI
+754 PSRIVDYNLSEVVGVNRGELNLDINITELAKIVDT
-765 KSKRAIITCN
+765 
-775 FVTGEIS
+775 
-782 KIIDL
+782 
-787 NIWKKA
+787 NIWVKA
-793 RLLMVK
+793 RLLIVNPTNNLK
-799 SDNSLR
+799 TVL
-805 TIQCQGIVSPTVF
+805 CQGIISSTVF
-818 NYSDRYNNAAF
+818 NYRDRYNNAPFTMSSWRMNSLGKHLKPLF
-829 AMADWKMS
+829 ANSISWGEVQNIEFSKS
-837 PIGHNCKPLTSNA
+837 PIIGGNSTTRITIKCIMRLSHYRTIVVSEDTRVLYDNTSPTIIKAKENLKKWNA
-850 YTDCEIQNISF
+850 NIDITKIPDDSWKNNANIIQEI
-861 SRSPFSNSYKGNV
+861 K
-874 RDLTLKY
+874 
-881 WHIPIASYQ
+881 
-890 PECYYAA
+890 
-897 MYDSGKLA
+897 
-905 KSFAREAPQSYS
+905 
-917 RTLEM
+917 
-922 INEAYPDLTKDIL
+922 INDVDTIVNDF
-935 KAAIPVEEWRKY
+935 
-947 NQDNLGSHV
+947 G
-956 FNNIGNPLYKDYLDN
+956 
-971 FSECFAR
+971 ECFAY
-978 DESIVTFNSPDIEE
+978 DESLVTFNSPDIEN
-992 QANNINV
+992 QYNNIN
-999 YNTKFRIIGVL
+999 KKAKLRIIGIL
-1010 ESKPLFANFL
+1010 KSNPLFSNYL
-1020 VQGENL
+1020 IQGSDL
-1026 NDPSLGEIKIKQFD
+1026 NDSSKGNVPTKNIKDFT
-1040 KLYSSLLWRDMDSS
+1040 SALLWRDMDSS
-1054 WDNLGSYD
+1054 WDNLGDYD
-1062 VNKDWLFATY
+1062 ANKDWLFATY

-1077 TSFSDNG
+1077 TSYSDNG

-1089 SDGNSRKVWSKPLKK
+1089 SNGNSRKVWSKPVKK
-1104 IISNTRICN
+1104 IISNTREC
-1113 TLYLKDSINYLSEI
+1113 TTSYLRDSLSYINDI
-1127 EEDKKFNYYD
+1127 EEINKFNYYELPIDD
-1137 INLNECK
+1137 IK
-1144 VITTNNDSLYTIKS
+1144 VITTNRDIIYKLNSNMGDSYTETLS
-1158 NQDSFYGKEKLTYYS
+1158 YTS
-1173 DVNKL
+1173 DTNKL
-1178 FPTHIEYNIRGVSYT
+1178 FPTNNEYPIYGQQYYAYKEDSISD
-1193 GGNLLNYIET
+1193 YIIYNT
-1203 DSYSNVK
+1203 II
-1210 VDNKIVTSKDP
+1210 VDGKAVTSKDP
-1221 IRIKYKETPHAI
+1221 VRIKYKETPHAI
-1233 LNFATD
+1233 ISFGSK
-1239 NNQVVTLPKPFETIS
+1239 NNSTIKLPRMSIKHKSEIDRVGEDAVTRKL
-1254 ITPQAKYFVFW
+1254 FW
-1265 NAVDR
+1265 N
-1270 GSTTLNQRS
+1270 TENNS
-1279 YYKDSYL
+1279 YTKDFIWTKYINEYANY
-1286 FKDWMDENSSTF
+1286 M
-1298 ATTQNP
+1298 NP
-1304 YTGDN
+1304 TDIETNYFFYN
-1309 IKSFLN
+1309 ANPS
-1315 SEYSN
+1315 
-1320 INVNRYDYYYLA
+1320 INDYYYLA
-1332 ELYTTNNSPYE
+1332 DLCVQDPDTSPYE
-1343 TYTGN
+1343 LSNGN
-1348 KDIISQYSFIS
+1348 KDIISQYSFIPAGEAIEL
-1359 IGEPIDLEESVTLT
+1359 IGDTISLR
-1373 GKYGDTYYQR
+1373 GNRGDTYYQR

-1474 GEDVDSW
+1474 GEDIDSW

-1743 VSNEYQRGKNEASF
+1743 VSNEYQRGKNEASSI
-1757 TNVKKKFRT
+1757 NVKKKFRT
-1766 WRWQVPRNNKKNE
+1766 WRWQIPRNSKKNE
-1779 DGVITNRDRIRNM
+1779 DGIITNRDRIRNM
-1792 WAKIRLS
+1792 WAKIKLS
-1799 KNYNSPLSI
+1799 KKYNSPLSI

>member
-1 MQKKYFNFQPKGI
+1 MQKKYFNFQPKGM

-44 SLQFEKGNTKLLDI
+44 SLQFEKGNKILNTGI
-58 SGTPIGVCI
+58 SGCVIGTCV
-67 LNKYLIIFT
+67 LNKYLVLFT
-76 HSTRLEGTEIF
+76 QKTEAHRRPDGSIVSYNIDSIYRLEIV
-87 STTDNIYRIEIR
+87 DN
-99 EDTLNKELLF
+99 ELITAQLF
-109 SGNLNFDTNHPIET
+109 EGSLNFDTKYPIET

-142 QARVINIVYTY
+142 QARVINILEDYTA
-153 RDRIDKYENKNIPIS
+153 KYEDIIEYKATA
-168 LIDKSFDF
+168 FDF
-176 VAELQLQE
+176 VPELQLNE
-184 HIVISKI
+184 SISIKKI
-191 LGNGSFPQ
+191 IGTGEFPQ

-210 KNGRQSNLFYQ
+210 KNGRQSNLFTQ
-221 SPLQYLSYASGVSPE
+221 SDLQYLAYNKGVSPE
-236 DKVNCSFKL
+236 EKVNCSFK
-245 KIYNPDKQFDYLRIY
+245 IYIDNVDRQFDYLRIY

-456 NGCIDTENNCIW
+456 NGCIDAENNCIW

-618 PIPEEKADISFIDN
+618 PIPKEKADISFIDN

-654 NTFEQKDGTLFL
+654 NTFEQKDGTLFIGNYTINNNDISEETAIKIRNLL
-666 GNYEIKN
+666 GNK
-673 NDLTKEQV
+673 LG
-681 TNLAALLHD
+681 
-690 KISFK
+690 FK
-695 EISTSINTNI
+695 YRATSISYKGKN

-711 GLLLS
+711 GQLGES
-716 EDIAGFK
+716 DVAGFK
-723 YLEYYGI
+723 YMEWYGV
-730 AIQFQNINGR
+730 AIQFQNKNGR
-740 FSSPIYLGSIRNYI
+740 FSSPIYLGSTRNYFPPRI
-754 PSKIIQNGTSI
+754 VDYNLSEEVGVNRGELNLDID
-765 KSKRAIITCN
+765 ITEL
-775 FVTGEIS
+775 V
-782 KIIDL
+782 KIIDT
-787 NIWKKA
+787 NIWVKA
-793 RLLMVK
+793 RLLIVNPT
-799 SDNSLR
+799 NSLK
-805 TIQCQGIVSPTVF
+805 TVLCQGIISSTVF
-818 NYSDRYNNAAF
+818 NYRDRYNNAPFTMSSWRMNSLGKHLNSLF
-829 AMADWKMS
+829 ANSISW
-837 PIGHNCKPLTSNA
+837 G
-850 YTDCEIQNISF
+850 EIQNIEF
-861 SRSPFSNSYKGNV
+861 SKSPIIIGESSTTKINIKCTIYLGYYRTIVISEDNRVLYDKTSPTTIKAKENLKKWNSNIDITKIS
-874 RDLTLKY
+874 D
-881 WHIPIASYQ
+881 
-890 PECYYAA
+890 
-897 MYDSGKLA
+897 DSWKNNATILQEI
-905 KSFAREAPQSYS
+905 K
-917 RTLEM
+917 
-922 INEAYPDLTKDIL
+922 INDVDTIVNDF
-935 KAAIPVEEWRKY
+935 
-947 NQDNLGSHV
+947 G
-956 FNNIGNPLYKDYLDN
+956 
-971 FSECFAR
+971 ECFAY
-978 DESIVTFNSPDIEE
+978 DESLVTFNSPDIEN
-992 QANNINV
+992 QYNNINK
-999 YNTKFRIIGVL
+999 NTKLRIIGIL
-1010 ESKPLFANFL
+1010 KSNPLFSNYL
-1020 VQGENL
+1020 IQGSDL
-1026 NDPSLGEIKIKQFD
+1026 NDPSKGNVPTKNIKNFT
-1040 KLYSSLLWRDMDSS
+1040 SALLWRDMDSS
-1054 WDNLGSYD
+1054 WDNLGDYD
-1062 VNKDWLFATY
+1062 ANKDWLFATY

-1077 TSFSDNG
+1077 TSYSDNG

-1089 SDGNSRKVWSKPLKK
+1089 SDGNSRKVWSKPVKK
-1104 IISNTRICN
+1104 IISNTREC
-1113 TLYLKDSINYLSEI
+1113 TTSYLRDSLSYIDDI
-1127 EEDKKFNYYD
+1127 EEINKFNYYELPIDD
-1137 INLNECK
+1137 IK
-1144 VITTNNDSLYTIKS
+1144 VITTNNDAIYKLNSNMGNSYTETLS
-1158 NQDSFYGKEKLTYYS
+1158 YTS
-1173 DVNKL
+1173 DTNKL
-1178 FPTHIEYNIRGVSYT
+1178 FPTNNEYPIYGQQYYAYNEDSISD
-1193 GGNLLNYIET
+1193 YIT
-1203 DSYSNVK
+1203 YNTII
-1210 VDNKIVTSKDP
+1210 VDGKAVTSKDP
-1221 IRIKYKETPHAI
+1221 VRIKYRETPHAI
-1233 LNFATD
+1233 ISFGSK
-1239 NNQVVTLPKPFETIS
+1239 NNSTVKLPRMSINHKSEIDRVGEDAVTRRL
-1254 ITPQAKYFVFW
+1254 FW
-1265 NAVDR
+1265 N
-1270 GSTTLNQRS
+1270 TKNNS
-1279 YYKDSYL
+1279 YTKDFIWTKYINEYTNY
-1286 FKDWMDENSSTF
+1286 M
-1298 ATTQNP
+1298 NP
-1304 YTGDN
+1304 TDIGNNYFFYN
-1309 IKSFLN
+1309 ANPS
-1315 SEYSN
+1315 
-1320 INVNRYDYYYLA
+1320 INDYYYLA
-1332 ELYTTNNSPYE
+1332 DLCVQDPDTSPYE
-1343 TYTGN
+1343 LSNGN
-1348 KDIISQYSFIS
+1348 KDIISQYSFIPA
-1359 IGEPIDLEESVTLT
+1359 GEAINLT
-1373 GKYGDTYYQR
+1373 GETISLRGNHGDTYYQR

-1481 TNITLASVFDLDGDK
+1481 TNITLASVFNLDGDK

-1510 CFQDN
+1510 CFQDS
-1515 GISRLLYNS
+1515 GVSRLLYNS

-1562 KSTSS
+1562 KSTPQ
-1567 GIYFIDN
+1567 GIYFVDT
-1574 YNGGLYKLTSNGIE
+1574 YNGELYRINDKGITP
-1588 SISNNKMKNY
+1588 ISQNKFKNY
-1598 FSSLPIGEW
+1598 FTKLRPNVW
-1607 SPNNITAKIDYDDIT
+1607 SPSLWNYNNAEDFVDSIKLEYDST
-1622 KDLYIITKDS
+1622 TSDLYIINKDTA
-1632 SLAYNE
+1632 LAYNE
-1638 FLGEFTS
+1638 LLGEFTS
-1645 FYSYNPLYIVNLQ
+1645 FYDYGSVLYWINLE
-1658 DKSLQL
+1658 DKSLQIYNDGMY
-1664 QTERIQDSAL
+1664 EA
-1674 SEDITN
+1674 
-1680 IWESYKGN
+1680 YKGD
-1688 YGSFYGSDKAE
+1688 YGTFKGKRNSPA
-1699 ANVEFIANGDFDSDK
+1699 VIEFIANGDFDSDK
-1714 VFETVELTTSDIAKI
+1714 VFETIELTTSDIAKI

-1743 VSNEYQRGKNEASF
+1743 VSNEYQKGKNEASS

-1766 WRWQVPRNNKKNE
+1766 WRWQIPRNSKKNE
-1779 DGVITNRDRIRNM
+1779 DGIITNRDRIRNM

>member
-1 MQKKYFNFQPKGI
+1 MQKKYFNFQPKGM

-44 SLQFEKGNTKLLDI
+44 SLQFEKGNKILNTGI
-58 SGTPIGVCI
+58 SGCVIGTCV
-67 LNKYLIIFT
+67 LNKYLVLFT
-76 HSTRLEGTEIF
+76 QKTEAHRRPDGSIVSYNIDSIYRLEIV
-87 STTDNIYRIEIR
+87 DN
-99 EDTLNKELLF
+99 ELITAQLF
-109 SGNLNFDTNHPIET
+109 EGSLNFDTKYPIET

-142 QARVINIVYTY
+142 QARVINILEDYTA
-153 RDRIDKYENKNIPIS
+153 KYEDIIEYKATA
-168 LIDKSFDF
+168 FDF
-176 VAELQLQE
+176 VPELQLNE
-184 HIVISKI
+184 SISIKKI
-191 LGNGSFPQ
+191 IGTGEFPQ

-210 KNGRQSNLFYQ
+210 KNGRQSNLFTQ
-221 SPLQYLSYASGVSPE
+221 SDLQYLAYNKGVSPE
-236 DKVNCSFKL
+236 EKVNCSFK
-245 KIYNPDKQFDYLRIY
+245 IYIDNVDRQFDYLRIY

-456 NGCIDTENNCIW
+456 NGCIDAENNCIW

-654 NTFEQKDGTLFL
+654 NTFEQKDGTLFIGNYTINNNDISEETAIKIRNLL
-666 GNYEIKN
+666 GNK
-673 NDLTKEQV
+673 LG
-681 TNLAALLHD
+681 
-690 KISFK
+690 FK
-695 EISTSINTNI
+695 YRATSISYKGKN

-711 GLLLS
+711 GQLGES
-716 EDIAGFK
+716 DVAGFK
-723 YLEYYGI
+723 YMEWYGV
-730 AIQFQNINGR
+730 AIQFQNKNGR
-740 FSSPIYLGSIRNYI
+740 FSSPIYLGSTRNYFPPRI
-754 PSKIIQNGTSI
+754 VDYNLSEEVGVNRGELNLDID
-765 KSKRAIITCN
+765 ITEL
-775 FVTGEIS
+775 V
-782 KIIDL
+782 KIIDT
-787 NIWKKA
+787 NIWVKA
-793 RLLMVK
+793 RLLIVNPT
-799 SDNSLR
+799 NSLK
-805 TIQCQGIVSPTVF
+805 TVLCQGIISSTVF
-818 NYSDRYNNAAF
+818 NYRDRYNNAPFTMSSWRMNSLGKHLNSLF
-829 AMADWKMS
+829 ANSISW
-837 PIGHNCKPLTSNA
+837 G
-850 YTDCEIQNISF
+850 EIQNIEF
-861 SRSPFSNSYKGNV
+861 SKSPIIIGESSTTKINIICTIYLGYYRTIVISEDNRVLYDKTSPTTIKAKENLKKWNSNIDITKIS
-874 RDLTLKY
+874 D
-881 WHIPIASYQ
+881 
-890 PECYYAA
+890 
-897 MYDSGKLA
+897 DSWKNNATILQEI
-905 KSFAREAPQSYS
+905 K
-917 RTLEM
+917 
-922 INEAYPDLTKDIL
+922 INDVDTIVNDF
-935 KAAIPVEEWRKY
+935 
-947 NQDNLGSHV
+947 G
-956 FNNIGNPLYKDYLDN
+956 
-971 FSECFAR
+971 ECFAY
-978 DESIVTFNSPDIEE
+978 DESLVTFNSPDIEN
-992 QANNINV
+992 QYNNINK
-999 YNTKFRIIGVL
+999 NTKLRIIGIL
-1010 ESKPLFANFL
+1010 KSNPLFSNYL
-1020 VQGENL
+1020 IQGSDL
-1026 NDPSLGEIKIKQFD
+1026 NDPSKGNVPTKNIKNFT
-1040 KLYSSLLWRDMDSS
+1040 SALLWRDMDSS
-1054 WDNLGSYD
+1054 WDNLGDYD
-1062 VNKDWLFATY
+1062 ANKDWLFATY

-1077 TSFSDNG
+1077 TSYSDNG

-1089 SDGNSRKVWSKPLKK
+1089 SDGNSRKVWSKPVKK
-1104 IISNTRICN
+1104 IISNTREC
-1113 TLYLKDSINYLSEI
+1113 TTSYLRDSLSYIDDI
-1127 EEDKKFNYYD
+1127 EEINKFNYYELPIDD
-1137 INLNECK
+1137 IK
-1144 VITTNNDSLYTIKS
+1144 VITTNNDAIYKLNSNMGNSYTETLS
-1158 NQDSFYGKEKLTYYS
+1158 YTS
-1173 DVNKL
+1173 DTNKL
-1178 FPTHIEYNIRGVSYT
+1178 FPTNNEYPIYGQQYYAYNEDSISD
-1193 GGNLLNYIET
+1193 YIT
-1203 DSYSNVK
+1203 YNTII
-1210 VDNKIVTSKDP
+1210 VDGKAVTSKDP
-1221 IRIKYKETPHAI
+1221 VRIKYRETPHAI
-1233 LNFATD
+1233 ISFGSK
-1239 NNQVVTLPKPFETIS
+1239 NNSTVKLPRMSINHKSEIDRVGEDAVTRRL
-1254 ITPQAKYFVFW
+1254 FW
-1265 NAVDR
+1265 N
-1270 GSTTLNQRS
+1270 TKNNS
-1279 YYKDSYL
+1279 YTKDFIWTKYINEYTNY
-1286 FKDWMDENSSTF
+1286 M
-1298 ATTQNP
+1298 NP
-1304 YTGDN
+1304 TDIGNNYFFYN
-1309 IKSFLN
+1309 ANPS
-1315 SEYSN
+1315 
-1320 INVNRYDYYYLA
+1320 INDYYYLA
-1332 ELYTTNNSPYE
+1332 DLCVQDPDTSPYE
-1343 TYTGN
+1343 LSNGN
-1348 KDIISQYSFIS
+1348 KDIISQYSFIPA
-1359 IGEPIDLEESVTLT
+1359 GEAINLT
-1373 GKYGDTYYQR
+1373 GETISLRGNHGDTYYQR

-1510 CFQDN
+1510 CFQDS
-1515 GISRLLYNS
+1515 GVSRLLYNS

-1562 KSTSS
+1562 KSTPQ
-1567 GIYFIDN
+1567 GIYFVDT
-1574 YNGGLYKLTSNGIE
+1574 YNGELYRINDKGITP
-1588 SISNNKMKNY
+1588 ISQNKFKNY
-1598 FSSLPIGEW
+1598 FTKLRPNVW
-1607 SPNNITAKIDYDDIT
+1607 SPSLWNYNNAEDFVDSIKLEYDST
-1622 KDLYIITKDS
+1622 TSDLYIINKDTA
-1632 SLAYNE
+1632 LAYNE
-1638 FLGEFTS
+1638 LLGEFTS
-1645 FYSYNPLYIVNLQ
+1645 FYDYGSVLYWINLE
-1658 DKSLQL
+1658 DKSLQIYNDGMY
-1664 QTERIQDSAL
+1664 EA
-1674 SEDITN
+1674 
-1680 IWESYKGN
+1680 YKGD
-1688 YGSFYGSDKAE
+1688 YGTFKGKRNSSA
-1699 ANVEFIANGDFDSDK
+1699 VIEFIANGDFDSDK

-1729 NNWKADCYPFDTLE
+1729 NNWKADYYPFDTLN
-1743 VSNEYQRGKNEASF
+1743 VSNEYQEGNNIASG
-1757 TNVKKKFRT
+1757 TTIKKKFRT
-1766 WRWQVPRNNKKNE
+1766 WRWQIPRNNKKNE
-1779 DGVITNRDRIRNM
+1779 DGIITNRDRIRNM

-1799 KNYNSPLSI
+1799 KNYNSSLSI